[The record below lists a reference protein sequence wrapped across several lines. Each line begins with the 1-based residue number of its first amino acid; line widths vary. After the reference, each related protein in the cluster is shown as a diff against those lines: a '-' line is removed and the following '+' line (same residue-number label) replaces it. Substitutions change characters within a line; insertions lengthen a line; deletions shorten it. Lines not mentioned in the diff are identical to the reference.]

1 MPLDNEKLKKVYAT
15 LKKGGYNHDYNS
27 FVKGFSGNENYD
39 NRKRVYD
46 WLTENGAQVGKN
58 YAEFMQKLYTPSPK
72 QTQIQQ
78 PRVNRGSMVRA
89 VTDPLNARG
98 IGGVM
103 QNINKVQEVVKKAEK
118 EKANGYQ
125 PRFDGVTK
133 RNTEAKIPTLADM
146 KPMPAFEPAPHFDT
160 EESVGAD
167 GKIVS
172 KAKPKQ
178 IFDGSGQ
185 PKYVYQDSFTGKTY
199 DPNDSDPHTQEMV
212 KRGEDAA
219 SYVREAPMPKV
230 AENDLN
236 GLASDIDKRMLEIEN
251 GYNEKAREDAYGI
264 SGWDIARG
272 DGALISGWKSSM
284 DKSLA
289 GDMEYQ
295 ILSIARKSLSN
306 AHEMI
311 EEAEKSKREGS
322 FKGFIKGAGRGF
334 VNGVFDPE
342 TWDFGASSL
351 KEAMGMEAVLHKFDN
366 GQKLTK
372 AEQTMLDAKAMEMA
386 VNAFYGSDLG
396 RGYKA
401 GKVTAEAIPFMI
413 EMAINPA
420 SGAGKSAAS
429 MLTRYALK
437 RFGKKGLV
445 KASKKAAEKAFVR
458 AEERAL
464 AKGLSKS
471 VAKAAGERAAA
482 RATKQTIKFQA
493 AKTGARVLGD
503 IVGAST
509 MAATTGAMRTAADAV
524 SRHSGDVKFDVNNKG
539 HIVFAGHDKGDD
551 WVTAVKKAFANTAI
565 ENFSELFGAYL
576 ASIGSFVGKAGEKLL
591 SKIGLGKVTEMLGK
605 LKASDISQA
614 VKRLEGKVQ
623 FNGVIFGEYPEEN
636 FGGLMNALIVGD
648 QTLDDAEGTGLFNI
662 DNQIDTFLGVSLMG
676 GVFSAARLGGGLVG
690 GQGNLEARRAVRQA
704 GVAALK
710 DFKGKE
716 LIWDKIKTDVDNASN
731 DQLKQVVKNIVTDGG
746 LSDENKKAA
755 LQYVRSSMQLR
766 GVDAIRPLTKEEA
779 EADMHNV
786 QEEAAHNRG
795 LEADAQERKDIAIE
809 SADPNNAEAQQAWA
823 AVEQR
828 IDDDATRMADAFR
841 EKALQMQHND
851 GSFHTAT
858 LKEKDEHGEGKQVFI
873 VSGHVQMTPDGT
885 MIDREASDK
894 TIVIFDPSTGER
906 KMIDPSSDFG
916 LSSVDKPTTSEELE
930 ASIERNRQGFIQAQL
945 DEARGTIRLSVG
957 QQFVLPDGNEAVVV
971 ALDES
976 GEDITA
982 MLADG
987 TQVNIQRAEL
997 QQAHDEQALA
1007 EYLQRKGNEEPMMED
1022 EATEQSEQGA
1032 QVVQIEGAPSSYE
1045 PDMELVVRNENGG
1058 ESQAMVM
1065 GRVRYEG
1072 GEFIPDENGGIVE
1085 YFMDG
1090 EVRHEQIGKLNDRVV
1105 AHTDAAQ
1112 VVEEETPPAEDVQAE
1127 EEAPLQEEKSVPE
1140 ENDATLPDKEEL
1152 APAAEEDAKE
1162 DNAMPMRDNGEE
1174 DWEATTPERAHAY
1187 IFNEAGLSQSEGN
1200 EFVAAQK
1207 DAAQRA
1213 LNKAKSAQAPRVGTS
1228 IRQYNEAKAKHQEKI
1243 ENAQRVLDYWN
1254 AVQDIQVAIQHKER
1268 EQKEAE
1274 DAKAHEEA
1282 AAQMQAEFEARKAAE
1297 AERAEVG
1304 NENPMPEITEKWN
1317 NAEKIDGHSDE
1328 IVLPDGTALKGH
1340 YVLHESGASSPSH
1353 NAETWKMTEGFPM
1366 DVNDNSVNDRDY
1378 EHDKDAQAH
1387 TEEIARHYDQRALQS
1402 VPVVSRDGVVLSGNG
1417 RTMAGELAARDNT
1430 DRAYIDYL
1438 KAYAH
1443 KFGFTPE
1450 QVEAMEHPRVS
1461 FVPNEAMP
1469 YTAETFARFNQQ
1481 EMKSQS
1487 KTEQAVKL
1495 GKTVSDDAFR
1505 AIVRTINGFDT
1516 LGDFYNDP
1524 KESVGAVYDLHNAG
1538 VIPQT
1543 QLAEMVDG
1551 IRGQERL
1558 SAVGREYL
1566 ENMLI
1571 GKAFANEPDVLRML
1585 TAEPAM
1591 RQTIITAL
1599 GEIVDNIALGE
1610 DWALQGELADAVK
1623 LCFEARKDGAKYGD
1637 IVSAFAR
1644 QGILFADPDQIQ
1656 TKADF
1661 RNVTM
1666 LMLADA
1672 LNDKRVTLL
1681 KTVLQLYNNEAR
1693 LSASGQADVF
1703 AGGIQSRED
1712 ILRNVINYIKEN
1724 YGKSKEIEAARAE
1737 AMERRKAESLQE
1749 DGYSGTSIVGIQDED
1764 EAEQTPALKE
1774 DEDPQGN
1781 VASSK
1786 EESPTDFTPSSRKD
1800 GEDVIEDIQAGDG
1813 YSIEPTTYTNK
1824 KGKTTP
1830 MHFVKFDRELSKEE
1844 IRAGKEIAKESR
1856 GWWDSKQGGFMM
1868 RSEEAAKALAE
1879 SLSNEEA
1886 VQDAQPLSVED
1897 MADVTDHALV
1907 QAVDDA
1913 IKVEKKEQP
1922 TVQYDYDRE
1931 EEVYDKVLSGL
1942 RDALNNNVG
1951 SIPNIKAIEKQIRD
1965 LRRRIKTVENGLA
1978 TTSADNV
1985 AQGFD
1990 ALALLTGRVKAY
2002 EQFLSDLKKK
2012 MREAERDD
2020 ALAAHGVKIG
2030 DKVLYNG
2037 NEATIYDAD
2046 KRQVILD
2053 TGSAPVMY
2061 KATDWGNISV
2071 QDAESKPQE
2080 EEDKKPKSKWVDD
2093 EDAER
2098 FEELRKRLKKK
2109 LRGQL
2114 NIGVDPEILTI
2125 GIEMSYLVLKKGARK
2140 FKDFAEQLLG
2150 AVGEEVRPYLK
2161 AFYNGA
2167 RDLPEME
2174 DYAKELTPYDE
2185 VRTFDVKNFDKE
2197 GAKDIVDT
2205 AEHIVREQEAERD
2218 AKKVSNKLKE
2228 ERNERRKESEQQ
2240 IATNTTSTTSN
2251 LKGRYMSEADIKGAF
2266 KKTFV
2271 DKETGAELTV
2281 GKFTSPHKVAV
2292 KINGDVSIVE
2302 WRHLANIL
2310 NNGKWQEKTS
2320 HDLHDSNIEDNVI
2333 VKSHDEVNGEKVGT
2347 QEENTSK
2354 ESGKDKKDVSL
2365 QQPTSHIIGGLFD
2378 DDIRQKKN
2386 ERNERNDG
2394 SRESHSSIGT
2404 RREELSSSDKVGTGA
2419 SVQDPARDSQGQ
2431 RRRLG
2436 ISSTESGTRPQYDVN
2451 RKYSN
2456 EEINDIVSSVTEIRD
2471 GKVVITDNVSDDI
2484 RAIARQYVSGGI
2496 AKDGRG
2502 VLDEYYTDGEIVDAV
2517 ASLIAP
2523 LLPKGRRLRVLEPSV
2538 GVGNFIAAVPKSS
2551 TSKVVTFEINETTA
2565 RIAKIL
2571 HPDIEVNV
2579 RSFETEFIDDEGNK
2593 KPVRSEYDVAIGNPP
2608 YGAHRGMYKGLG
2620 EESKIARYEDYFVK
2634 RSLDVLSDG
2643 GVLAMV
2649 LPSSWLDRQKQA
2661 KGYNVVRA
2669 YRLPSGAFAGTNIG
2683 TDIVV
2688 LRKKDDAT
2696 PTDVSRYFDAHPE
2709 RVLGVEKERKGRFG
2723 RQERYIDGDIDT
2735 ALSAIQRDDAID
2747 VAKEL
2752 GLPHDTDTL
2761 NDVENAIEEAG
2772 SVDGGKSIVQ
2782 AEEKEKRAEKGETP
2796 KKRSS
2801 KGVEN
2806 GIKLTLKKGG
2816 EIVPASVHFQTT
2828 FSESEI
2834 EAFKDTYYDGTI
2846 ENWKDHIEHVSYHN
2860 GSYLN
2865 DFYYAEG
2872 DIYARLDQLERDKD
2886 YIVNTH
2892 GQAQYEKQRSMLERV
2907 LPNPKGI
2914 DEISITPNTSF
2925 VHNLRIGGEHSLERM
2940 FLDFI
2945 HELPHEAFGGSSAWE
2960 VGGYVRNEQVYGNDK
2975 HHNQLVRDRRK
2986 KVGDALF
2993 KRFLKEELSE
3003 SMRGIVLNAF
3013 NREYNGTYRPDYSQ
3027 VPMFSQLRKEFHGR
3041 TLKLTNVQLAGV
3053 GRSTVKGVGVLA
3065 HEVGFGKTLSG
3076 VLAMQ
3081 EAMTRGNARKPLI
3094 VVPNDNIMHQWIET
3108 IEEVVPEAV
3117 VNVLG
3122 NLGAKYDLTDFA
3134 VNDGEYTIVTYEGLK
3149 AMSFSDKTYGELAN
3163 NFSYITDELEAHKSQ
3178 RDIEK
3183 AKAKHQELAG
3193 KMKRGSKKNY
3203 NFEDF
3208 GFDYLTFD
3216 EVHNANHIVGK
3227 VKLDSSE
3234 YSDFRAQNQRPSDLG
3249 IKTWMAAQYIQEHN
3263 NGRNVLLL
3271 SATPFTNK
3279 PLEYYSIL
3287 SLVANDMLKRKGFYK
3302 IDEFFKTF
3310 MEADNELEINAAG
3323 KPVRKTNVRRFRNNG
3338 LFQSLL
3344 GEYIDIKGE
3353 DDNPDLVRPDR
3364 HNKEYK
3370 LPQNELTQKA
3380 MDSVQDML
3388 ADSDTLLQ
3396 GIGSA
3401 RQVAFSPYSVF
3412 GIPNDYKMFVENSPK
3427 IDATMKLIKQNKK
3440 DFSDAGQIIY
3450 SEVCVDTFPLIKEY
3464 LVREIG
3470 YKDSEVRTITGAT
3483 SNAERLKIQEAF
3495 NTGDVKV
3502 VIGSPAIKEGLNLQG
3517 NTTDMY
3523 ILSLPWNFTQLRQ
3536 IEGRGWRQGNRWKNI
3551 RINYMLTE
3559 DSADV
3564 FMLQR
3569 LQTKQGLYNEAM
3581 KKGVES
3587 VDVSDIDTT
3596 ELKAAL
3602 IKNPAT
3608 RADIIVQEEF
3618 ARLNDE
3624 KIRLESEASFV
3635 ERKCKDYKELDER
3648 RKSLERLIA
3657 REKKDTDS
3665 FWVQSLTSSLEAVN
3679 IKIEQEREK
3688 LRKKGV
3694 DLESVDEK
3702 LSVINERIDAI
3713 KQTMS
3718 KENRDARMEQL
3729 TAQFTNEAES
3739 HANGATAD
3747 DYIKERAKEN
3757 AAGYYELRKT
3767 ESEEESSKSEDV
3779 RFRQGE
3785 GAAREL
3791 KEVNE
3796 RFNRELAGLTEEN
3809 ADTKIFNLGSPSS
3822 ILLSAGVEDKP
3833 MKLYGNK
3840 VIKKMKKHGF
3850 ALEELQDLPKAVANP
3865 IAVFDNYQQEGN
3877 RTILTEL
3884 RSQGKNIMVAVTLG
3898 KNGVDVDFNIVSSVF
3913 GKGSTNIV
3921 DWISKGYLAYV
3932 DKEKALNYLYFSER
3946 NISEAAENSELSSA
3960 ANILKDFE
3968 NPTIEGKNHTA
3979 LSENI
3984 LPTESL
3990 RDRKAMRNEAE
4001 QLAEKLHTPI
4011 NVVEDANE
4019 ITHPNKEIEARRR
4032 KAKGWY
4038 NVSTGEVVVVLANH
4052 KDAADVA
4059 ATICHEVVAHKGLR
4073 ELVGEAHYDEFLD
4086 EVYDHL
4092 SGDLKREIDDA
4103 AGRAFLDDINK
4114 SGDDARDYKRHRR
4127 IAVDELFG
4135 SLAEKPFEEFSESE
4149 RSLWQQIKEF
4159 AKKLLDRFLD
4169 KLKLPKWFELG
4180 DNELR
4185 YILWRS
4191 KERLERG
4198 KEDPIDQARDIVK
4211 REELGLTNE
4220 PLNKVS
4226 VTARNFE
4233 ELAEQNEW
4241 NPKPIR
4247 GEEMVDLYEIAPKV
4261 TTHDYYLGTKAGFKL
4276 VKSAEN
4282 VWDAWEKLKQQD
4294 GFRYEHSPKSDSEY
4308 LVNDKT
4314 GEIYRISDHWGWVA
4328 SCRWSID
4335 DQAPS
4340 GFNIGKANIKDFERI
4355 KGNYVFTPEA
4365 QRREPGHETY
4375 LRAKENLERALK
4387 DDTYKFTAAARRLA
4401 EEKVRSHQSN
4411 AEFYEQNHESG
4422 DIVYRRNEFGK
4433 YIPYREMKHSREQ
4446 WFEGYISD
4454 EEREI
4459 VERAQADGSYMKAP
4473 NGKPSNLNGKQW
4485 AQVRTKAFKKWFG
4498 DWEKAAR
4505 IALTEIEK
4513 GKLLDQINDQA
4524 VDNGFMSTGAEP
4536 NPSVTIGKDTKLVP
4550 ILQGNSSKVVDENGE
4565 PQVIRSVEEK
4575 KRKRYFLNI
4584 RHPLEVPED
4593 VVVSEIADKA
4603 VKEGYDGVHTPKG
4616 YIPFT
4621 VNQYKSAQRN
4631 NGEFST
4637 ESDDVLYRDSGE
4649 TRDIW
4654 LDQSMGLQERTT
4666 AAAARLAN
4674 NHRDNKVFMQDAMR
4688 AIGANL
4694 TDLRK
4699 AMRLQKDFDRTT
4711 AKRVYDLARIL
4722 MEMGY
4727 LRGLNQQEVSKL
4739 LSVMKNSI
4747 GKQNIDNDVQQLMD
4761 LMVNHQLKQSKN
4773 TLESLEHIKGS
4784 KVNAKGVEVQ
4794 GALDAEGQAIMAAMK
4809 AAKDIVTPCA
4819 GKTEED
4825 NGELTAWGQAL
4836 EDVQERMGSEDNAI
4850 AENAALEYQGMMLAQ
4865 QWFDEIKQRELEE
4878 ASLRQE
4884 LNHAQSTTPAEERKG
4899 EAYKEYIGNLK
4910 QAIQQNKIDRAQAYM
4925 NLVGRLTESLR
4936 ESIEGAKAF
4945 KLREKARISAIQRDA
4960 NLDMEGRPAGEHYV
4974 PDWKARAVNNALVSG
4989 VAAPLATMDQM
5000 LRLFGNKSAN
5010 GEGYLYNR
5018 FERGFVDARQQEIKG
5033 YREKTA
5039 ILDAKAAEIF
5049 GGKIK
5054 TWADLI
5060 RYVSGLPD
5068 KEVVF
5073 KNGGIDERF
5082 TLSQGNLMYIYM
5094 VNKMLDG
5101 RLKLSKMGL
5110 TSDVVEELTK
5120 EIDPRLIKLA
5130 DWMQE
5135 DFLVQT
5141 RNEYNETH
5149 KRVFGASMA
5158 AIENYFPLKIRSN
5171 ARIDKAED
5179 LDNPTRNSG
5188 ISTTTGS
5195 IIKRRRNSLPLD
5207 LLNADALNIILDHI
5221 TEMEHWNAFVE
5232 YNRDLNT
5239 LRTYK
5244 RFRNGVENMTTIYG
5258 SGKKLWKH
5266 FNDLCQIT
5274 TGSYI
5279 PPREDLDKD
5288 LVNLAKGVTAAKV
5301 SFRLFTALKQFL
5313 SFPAYFPEVKA
5324 VHMVKC
5330 LAHPKESWDWC
5341 MENLPIFNERWN
5353 SRLSGDPRLLKTNMD
5368 WKMWRTRTAEIAMRI
5383 GMTPNAFVDALTVCI
5398 GARAMYMT
5406 RKGQY
5411 LRDGY
5416 TEEVADKKAKQDAE
5430 ILYNQ
5435 TQQSSEGAFLSRMQ
5449 VNRGWL
5455 SVLFSIF
5462 RNSSMAY
5469 TRQVYDAMRNLRRNL
5484 TPGGRKESIAF
5495 MTKQYMNEGF
5505 DKAKAEENAK
5515 RKFDRQIRKDIL
5527 RVATFGYLLQF
5538 AWNLGAYLPYM
5549 LFGGDDDEKEAFW
5562 QDIFAHSYFGSLEGL
5577 TGGDVISQV
5586 LGSALAG
5593 NLNPSSMDKDMPL
5606 TSDLAV
5612 VVKEFA
5618 KGDKDAALSD
5628 MINLIVQSGI
5638 GVNPQSITDSVL
5650 AIMDACGDDPALANE
5665 ATIFIARILQVPQ
5678 SQIDKLYFDEVGLMG
5693 SGLSKYTPAQLA
5705 ERYARYKVKRGHFST
5720 PWAWDDDVNIGK
5732 AMTKANREI
5741 KARTNHMGLTN
5752 LNEAFV
5758 PYEEVYQKVDKQ
5770 MEAYEAAKKTD
5781 YVKAANMM
5789 VEIQKDKSALDTYQK
5804 LKSMDSQLDK
5814 MAKRF
5819 LSAKSNGER
5828 QLYRKMI
5835 ESYKPAMLKVL
5846 QAKGEAAQEK
5856 AMDDIGTLM
5865 EGFAEEQEK
5874 LYENQ

>member
-1 MPLDNEKLKKVYAT
+1 MPLDNEKLKKVYST
-15 LKKGGYNHDYNS
+15 LKECGYEQDYNT
-27 FVKGFSGNENYD
+27 FVKGFSGNENYGK
-39 NRKRVYD
+39 RKQVYD
-46 WLTENGAQVGKN
+46 LLTQNGAQIGKN

-72 QTQIQQ
+72 QTQVQQ

-103 QNINKVQEVVKKAEK
+103 QNINKVQGVVKKAEK

-146 KPMPAFEPAPHFDT
+146 KPMPTFEPTPHFET
-160 EESVGAD
+160 EKSVDAD

-199 DPNDSDPHTQEMV
+199 DPNDSDPHTQEMI

-219 SYVREAPMPKV
+219 SYVQETPMAKV
-230 AENDLN
+230 TDKDLV
-236 GLASDIDKRMLEIEN
+236 GLASDIDKRMHEIALQRNAEA
-251 GYNEKAREDAYGI
+251 GTSDW
-264 SGWDIARG
+264 SGLDMPRG
-272 DGALISGWKSSM
+272 GGALVGNWYTSTQNGL
-284 DKSLA
+284 LA
-289 GDMEYQ
+289 DEEYKT
-295 ILSIARKSLSN
+295 LGIAQGALAR
-306 AHEMI
+306 AHKMV
-311 EEAEKSKREGS
+311 EEAEKSKREGNFS
-322 FKGFIKGAGRGF
+322 GFIKGAGRGF
-334 VNGVFDPE
+334 VDGVFDPE
-342 TWDFGASSL
+342 TWDFGVSSL
-351 KEAMGMEAVLHKFDN
+351 AEAGYIKNALDKFDS
-366 GQKLTK
+366 GQRLSKEEKVL
-372 AEQTMLDAKAMEMA
+372 LDAKAMEMA

-420 SGAGKSAAS
+420 SGAGKGAAS

-471 VAKAAGERAAA
+471 AAKAAGERAAA
-482 RATKQTIKFQA
+482 RATTQTLKFQA
-493 AKTGARVLGD
+493 AKTGARLLGD
-503 IVGAST
+503 VAGASA
-509 MAATTGAMRTAADAV
+509 MAATTGAVRTAADAV
-524 SRHSGDVKFDVNNKG
+524 SRHSGDVKFDVNDKG

-551 WVTAVKKAFANTAI
+551 WGTAVKKAFANTALD
-565 ENFSELFGAYL
+565 NYSEMFGAYF
-576 ASIGSFVGKAGEKLL
+576 APIGSFVGKAGEKLL

-916 LSSVDKPTTSEELE
+916 LSSVDEPTTSEELD

-945 DEARGTIRLSVG
+945 DDARGTIRLSVG

-1007 EYLQRKGNEEPMMED
+1007 EYRQRKGIEEPTAED
-1022 EATEQSEQGA
+1022 EEPEQSEQGV
-1032 QVVQIEGAPSSYE
+1032 QVVQVEGAPSSYE

-1105 AHTDAAQ
+1105 SHTDAAQ
-1112 VVEEETPPAEDVQAE
+1112 VIEEETPPAEDVQTE
-1127 EEAPLQEEKSVPE
+1127 EETPLQEEESVPAE
-1140 ENDATLPDKEEL
+1140 DDTTLLDEEEL
-1152 APAAEEDAKE
+1152 APAAEEETKE
-1162 DNAMPMRDNGEE
+1162 DNTMPMRDNGEE
-1174 DWEATTPERAHAY
+1174 DWEATTPERAHTY
-1187 IFNEAGLSQSEGN
+1187 IYNEAGLSQREGN

-1207 DAAQRA
+1207 DAAQHA

-1254 AVQDIQVAIQHKER
+1254 AVQDIQVEIQHKER

-1282 AAQMQAEFEARKAAE
+1282 AAQMQADFEERKAAE
-1297 AERAEVG
+1297 AERAAVG
-1304 NENPMPEITEKWN
+1304 NENPMPTITEKWS

-1328 IVLPDGTALKGH
+1328 IVLPDGTSLKGH

-1366 DVNDNSVNDRDY
+1366 DANDNSVNDRDY

-1387 TEEIARHYDQRALQS
+1387 TEEIARNYDQRALQS

-1430 DRAYIDYL
+1430 DKAYIDYL

-1443 KFGFTPE
+1443 KFGLKPE

-1461 FVPNEAMP
+1461 FVPDEAMP

-1495 GKTVSDDAFR
+1495 GKTVSDDTFR
-1505 AIVRTINGFDT
+1505 NIVRTINGFDT
-1516 LGDFYNDP
+1516 LGDFYHAP
-1524 KESVGAVYDLHNAG
+1524 KESIGAVYDLHNAG

-1637 IVSAFAR
+1637 IVSAFAS
-1644 QGILFADPDQIQ
+1644 QGVLFADPDQIQ

-1681 KTVLQLYNNEAR
+1681 KTALQLYNNEAR
-1693 LSASGQADVF
+1693 SSASGQADMF
-1703 AGGIQSRED
+1703 AGGIQSREE

-1724 YGKSKEIEAARAE
+1724 YGKSKEIEAAKAE

-1749 DGYSGTSIVGIQDED
+1749 DGDSGTSIVGVQDG
-1764 EAEQTPALKE
+1764 AEQRPVLKE

-1786 EESPTDFTPSSRKD
+1786 EESPTDFTPSPRKD

-2002 EQFLSDLKKK
+2002 EQFLSDLSKK
-2012 MREAERDD
+2012 MRETERDD
-2020 ALAAHGVKIG
+2020 ALTAHGVKIG

-2053 TGSAPVMY
+2053 TGLAPVMY
-2061 KATDWGNISV
+2061 EATDWGNISV
-2071 QDAESKPQE
+2071 HDAESKPQE

-2125 GIEMSYLVLKKGARK
+2125 GIEMSYLVLKNGARK

-2161 AFYNGA
+2161 SFYNGA

-2197 GAKDIVDT
+2197 GAKDIIAT
-2205 AEHIVREQEAERD
+2205 AEHAVREQEAERD
-2218 AKKVSNKLKE
+2218 AKKVSDKLKE

-2251 LKGRYMSEADIKGAF
+2251 LKGRYMSEADIEGAF

-2302 WRHLANIL
+2302 WRHLANML
-2310 NNGKWQEKTS
+2310 NEGKWQEKTS

-2365 QQPTSHIIGGLFD
+2365 QQPTSHIIDGLFD
-2378 DDIRQKKN
+2378 DDIRQKQ
-2386 ERNERNDG
+2386 NERNDG

-2436 ISSTESGTRPQYDVN
+2436 ISSTESRTRPQYDVN

-2551 TSKVVTFEINETTA
+2551 TSTVVTFEINETTA

-2593 KPVRSEYDVAIGNPP
+2593 KPVRSEYDVVIGNPP

-2688 LRKKDDAT
+2688 LRKKDGAT

-2801 KGVEN
+2801 KGVGNE
-2806 GIKLTLKKGG
+2806 IKLTLKKGG

-2872 DIYARLDQLERDKD
+2872 DIYARLAQLERDKD

-2907 LPNPKGI
+2907 LPKPKGI

-2945 HELPHEAFGGSSAWE
+2945 HELPHGAFGGSSAWE

-3003 SMRGIVLNAF
+3003 SMRGIVLDAF

-3412 GIPNDYKMFVENSPK
+3412 GIPNDYKTFVENSPK

-3739 HANGATAD
+3739 HANGATVD

-4103 AGRAFLDDINK
+4103 AGHAFLDDINK

-4524 VDNGFMSTGAEP
+4524 VDNGFMSTVAEP
-4536 NPSVTIGKDTKLVP
+4536 NPSVTIGKDTKLVS
-4550 ILQGNSSKVVDENGE
+4550 ILQVNSSKVVDENGE
-4565 PQVIRSVEEK
+4565 PQVIRSADDK
-4575 KRKRYFLNI
+4575 HIDYFLNI
-4584 RHPLEVPED
+4584 RHPLEASED
-4593 VVVSEIADKA
+4593 VVIQEIVDKA
-4603 VKEGYDGVHTPKG
+4603 VKDGYDGVHTPKG

-4637 ESDDVLYRDSGE
+4637 ESDDVLYRDSSE

-4654 LDQSMGLQERTT
+4654 LDQSMGLHERTT

-4747 GKQNIDNDVQQLMD
+4747 GKQNIDNDVQKLMD

-4773 TLESLEHIKGS
+4773 TLESLERIKGS

-4794 GALDAEGQAIMAAMK
+4794 GVLDAEGQAIMAAMK

-4836 EDVQERMGSEDNAI
+4836 EDVQERIGSEDNAI

-4865 QWFDEIKQRELEE
+4865 QWFDEIKQSELEE
-4878 ASLRQE
+4878 ATLRKE
-4884 LNHAQSTTPAEERKG
+4884 LNHAPSTTPAEERKG

-4925 NLVGRLTESLR
+4925 NLVGQLTESLR

-4974 PDWKARAVNNALVSG
+4974 PDWKARAVNNGFVS
-4989 VAAPLATMDQM
+4989 ATTAPLATMDQM
-5000 LRLFGNKSAN
+5000 LRVFGNKSAN

-5018 FERGFVDARQQEIKG
+5018 FERGFVDVRQQEIKG
-5033 YREKTA
+5033 NRGKTA

-5054 TWADLI
+5054 KWADLI

-5073 KNGGIDERF
+5073 KNDGVDEHF

-5110 TSDVVEELTK
+5110 TSDVVEEITK

-5158 AIENYFPLKIRSN
+5158 SIENYFPLKIRSN

-5179 LDNPTRNSG
+5179 LDNPTKNSG

-5221 TEMEHWNAFVE
+5221 AEMEHWNAFVE
-5232 YNRDLNT
+5232 YNRDLNS

-5324 VHMVKC
+5324 VHIAKC

-5449 VNRGWL
+5449 VNRGWV

-5469 TRQVYDAMRNLRRNL
+5469 TRQLYDATRNLRRNL
-5484 TPGGRKESIAF
+5484 TPSGRKESIAF

-5527 RVATFGYLLQF
+5527 RVATFGYILQF
-5538 AWNLGAYLPYM
+5538 AWNLGAYLPYL
-5549 LFGGDDDEKEAFW
+5549 LFGNDDDEKEVFW

-5586 LGSALAG
+5586 LGSYLAG
-5593 NLNPSSMDKDMPL
+5593 NLNPNSMDKDMPL
-5606 TSDLAV
+5606 TSDIAV
-5612 VVKEFA
+5612 AFKKFT
-5618 KGDKDAALSD
+5618 KGDMDAALSD
-5628 MINLIVQSGI
+5628 MINLVVQSGI

-5705 ERYARYKVKRGHFST
+5705 DRYARYKVKRGHFST
-5720 PWAWDDDVNIGK
+5720 PWAWDDDANYGK
-5732 AMTKANREI
+5732 AITQANSEI
-5741 KARTNHMGLTN
+5741 KERTNHMGLTN
-5752 LNEAFV
+5752 LNEAFA
-5758 PYEEVYQKVDKQ
+5758 PYEEIYQKVDKQ
-5770 MEAYEAAKKTD
+5770 MNIYNKIKESD
-5781 YVKAANMM
+5781 YVRAANIM
-5789 VEIQKDKSALDTYQK
+5789 VEIQKDKASLDTYRK
-5804 LKSMDSQLDK
+5804 FKSMDRQLDK

-5819 LSAKSNGER
+5819 LSAKSDGER

-5865 EGFAEEQEK
+5865 EGFADEQEM

>member
-1 MPLDNEKLKKVYAT
+1 MGLRIETLKQKEIMPLDNEKLKKVYST
-15 LKKGGYNHDYNS
+15 LKEGGYDQDYNT
-27 FVKGFSGNENYD
+27 FVKGFSGNENYGK
-39 NRKRVYD
+39 RKQVYD
-46 WLTENGAQVGKN
+46 LLSQNGAQVGKN
-58 YAEFMQKLYTPSPK
+58 YADFMQRLYTPSPK
-72 QTQIQQ
+72 QTQVQQ
-78 PRVNRGSMVRA
+78 PRVNRGSMMRA

-103 QNINKVQEVVKKAEK
+103 QNINKVQGVVKKAEK

-146 KPMPAFEPAPHFDT
+146 KPMTTFEPTPHFET
-160 EESVGAD
+160 EKSVDAD

-199 DPNDSDPHTQEMV
+199 DPNDSDPHTQEMI
-212 KRGEDAA
+212 KRGKDAA
-219 SYVREAPMPKV
+219 YYVQETRMPKV

-236 GLASDIDKRMLEIEN
+236 GLASVIDKRMLEIEN

-322 FKGFIKGAGRGF
+322 FEGFIKGAGRGF

-342 TWDFGASSL
+342 TWNFGASSL
-351 KEAMGMEAVLHKFDN
+351 KEAMGMEAVLYKFDN

-420 SGAGKSAAS
+420 SGAGKGAAS

-471 VAKAAGERAAA
+471 AAKAAGERAAA
-482 RATKQTIKFQA
+482 RATTQTIKFQA

-503 IVGAST
+503 IAGAST

-524 SRHSGDVKFDVNNKG
+524 SRHSGDVKFDVNDKG
-539 HIVFAGHDKGDD
+539 NIVFAGHDKGDD
-551 WVTAVKKAFANTAI
+551 WWTAVKKAFANTAI
-565 ENFSELFGAYL
+565 ENYSELFGAYF
-576 ASIGSFVGKAGEKLL
+576 APIGSFVGKAGEKLL
-591 SKIGLGKVTEMLGK
+591 SKLGLDKVTEMLGK
-605 LKASDISQA
+605 LSSSDIA
-614 VKRLEGKVQ
+614 KAIKRIEEKGQ
-623 FNGVIFGEYPEEN
+623 FNGVIGEDLEEQV
-636 FGGLMNALIVGD
+636 GGIMNALIVGD
-648 QTLDDAEGTGLFNI
+648 QTLDTADGTGVFNT
-662 DNQIDTFLGVSLMG
+662 DNQIDTILGVSLMG
-676 GVFSAARLGGGLVG
+676 GIFSAARLGGGLVG

-716 LIWDKIKTDVDNASN
+716 LIWDKIKSDVDNASN
-731 DQLKQVVKNIVTDGG
+731 DQLEHVVKNIVTDGG

-755 LQYVRSSMQLR
+755 LQYVRSSMHLR
-766 GVDAIRPLTKEEA
+766 GFEAIRPLTKEEE
-779 EADMHNV
+779 EADAHNV
-786 QEEAAHNRG
+786 QEEAVHNRG
-795 LEADAQERKDIAIE
+795 FEADAQERKDIAIE
-809 SADPNNAEAQQAWA
+809 SADPDNAEAQQAWA
-823 AVEQR
+823 GVEQR

-916 LSSVDKPTTSEELE
+916 LSSVDEPTTPEELE
-930 ASIERNRQGFIQAQL
+930 ASIERERQGFIQAQL
-945 DEARGTIRLSVG
+945 DDARGTIRLSVG

-997 QQAHDEQALA
+997 QQAHDDQALA
-1007 EYLQRKGNEEPMMED
+1007 EYRQRKGNEEPMTED

-1058 ESQAMVM
+1058 ESQAIVM

-1072 GEFIPDENGGIVE
+1072 GEFVPDENGGIVE

-1105 AHTDAAQ
+1105 AYAEAAQ
-1112 VVEEETPPAEDVQAE
+1112 VSEEEAPAAEDTQAADEGPMQEEEDVQAE
-1127 EEAPLQEEKSVPE
+1127 DEESAASEEEDTTPLNEEEVP
-1140 ENDATLPDKEEL
+1140 
-1152 APAAEEDAKE
+1152 AEEE
-1162 DNAMPMRDNGEE
+1162 EAMPMRDNGEE
-1174 DWEATTPERAHAY
+1174 DWEATSPERAHTY
-1187 IFNEAGLSQSEGN
+1187 IYNEAGLSQREGN

-1213 LNKAKSAQAPRVGTS
+1213 LNKAKSTQAPKVGTS

-1282 AAQMQAEFEARKAAE
+1282 KAQMQAEFEARK
-1297 AERAEVG
+1297 
-1304 NENPMPEITEKWN
+1304 
-1317 NAEKIDGHSDE
+1317 
-1328 IVLPDGTALKGH
+1328 
-1340 YVLHESGASSPSH
+1340 
-1353 NAETWKMTEGFPM
+1353 
-1366 DVNDNSVNDRDY
+1366 
-1378 EHDKDAQAH
+1378 
-1387 TEEIARHYDQRALQS
+1387 
-1402 VPVVSRDGVVLSGNG
+1402 
-1417 RTMAGELAARDNT
+1417 
-1430 DRAYIDYL
+1430 
-1438 KAYAH
+1438 
-1443 KFGFTPE
+1443 
-1450 QVEAMEHPRVS
+1450 
-1461 FVPNEAMP
+1461 
-1469 YTAETFARFNQQ
+1469 
-1481 EMKSQS
+1481 
-1487 KTEQAVKL
+1487 
-1495 GKTVSDDAFR
+1495 
-1505 AIVRTINGFDT
+1505 
-1516 LGDFYNDP
+1516 
-1524 KESVGAVYDLHNAG
+1524 
-1538 VIPQT
+1538 
-1543 QLAEMVDG
+1543 
-1551 IRGQERL
+1551 
-1558 SAVGREYL
+1558 
-1566 ENMLI
+1566 
-1571 GKAFANEPDVLRML
+1571 
-1585 TAEPAM
+1585 
-1591 RQTIITAL
+1591 
-1599 GEIVDNIALGE
+1599 
-1610 DWALQGELADAVK
+1610 
-1623 LCFEARKDGAKYGD
+1623 
-1637 IVSAFAR
+1637 
-1644 QGILFADPDQIQ
+1644 
-1656 TKADF
+1656 
-1661 RNVTM
+1661 
-1666 LMLADA
+1666 
-1672 LNDKRVTLL
+1672 
-1681 KTVLQLYNNEAR
+1681 
-1693 LSASGQADVF
+1693 
-1703 AGGIQSRED
+1703 
-1712 ILRNVINYIKEN
+1712 
-1724 YGKSKEIEAARAE
+1724 AARAE

-1749 DGYSGTSIVGIQDED
+1749 DGDSGTSIVGVQDG
-1764 EAEQTPALKE
+1764 AEQIPVLKE
-1774 DEDPQGN
+1774 DEDLQGKGKNSPDRNKPQ
-1781 VASSK
+1781 SRIQSFIDEWERLKK
-1786 EESPTDFTPSSRKD
+1786 EGDAEALDHFSRTINIALNGYAQARGVEEEFKQLRAEIDEYAKAYNERVREKRKANSANDSAENKETPTDFTPSPRKD

-1813 YSIEPTTYTNK
+1813 YSITPTTYTNK

-1830 MHFVKFDRELSKEE
+1830 MHLVRFGRELSKEE

-1897 MADVTDHALV
+1897 MAAVTDHALV

-2002 EQFLSDLKKK
+2002 EQFLSDLRKK
-2012 MREAERDD
+2012 MRETERDD
-2020 ALAAHGVKIG
+2020 ALAAHGVKLG
-2030 DKVLYNG
+2030 DKIIYKG
-2037 NEATIYDAD
+2037 KEATIHDAD
-2046 KRQVILD
+2046 ERQVKLD
-2053 TGSAPVMY
+2053 IGLAPVLY
-2061 KATDWGNISV
+2061 EVADWENVDLPKSEEHTE
-2071 QDAESKPQE
+2071 QPKQE
-2080 EEDKKPKSKWVDD
+2080 EKKAKSKWVDD

-2098 FEELRKRLKKK
+2098 FEELRKRLKQK

-2114 NIGVDPEILTI
+2114 NMGVDPEILTI
-2125 GIEMSYLVLKKGARK
+2125 GIEMSYLVLKNGARK

-2205 AEHIVREQEAERD
+2205 AEYIVREQEAERD

-2228 ERNERRKESEQQ
+2228 ERNEQRKESEQQ

-2251 LKGRYMSEADIKGAF
+2251 LKGRYMSEADIEGAF

-2302 WRHLANIL
+2302 WRHLANML
-2310 NNGKWQEKTS
+2310 NEGKWQEKTS

-2365 QQPTSHIIGGLFD
+2365 QQPTSHIIDGLFD
-2378 DDIRQKKN
+2378 DDIRQKQ
-2386 ERNERNDG
+2386 NERNDG

-2436 ISSTESGTRPQYDVN
+2436 ISSTESRTRPQYDVN

-2551 TSKVVTFEINETTA
+2551 TSTVVTFEINETTA

-2593 KPVRSEYDVAIGNPP
+2593 KPVRSEYDVVIGNPP

-2669 YRLPSGAFAGTNIG
+2669 YRLPSGAFAGTKIG

-2688 LRKKDDAT
+2688 LRKKDSAT

-2761 NDVENAIEEAG
+2761 NDVESAIEEAG

-2801 KGVEN
+2801 NGVGN

-2872 DIYARLDQLERDKD
+2872 DIYARLAQLEHDKD

-2907 LPNPKGI
+2907 LPKPKGI

-3027 VPMFSQLRKEFHGR
+3027 VPMFSQLRKEFHGK

-3108 IEEVVPEAV
+3108 IEEVVPEAI

-3122 NLGAKYDLTDFA
+3122 NLGTKYDLTDFV
-3134 VNDGEYTIVTYEGLK
+3134 VNDGEYSIVTYEGLK

-3203 NFEDF
+3203 SFEDF

-3388 ADSDTLLQ
+3388 ANSDTLLQ

-3412 GIPNDYKMFVENSPK
+3412 GIPNDYKTFVENSPK

-3440 DFSDAGQIIY
+3440 DLSDAGQIIY

-3665 FWVQSLTSSLEAVN
+3665 FLVQSLTSSLESVN

-3688 LRKKGV
+3688 LREKGV

-3702 LSVINERIDAI
+3702 LSVINERVDDI
-3713 KQTMS
+3713 KKKMS
-3718 KENRDARMEQL
+3718 KESRDARMEQL
-3729 TAQFTNEAES
+3729 TAQFTNEAEL
-3739 HANGATAD
+3739 HANGATVD

-3767 ESEEESSKSEDV
+3767 ESEEEAGKSEDV

-3796 RFNRELAGLTEEN
+3796 RFNEELQKQIDGTLPAGH
-3809 ADTKIFNLGSPSS
+3809 IYQLGSPGE
-3822 ILLSAGVEDKP
+3822 ILLSTGIPNLPIQMSAKKLSDKATSYGHNFDLSEVKDLVNVLQHP
-3833 MKLYGNK
+3833 LALFSYGDKNKAQNVIVSLQKDGNNFIIGLSLNPSVGGHKLEVNSIRNVFPKKNAEWLNWISQGKALYIDKEK
-3840 VIKKMKKHGF
+3840 VQNLI
-3850 ALEELQDLPKAVANP
+3850 D
-3865 IAVFDNYQQEGN
+3865 QQ
-3877 RTILTEL
+3877 RTIL
-3884 RSQGKNIMVAVTLG
+3884 A
-3898 KNGVDVDFNIVSSVF
+3898 DVDYLDLDSV
-3913 GKGSTNIV
+3913 
-3921 DWISKGYLAYV
+3921 
-3932 DKEKALNYLYFSER
+3932 
-3946 NISEAAENSELSSA
+3946 

-3968 NPTIEGKNHTA
+3968 NPTIEGKNQTA

-3984 LPTESL
+3984 LPTEAL

-4001 QLAEKLHTPI
+4001 QLAEKLHTPV

-4059 ATICHEVVAHKGLR
+4059 ATICHEVIAHKGLR

-4103 AGRAFLDDINK
+4103 AGRALLNDINK
-4114 SGDDARDYKRHRR
+4114 SGDDVRDYKRHRR

-4135 SLAEKPFEEFSESE
+4135 SLAEKPFEEFSENE

-4226 VTARNFE
+4226 VTARNFD
-4233 ELAEQNEW
+4233 ELAERNEW

-4247 GEEMVDLYEIAPKV
+4247 GEEMVDLYDIAPKV
-4261 TTHDYYLGTKAGFKL
+4261 TTHDYYLGTKADFKL

-4282 VWDAWEKLKQQD
+4282 VRDAWEKLKQQD

-4340 GFNIGKANIKDFERI
+4340 GFSIGKANIKDFERI

-4433 YIPYREMKHSREQ
+4433 YIPYRELKHSREQ
-4446 WFEGYISD
+4446 WFEGYISE

-4505 IALTEIEK
+4505 IEKLRKSEPVVISGNEYKGKYELNRDSAKAWIKENLRGEYTVADTGEKVVLTKVGANKVTSHGMNNKAHLQSIAIIPQLIRHAIFVEERPNEKSNNKYDSYRYYVCGLKIGTADYTVKLTIGVKSGKKYYDHALTEIEK

-4524 VDNGFMSTGAEP
+4524 AQKGFTTTGDAP
-4536 NPSVTIGKDTKLVP
+4536 LQSYALSIGKDTKLVS

-4761 LMVNHQLKQSKN
+4761 LMVNHQLKQSKS

-4836 EDVQERMGSEDNAI
+4836 EDVQERIGSEDNAI
-4850 AENAALEYQGMMLAQ
+4850 AENAALEYQGMLLAQ

-4974 PDWKARAVNNALVSG
+4974 PDWKARAVNNGFVSC

-5018 FERGFVDARQQEIKG
+5018 FERGFIDARQQEIKG

-5073 KNGGIDERF
+5073 KNDGIDERF

-5110 TSDVVEELTK
+5110 TSDVVEELAK

-5179 LDNPTRNSG
+5179 LDNPTRNNG

-5207 LLNADALNIILDHI
+5207 LLNADALNIILSHI

-5258 SGKKLWKH
+5258 SGKELWKL

-5279 PPREDLDKD
+5279 PPRENLDKS

-5313 SFPAYFPEVKA
+5313 SFPAYFPEVRA
-5324 VHMVKC
+5324 VHIAKC

-5368 WKMWRTRTAEIAMRI
+5368 WKMWRTRAAEIAMRI

-5430 ILYNQ
+5430 TLYNQ

-5449 VNRGWL
+5449 VDRGWL

-5538 AWNLGAYLPYM
+5538 AWNLGAYLFYM
-5549 LFGGDDDEKEAFW
+5549 LFGGDDDEKEVFW
-5562 QDIFAHSYFGSLEGL
+5562 QDVFAHSYFGSLEGL
-5577 TGGDVISQV
+5577 TGGDVISMV
-5586 LGSALAG
+5586 LGSYVAG

-5720 PWAWDDDVNIGK
+5720 PWAWNDDVNIGK

-5789 VEIQKDKSALDTYQK
+5789 VEIQKDKASLDIYRK
-5804 LKSMDSQLDK
+5804 FKSMDSQLDK

>member
-1 MPLDNEKLKKVYAT
+1 
-15 LKKGGYNHDYNS
+15 
-27 FVKGFSGNENYD
+27 
-39 NRKRVYD
+39 
-46 WLTENGAQVGKN
+46 
-58 YAEFMQKLYTPSPK
+58 
-72 QTQIQQ
+72 
-78 PRVNRGSMVRA
+78 
-89 VTDPLNARG
+89 
-98 IGGVM
+98 
-103 QNINKVQEVVKKAEK
+103 
-118 EKANGYQ
+118 
-125 PRFDGVTK
+125 
-133 RNTEAKIPTLADM
+133 
-146 KPMPAFEPAPHFDT
+146 
-160 EESVGAD
+160 
-167 GKIVS
+167 
-172 KAKPKQ
+172 
-178 IFDGSGQ
+178 
-185 PKYVYQDSFTGKTY
+185 
-199 DPNDSDPHTQEMV
+199 
-212 KRGEDAA
+212 
-219 SYVREAPMPKV
+219 
-230 AENDLN
+230 
-236 GLASDIDKRMLEIEN
+236 
-251 GYNEKAREDAYGI
+251 
-264 SGWDIARG
+264 
-272 DGALISGWKSSM
+272 
-284 DKSLA
+284 
-289 GDMEYQ
+289 
-295 ILSIARKSLSN
+295 
-306 AHEMI
+306 
-311 EEAEKSKREGS
+311 
-322 FKGFIKGAGRGF
+322 
-334 VNGVFDPE
+334 
-342 TWDFGASSL
+342 
-351 KEAMGMEAVLHKFDN
+351 
-366 GQKLTK
+366 
-372 AEQTMLDAKAMEMA
+372 
-386 VNAFYGSDLG
+386 
-396 RGYKA
+396 
-401 GKVTAEAIPFMI
+401 
-413 EMAINPA
+413 
-420 SGAGKSAAS
+420 
-429 MLTRYALK
+429 
-437 RFGKKGLV
+437 
-445 KASKKAAEKAFVR
+445 
-458 AEERAL
+458 
-464 AKGLSKS
+464 
-471 VAKAAGERAAA
+471 
-482 RATKQTIKFQA
+482 
-493 AKTGARVLGD
+493 
-503 IVGAST
+503 
-509 MAATTGAMRTAADAV
+509 
-524 SRHSGDVKFDVNNKG
+524 
-539 HIVFAGHDKGDD
+539 
-551 WVTAVKKAFANTAI
+551 
-565 ENFSELFGAYL
+565 
-576 ASIGSFVGKAGEKLL
+576 
-591 SKIGLGKVTEMLGK
+591 
-605 LKASDISQA
+605 
-614 VKRLEGKVQ
+614 
-623 FNGVIFGEYPEEN
+623 
-636 FGGLMNALIVGD
+636 
-648 QTLDDAEGTGLFNI
+648 
-662 DNQIDTFLGVSLMG
+662 
-676 GVFSAARLGGGLVG
+676 
-690 GQGNLEARRAVRQA
+690 
-704 GVAALK
+704 
-710 DFKGKE
+710 
-716 LIWDKIKTDVDNASN
+716 
-731 DQLKQVVKNIVTDGG
+731 
-746 LSDENKKAA
+746 
-755 LQYVRSSMQLR
+755 
-766 GVDAIRPLTKEEA
+766 
-779 EADMHNV
+779 
-786 QEEAAHNRG
+786 
-795 LEADAQERKDIAIE
+795 
-809 SADPNNAEAQQAWA
+809 
-823 AVEQR
+823 
-828 IDDDATRMADAFR
+828 
-841 EKALQMQHND
+841 
-851 GSFHTAT
+851 
-858 LKEKDEHGEGKQVFI
+858 
-873 VSGHVQMTPDGT
+873 
-885 MIDREASDK
+885 
-894 TIVIFDPSTGER
+894 
-906 KMIDPSSDFG
+906 
-916 LSSVDKPTTSEELE
+916 
-930 ASIERNRQGFIQAQL
+930 
-945 DEARGTIRLSVG
+945 
-957 QQFVLPDGNEAVVV
+957 
-971 ALDES
+971 
-976 GEDITA
+976 
-982 MLADG
+982 
-987 TQVNIQRAEL
+987 
-997 QQAHDEQALA
+997 
-1007 EYLQRKGNEEPMMED
+1007 
-1022 EATEQSEQGA
+1022 
-1032 QVVQIEGAPSSYE
+1032 
-1045 PDMELVVRNENGG
+1045 
-1058 ESQAMVM
+1058 
-1065 GRVRYEG
+1065 
-1072 GEFIPDENGGIVE
+1072 
-1085 YFMDG
+1085 MDG
-1090 EVRHEQIGKLNDRVV
+1090 EVRHEQISKLNDRVV
-1105 AHTDAAQ
+1105 AYTDAAQ
-1112 VVEEETPPAEDVQAE
+1112 VVEEETPPAEDVQAK

-1140 ENDATLPDKEEL
+1140 ENDATPLDKEEL

-1174 DWEATTPERAHAY
+1174 DWEATTPERAHTY
-1187 IFNEAGLSQSEGN
+1187 IYNEAGLSQREGN

-1213 LNKAKSAQAPRVGTS
+1213 LNKAKSTQAPRVGTS

-1282 AAQMQAEFEARKAAE
+1282 KAQMQAEFEARK
-1297 AERAEVG
+1297 
-1304 NENPMPEITEKWN
+1304 
-1317 NAEKIDGHSDE
+1317 
-1328 IVLPDGTALKGH
+1328 
-1340 YVLHESGASSPSH
+1340 
-1353 NAETWKMTEGFPM
+1353 
-1366 DVNDNSVNDRDY
+1366 
-1378 EHDKDAQAH
+1378 
-1387 TEEIARHYDQRALQS
+1387 
-1402 VPVVSRDGVVLSGNG
+1402 
-1417 RTMAGELAARDNT
+1417 
-1430 DRAYIDYL
+1430 
-1438 KAYAH
+1438 
-1443 KFGFTPE
+1443 
-1450 QVEAMEHPRVS
+1450 
-1461 FVPNEAMP
+1461 
-1469 YTAETFARFNQQ
+1469 
-1481 EMKSQS
+1481 
-1487 KTEQAVKL
+1487 
-1495 GKTVSDDAFR
+1495 
-1505 AIVRTINGFDT
+1505 
-1516 LGDFYNDP
+1516 
-1524 KESVGAVYDLHNAG
+1524 
-1538 VIPQT
+1538 
-1543 QLAEMVDG
+1543 
-1551 IRGQERL
+1551 
-1558 SAVGREYL
+1558 
-1566 ENMLI
+1566 
-1571 GKAFANEPDVLRML
+1571 
-1585 TAEPAM
+1585 
-1591 RQTIITAL
+1591 
-1599 GEIVDNIALGE
+1599 
-1610 DWALQGELADAVK
+1610 
-1623 LCFEARKDGAKYGD
+1623 
-1637 IVSAFAR
+1637 
-1644 QGILFADPDQIQ
+1644 
-1656 TKADF
+1656 
-1661 RNVTM
+1661 
-1666 LMLADA
+1666 
-1672 LNDKRVTLL
+1672 
-1681 KTVLQLYNNEAR
+1681 
-1693 LSASGQADVF
+1693 
-1703 AGGIQSRED
+1703 
-1712 ILRNVINYIKEN
+1712 
-1724 YGKSKEIEAARAE
+1724 AARAE

-1749 DGYSGTSIVGIQDED
+1749 DGDSGTSIVGIQDED
-1764 EAEQTPALKE
+1764 EAEQKLALKE
-1774 DEDPQGN
+1774 DENPQRN

-1786 EESPTDFTPSSRKD
+1786 EESPTDFTPSPRKD
-1800 GEDVIEDIQAGDG
+1800 GEDLLDYAARVDEESKADHKRKQEEAKVNTLASDAQKEAGNYKKGHIKVDGMDITIEQPKGSIRTGKDASGKEWHSEMHNTYGYIRGTESVDGDHIDIFLSDNPAEGNVFVVDQVNKDGSFDEHKVMYGFTDIESAKQAYLSNYEKGWQGLGNITEVSKDEFKKWIDSSKRKTKPFAEYKSVRPEMGVEDVIEDIQAGNG
-1813 YSIEPTTYTNK
+1813 YSIAPTTYTNK

-1830 MHFVKFDRELSKEE
+1830 MHLVRFGRELSKEE
-1844 IRAGKEIAKESR
+1844 IRAGKEMAKESR

-1897 MADVTDHALV
+1897 MAAVTDKAENV
-1907 QAVDDA
+1907 NEESAN
-1913 IKVEKKEQP
+1913 VEEKAED
-1922 TVQYDYDRE
+1922 TE
-1931 EEVYDKVLSGL
+1931 E
-1942 RDALNNNVG
+1942 A
-1951 SIPNIKAIEKQIRD
+1951 IPNR
-1965 LRRRIKTVENGLA
+1965 
-1978 TTSADNV
+1978 
-1985 AQGFD
+1985 
-1990 ALALLTGRVKAY
+1990 
-2002 EQFLSDLKKK
+2002 
-2012 MREAERDD
+2012 REAEREE
-2020 ALAAHGVKIG
+2020 ALTAHGVKIG

-2053 TGSAPVMY
+2053 TGLAPVMY
-2061 KATDWGNISV
+2061 EATDWGNISV

-2251 LKGRYMSEADIKGAF
+2251 LKGRYMSEADIEGAF

-2302 WRHLANIL
+2302 WRHLANML
-2310 NNGKWQEKTS
+2310 NEGKWQEKTS

-2365 QQPTSHIIGGLFD
+2365 QQPTSHIIDGLFD
-2378 DDIRQKKN
+2378 DDIRQKQ
-2386 ERNERNDG
+2386 NERNDG

-2436 ISSTESGTRPQYDVN
+2436 ISSTESRTRPQYDVN

-2551 TSKVVTFEINETTA
+2551 TSTVVTFEINETTA

-2593 KPVRSEYDVAIGNPP
+2593 KPVRSEYDVVIGNPP

-2669 YRLPSGAFAGTNIG
+2669 YRLPSGAFAGTKIG

-2688 LRKKDDAT
+2688 LRKKDSAT

-2761 NDVENAIEEAG
+2761 NDVESAIEEAG

-2801 KGVEN
+2801 NGVGN

-2872 DIYARLDQLERDKD
+2872 DIYARLAQLEHDKD

-2907 LPNPKGI
+2907 LPKPKGI

-3108 IEEVVPEAV
+3108 IEEVVPEAI

-3122 NLGAKYDLTDFA
+3122 NLGTKYDLTNFV
-3134 VNDGEYTIVTYEGLK
+3134 VNDGEYSIVTYEGLK
-3149 AMSFSDKTYGELAN
+3149 AMSFSDKTYSELAN
-3163 NFSYITDELEAHKSQ
+3163 NFSYITDELEAQKSQ

-3193 KMKRGSKKNY
+3193 KMKRGSKKDY
-3203 NFEDF
+3203 SFEDF

-3412 GIPNDYKMFVENSPK
+3412 GIPNDYKTFVENSPK

-3665 FWVQSLTSSLEAVN
+3665 FLVQSLTSSLESVN

-3702 LSVINERIDAI
+3702 LSVINERIDTI
-3713 KQTMS
+3713 KQIMS

-3729 TAQFTNEAES
+3729 TAQFTNEAEL
-3739 HANGATAD
+3739 HANGATVD

-3767 ESEEESSKSEDV
+3767 ESEEEAGKSEDV

-3796 RFNRELAGLTEEN
+3796 QFNRELAELTEEN

-3840 VIKKMKKHGF
+3840 VIKKMKKHSF

-3898 KNGVDVDFNIVSSVF
+3898 KNGIDVDFNIVSSVF

-4019 ITHPNKEIEARRR
+4019 ITHPNKEIEARRQ

-4149 RSLWQQIKEF
+4149 RNLWQKIKEF

-4226 VTARNFE
+4226 VTARNFD
-4233 ELAEQNEW
+4233 ELAERNEW

-4247 GEEMVDLYEIAPKV
+4247 GEEMVDLYDIAPKV

-4340 GFNIGKANIKDFERI
+4340 GFSIGKANIKDFERI

-4505 IALTEIEK
+4505 IEKLHKSEPVEISGNEYK
-4513 GKLLDQINDQA
+4513 GKY
-4524 VDNGFMSTGAEP
+4524 E
-4536 NPSVTIGKDTKLVP
+4536 
-4550 ILQGNSSKVVDENGE
+4550 
-4565 PQVIRSVEEK
+4565 
-4575 KRKRYFLNI
+4575 LN
-4584 RHPLEVPED
+4584 
-4593 VVVSEIADKA
+4593 
-4603 VKEGYDGVHTPKG
+4603 
-4616 YIPFT
+4616 
-4621 VNQYKSAQRN
+4621 
-4631 NGEFST
+4631 
-4637 ESDDVLYRDSGE
+4637 RDS
-4649 TRDIW
+4649 
-4654 LDQSMGLQERTT
+4654 
-4666 AAAARLAN
+4666 
-4674 NHRDNKVFMQDAMR
+4674 
-4688 AIGANL
+4688 
-4694 TDLRK
+4694 
-4699 AMRLQKDFDRTT
+4699 
-4711 AKRVYDLARIL
+4711 
-4722 MEMGY
+4722 
-4727 LRGLNQQEVSKL
+4727 
-4739 LSVMKNSI
+4739 
-4747 GKQNIDNDVQQLMD
+4747 
-4761 LMVNHQLKQSKN
+4761 
-4773 TLESLEHIKGS
+4773 
-4784 KVNAKGVEVQ
+4784 
-4794 GALDAEGQAIMAAMK
+4794 
-4809 AAKDIVTPCA
+4809 
-4819 GKTEED
+4819 
-4825 NGELTAWGQAL
+4825 
-4836 EDVQERMGSEDNAI
+4836 
-4850 AENAALEYQGMMLAQ
+4850 
-4865 QWFDEIKQRELEE
+4865 
-4878 ASLRQE
+4878 
-4884 LNHAQSTTPAEERKG
+4884 
-4899 EAYKEYIGNLK
+4899 
-4910 QAIQQNKIDRAQAYM
+4910 
-4925 NLVGRLTESLR
+4925 
-4936 ESIEGAKAF
+4936 AKA
-4945 KLREKARISAIQRDA
+4945 
-4960 NLDMEGRPAGEHYV
+4960 
-4974 PDWKARAVNNALVSG
+4974 W
-4989 VAAPLATMDQM
+4989 
-5000 LRLFGNKSAN
+5000 
-5010 GEGYLYNR
+5010 
-5018 FERGFVDARQQEIKG
+5018 IK
-5033 YREKTA
+5033 
-5039 ILDAKAAEIF
+5039 
-5049 GGKIK
+5049 
-5054 TWADLI
+5054 
-5060 RYVSGLPD
+5060 
-5068 KEVVF
+5068 
-5073 KNGGIDERF
+5073 
-5082 TLSQGNLMYIYM
+5082 
-5094 VNKMLDG
+5094 
-5101 RLKLSKMGL
+5101 
-5110 TSDVVEELTK
+5110 
-5120 EIDPRLIKLA
+5120 
-5130 DWMQE
+5130 
-5135 DFLVQT
+5135 
-5141 RNEYNETH
+5141 
-5149 KRVFGASMA
+5149 
-5158 AIENYFPLKIRSN
+5158 ENYCCP
-5171 ARIDKAED
+5171 
-5179 LDNPTRNSG
+5179 
-5188 ISTTTGS
+5188 
-5195 IIKRRRNSLPLD
+5195 
-5207 LLNADALNIILDHI
+5207 
-5221 TEMEHWNAFVE
+5221 V
-5232 YNRDLNT
+5232 
-5239 LRTYK
+5239 
-5244 RFRNGVENMTTIYG
+5244 
-5258 SGKKLWKH
+5258 
-5266 FNDLCQIT
+5266 
-5274 TGSYI
+5274 
-5279 PPREDLDKD
+5279 
-5288 LVNLAKGVTAAKV
+5288 
-5301 SFRLFTALKQFL
+5301 
-5313 SFPAYFPEVKA
+5313 
-5324 VHMVKC
+5324 
-5330 LAHPKESWDWC
+5330 
-5341 MENLPIFNERWN
+5341 
-5353 SRLSGDPRLLKTNMD
+5353 
-5368 WKMWRTRTAEIAMRI
+5368 
-5383 GMTPNAFVDALTVCI
+5383 
-5398 GARAMYMT
+5398 
-5406 RKGQY
+5406 
-5411 LRDGY
+5411 
-5416 TEEVADKKAKQDAE
+5416 
-5430 ILYNQ
+5430 
-5435 TQQSSEGAFLSRMQ
+5435 
-5449 VNRGWL
+5449 
-5455 SVLFSIF
+5455 
-5462 RNSSMAY
+5462 
-5469 TRQVYDAMRNLRRNL
+5469 
-5484 TPGGRKESIAF
+5484 
-5495 MTKQYMNEGF
+5495 
-5505 DKAKAEENAK
+5505 
-5515 RKFDRQIRKDIL
+5515 
-5527 RVATFGYLLQF
+5527 
-5538 AWNLGAYLPYM
+5538 
-5549 LFGGDDDEKEAFW
+5549 
-5562 QDIFAHSYFGSLEGL
+5562 
-5577 TGGDVISQV
+5577 
-5586 LGSALAG
+5586 
-5593 NLNPSSMDKDMPL
+5593 
-5606 TSDLAV
+5606 
-5612 VVKEFA
+5612 
-5618 KGDKDAALSD
+5618 
-5628 MINLIVQSGI
+5628 
-5638 GVNPQSITDSVL
+5638 
-5650 AIMDACGDDPALANE
+5650 
-5665 ATIFIARILQVPQ
+5665 
-5678 SQIDKLYFDEVGLMG
+5678 
-5693 SGLSKYTPAQLA
+5693 
-5705 ERYARYKVKRGHFST
+5705 
-5720 PWAWDDDVNIGK
+5720 
-5732 AMTKANREI
+5732 
-5741 KARTNHMGLTN
+5741 
-5752 LNEAFV
+5752 
-5758 PYEEVYQKVDKQ
+5758 
-5770 MEAYEAAKKTD
+5770 
-5781 YVKAANMM
+5781 
-5789 VEIQKDKSALDTYQK
+5789 K
-5804 LKSMDSQLDK
+5804 LKR
-5814 MAKRF
+5814 A
-5819 LSAKSNGER
+5819 
-5828 QLYRKMI
+5828 
-5835 ESYKPAMLKVL
+5835 
-5846 QAKGEAAQEK
+5846 
-5856 AMDDIGTLM
+5856 
-5865 EGFAEEQEK
+5865 
-5874 LYENQ
+5874 

>member
-1 MPLDNEKLKKVYAT
+1 MPLDNEKLKKVYST
-15 LKKGGYNHDYNS
+15 LKEGGYDQDYNT
-27 FVKGFSGNENYD
+27 FVKGFSGNNNYSH
-39 NRKRVYD
+39 RKQVYD
-46 WLTENGAQVGKN
+46 LLTQNGAQVGKN
-58 YAEFMQKLYTPSPK
+58 YADFMQRLYTPSPK
-72 QTQIQQ
+72 QTQVQQ

-103 QNINKVQEVVKKAEK
+103 QNINKVQGVVKKAEK

-146 KPMPAFEPAPHFDT
+146 KPMPTFEPAPHFET
-160 EESVGAD
+160 EKSVGAD

-199 DPNDSDPHTQEMV
+199 DPNDSDPHTQEMI

-219 SYVREAPMPKV
+219 SYVQEAPMAKV
-230 AENDLN
+230 TDKDLV
-236 GLASDIDKRMLEIEN
+236 GLASSIDKRMHEIALQRNAEA
-251 GYNEKAREDAYGI
+251 GTSDW
-264 SGWDIARG
+264 SGLDMPRG
-272 DGALISGWKSSM
+272 GGALVGNWYTSTQNGL
-284 DKSLA
+284 LA
-289 GDMEYQ
+289 DEEYKT
-295 ILSIARKSLSN
+295 LGIAQGALAR
-306 AHEMI
+306 AHKMV
-311 EEAEKSKREGS
+311 EEAEKSKREGNFS
-322 FKGFIKGAGRGF
+322 GFIKGAGRGF
-334 VNGVFDPE
+334 VDGVFDPE
-342 TWDFGASSL
+342 TWDFGVLSL
-351 KEAMGMEAVLHKFDN
+351 AEAGYIKNALDKFDS
-366 GQKLTK
+366 GQRLSKDEKTL
-372 AEQTMLDAKAMEMA
+372 LDAKAMEMA

-471 VAKAAGERAAA
+471 AAKAAGKRAAA
-482 RATKQTIKFQA
+482 RATTQTLKFKA
-493 AKTGARVLGD
+493 AKTGARLLGD
-503 IVGAST
+503 VAGASA
-509 MAATTGAMRTAADAV
+509 MAATTGAGRTAADAV
-524 SRHSGDVKFDVNNKG
+524 SRHSGDVKFDVDDKG
-539 HIVFAGHDKGDD
+539 NIVFAGHDKGDD
-551 WVTAVKKAFANTAI
+551 WGTAVKKAFANTAI
-565 ENFSELFGAYL
+565 ENYSELFGAYF
-576 ASIGSFVGKAGEKLL
+576 APIGSFVGKAGEKLL
-591 SKIGLGKVTEMLGK
+591 GKLGLGKVTEMLGK
-605 LKASDISQA
+605 LSSSDIAKA
-614 VKRLEGKVQ
+614 VKRIEEKGQ
-623 FNGVIFGEYPEEN
+623 FNGVIGEDLEEQV
-636 FGGLMNALIVGD
+636 GGIMNALIVGD
-648 QTLDDAEGTGLFNI
+648 QTLDTADGTGVFNT
-662 DNQIDTFLGVSLMG
+662 DNQIDTFLGVGLMG
-676 GVFSAARLGGGLVG
+676 GIFSAARLGGGLVG

-704 GVAALK
+704 GVAALE

-716 LIWDKIKTDVDNASN
+716 LIWDQIKTDVDNASN

-755 LQYVRSSMQLR
+755 LQYVRSSMHLR

-779 EADMHNV
+779 EADAHNV

-795 LEADAQERKDIAIE
+795 FEADAQERKDIAIE

-828 IDDDATRMADAFR
+828 IDDDATQMADALR
-841 EKALQMQHND
+841 EKAQQTQHND

-858 LKEKDEHGEGKQVFI
+858 LKEKDEHGEDKQVFI

-894 TIVIFDPSTGER
+894 TIVIFDPSTGKR

-916 LSSVDKPTTSEELE
+916 LSSVDEPTTSEELE
-930 ASIERNRQGFIQAQL
+930 ASIERNKQEFIQDQL

-1007 EYLQRKGNEEPMMED
+1007 EYQQRKGVEEPTAED
-1022 EATEQSEQGA
+1022 EEPEQSERGV
-1032 QVVQIEGAPSSYE
+1032 QVVQVEGAPSSYE
-1045 PDMELVVRNENGG
+1045 PDMELVVRNESGG
-1058 ESQAMVM
+1058 ESQAIVM

-1090 EVRHEQIGKLNDRVV
+1090 EVRHEQISKLNDRVV

-1112 VVEEETPPAEDVQAE
+1112 VVEEETPPAEDVQTE
-1127 EEAPLQEEKSVPE
+1127 EETPLQEEKSVPAEDDTTLLDE
-1140 ENDATLPDKEEL
+1140 EEP

-1174 DWEATTPERAHAY
+1174 DWEATTPERAHTY
-1187 IFNEAGLSQSEGN
+1187 IYNEAGLSQREGN

-1213 LNKAKSAQAPRVGTS
+1213 LNKAKSTQAPRVGTS

-1274 DAKAHEEA
+1274 DAKVHEEA
-1282 AAQMQAEFEARKAAE
+1282 KAQMQAEFEARKAAE
-1297 AERAEVG
+1297 AERAAVG
-1304 NENPMPEITEKWN
+1304 NENPMPTITEKWS

-1328 IVLPDGTALKGH
+1328 IVLPDGTSLKGH

-1353 NAETWKMTEGFPM
+1353 NAETWKMTDGFPM
-1366 DVNDNSVNDRDY
+1366 DANDNSVNDRDY
-1378 EHDKDAQAH
+1378 ENDKDAQAH
-1387 TEEIARHYDQRALQS
+1387 TEEIARNYDQRALQS

-1430 DRAYIDYL
+1430 DKAYIDYL

-1443 KFGFTPE
+1443 KFGFKPE

-1461 FVPNEAMP
+1461 FVPDEAMP

-1505 AIVRTINGFDT
+1505 NIVRTINGFDT

-1524 KESVGAVYDLHNAG
+1524 KESIGAVYDLHNAG

-1637 IVSAFAR
+1637 IVSAFAS
-1644 QGILFADPDQIQ
+1644 QGVLFADPDQIQ

-1681 KTVLQLYNNEAR
+1681 KTALQLYNNEAR
-1693 LSASGQADVF
+1693 LSASGQADMF
-1703 AGGIQSRED
+1703 AGGIQSREE

-1724 YGKSKEIEAARAE
+1724 YGKSKEIEAAKAE

-1749 DGYSGTSIVGIQDED
+1749 DGDSGTSIVGVQDG
-1764 EAEQTPALKE
+1764 AEQRTVLKE

-1786 EESPTDFTPSSRKD
+1786 EETPTDFTPSPRKD

-1813 YSIEPTTYTNK
+1813 HSIAPTTYTNK

-1830 MHFVKFDRELSKEE
+1830 MHLVRFERKLSKEE

-1897 MADVTDHALV
+1897 MAAVTDKAENV
-1907 QAVDDA
+1907 NEESANVEEKAEDTEEA
-1913 IKVEKKEQP
+1913 I
-1922 TVQYDYDRE
+1922 
-1931 EEVYDKVLSGL
+1931 
-1942 RDALNNNVG
+1942 LNR
-1951 SIPNIKAIEKQIRD
+1951 Q
-1965 LRRRIKTVENGLA
+1965 
-1978 TTSADNV
+1978 
-1985 AQGFD
+1985 
-1990 ALALLTGRVKAY
+1990 
-2002 EQFLSDLKKK
+2002 
-2012 MREAERDD
+2012 EAEREE
-2020 ALAAHGVKIG
+2020 ALTAHGVKIG

-2053 TGSAPVMY
+2053 TGLAPVMY
-2061 KATDWGNISV
+2061 EATDWGNISV

-2080 EEDKKPKSKWVDD
+2080 KEDKKPKSKWVDD

-2098 FEELRKRLKKK
+2098 FEELRKRLKQK

-2125 GIEMSYLVLKKGARK
+2125 GIEMSYLVLKNGARK

-2205 AEHIVREQEAERD
+2205 AEYIVREQEAERD
-2218 AKKVSNKLKE
+2218 AKEVSNKLKE

-2240 IATNTTSTTSN
+2240 IATNTTSTTNN
-2251 LKGRYMSEADIKGAF
+2251 LKGRYMSEADIEGAF

-2281 GKFTSPHKVAV
+2281 GKFTSPHKVAI

-2302 WRHLANIL
+2302 WRHLANML
-2310 NNGKWQEKTS
+2310 NKGKWQEKTS

-2333 VKSHDEVNGEKVGT
+2333 VKSHDEVNGEKVDT

-2378 DDIRQKKN
+2378 GDIRQKKY
-2386 ERNERNDG
+2386 ERNDG

-2436 ISSTESGTRPQYDVN
+2436 ISSTESRTRPQYDVN

-2579 RSFETEFIDDEGNK
+2579 RSFETEFIDDEGK
-2593 KPVRSEYDVAIGNPP
+2593 KKRVRSEYDVVIGNPP

-2669 YRLPSGAFAGTNIG
+2669 YRLPSGAFAGTKIG

-2688 LRKKDDAT
+2688 LRKKDSAT

-2761 NDVENAIEEAG
+2761 NNVESAIEEAG

-2782 AEEKEKRAEKGETP
+2782 AEEKEKRASKGETP
-2796 KKRSS
+2796 KKRST

-2872 DIYARLDQLERDKD
+2872 DIYARLAQLERDKD

-2907 LPNPKGI
+2907 LPKPKGI

-2925 VHNLRIGGEHSLERM
+2925 VRNLRIGGEHSLERM
-2940 FLDFI
+2940 FLDFL

-2975 HHNQLVRDRRK
+2975 YHNQLVRDRRK

-3027 VPMFSQLRKEFHGR
+3027 VPMFSQLRKEFHGK
-3041 TLKLTNVQLAGV
+3041 TLKLTKVQLAGV

-3108 IEEVVPEAV
+3108 IEEVVPEAI

-3122 NLGAKYDLTDFA
+3122 NLGTKYDLTDFV
-3134 VNDGEYTIVTYEGLK
+3134 VNDGEYSIVTYEGLK
-3149 AMSFSDKTYGELAN
+3149 AMSFSEETYSELAN

-3183 AKAKHQELAG
+3183 AKAKHQELEG

-3203 NFEDF
+3203 SFEDF

-3234 YSDFRAQNQRPSDLG
+3234 YSDFRAQNQRSSDLG

-3370 LPQNELTQKA
+3370 RPQNELTQKA
-3380 MDSVQDML
+3380 MDSVQNML

-3401 RQVAFSPYSVF
+3401 RQVAFSPYSVL
-3412 GIPNDYKMFVENSPK
+3412 GIPNDYKTFVENSPK

-3470 YKDSEVRTITGAT
+3470 YKNSEVRIITGAT

-3495 NTGDVKV
+3495 NTGNVKV

-3635 ERKCKDYKELDER
+3635 ERKCKDYKELDKR

-3657 REKKDTDS
+3657 REKNDTDS
-3665 FWVQSLTSSLEAVN
+3665 FLVQSLTSSLESVN

-3688 LRKKGV
+3688 LREKGV
-3694 DLESVDEK
+3694 DLESVDKK

-3713 KQTMS
+3713 KKKMS
-3718 KENRDARMEQL
+3718 KESRDARMEQL

-3739 HANGATAD
+3739 HANGATVD

-3767 ESEEESSKSEDV
+3767 ESEEEASKSEDV

-3785 GAAREL
+3785 GAAQEL
-3791 KEVNE
+3791 AEVNE
-3796 RFNRELAGLTEEN
+3796 QFNRELAELTEEN
-3809 ADTKIFNLGSPSS
+3809 AQSKRLQLGQPSPM
-3822 ILLSAGVEDKP
+3822 LSAAGVPDKP
-3833 MKLYGNK
+3833 IILYGNK
-3840 VIKKMKKHGF
+3840 LLKKAKLHNFDVK
-3850 ALEELQDLPKAVANP
+3850 ELHNLPLAMRNP
-3865 IAVFDNYQQEGN
+3865 IAVFEGSHPN
-3877 RTILTEL
+3877 
-3884 RSQGKNIMVAVTLG
+3884 SFATLLEIKLG
-3898 KNGVDVDFNIVSSVF
+3898 GHNTLVSIEVNKKGEADFNIISSLF
-3913 GKGSTNIV
+3913 GKA
-3921 DWISKGYLAYV
+3921 SKGVTKWILDGKLLSV
-3932 DKEKALNYLYFSER
+3932 DKEKAQSYISASALNADATYK
-3946 NISEAAENSELSSA
+3946 NELSSA

-3984 LPTESL
+3984 LPTEAL

-4011 NVVEDANE
+4011 RAVEDANE

-4059 ATICHEVVAHKGLR
+4059 ATICHEVIAHKGLR

-4092 SGDLKREIDDA
+4092 SDDLKREIDDA
-4103 AGRAFLDDINK
+4103 AGRAFLNDINK
-4114 SGDDARDYKRHRR
+4114 SGDDVRDYKRHKR

-4149 RSLWQQIKEF
+4149 RNLWQKIKEF

-4211 REELGLTNE
+4211 REELDLTNE

-4226 VTARNFE
+4226 VTARNFD
-4233 ELAEQNEW
+4233 ELAERNEW

-4247 GEEMVDLYEIAPKV
+4247 GEEMVDLYDIAPKV
-4261 TTHDYYLGTKAGFKL
+4261 TTHDYYLGTKADFKL
-4276 VKSAEN
+4276 VESAEN

-4536 NPSVTIGKDTKLVP
+4536 NPSVTIGNGTKLVS
-4550 ILQGNSSKVVDENGE
+4550 ILQVNSSKVVDENGE
-4565 PQVIRSVEEK
+4565 PQVMRSTDDK
-4575 KRKRYFLNI
+4575 HIDYFLNI
-4584 RHPLEVPED
+4584 RHPLEASED

-4603 VKEGYDGVHTPKG
+4603 VKDGYDGVHTPKG

-4637 ESDDVLYRDSGE
+4637 ESDDVLYRDSSE

-4654 LDQSMGLQERTT
+4654 LDQSMGLHERTT

-4739 LSVMKNSI
+4739 LSVMKSSI
-4747 GKQNIDNDVQQLMD
+4747 GKQNIDNDVQKLMD
-4761 LMVNHQLKQSKN
+4761 LMVNHQLKQSKD
-4773 TLESLEHIKGS
+4773 TLESLERIKGS

-4794 GALDAEGQAIMAAMK
+4794 GVLDAEGQAIMAAMK

-4836 EDVQERMGSEDNAI
+4836 EDVQERIGSEDNAI

-4865 QWFDEIKQRELEE
+4865 QWFDEIKQSELEE
-4878 ASLRQE
+4878 ATLRKE
-4884 LNHAQSTTPAEERKG
+4884 LNHAPSTTPAEERKG

-4925 NLVGRLTESLR
+4925 NLVGQLTESLR

-4960 NLDMEGRPAGEHYV
+4960 NLDMDGRPAGEHYV
-4974 PDWKARAVNNALVSG
+4974 PDWKANFVNNSFVQFGFS
-4989 VAAPLATMDQM
+4989 PLLTYDQM
-5000 LRLFGNKSAN
+5000 FRMFGNKSAN
-5010 GEGYLYNR
+5010 GEGFLYNR
-5018 FERGFVDARQQEIKG
+5018 FVRDGWTDARQKEAVG
-5033 YREKTA
+5033 VREKFKA
-5039 ILDAKAAEIF
+5039 LDDKAAEIF
-5049 GGKIK
+5049 GGEIK
-5054 TWADLI
+5054 TWGDLK
-5060 RYVSGLPD
+5060 RFVSKLPAH
-5068 KEVVF
+5068 EVAF
-5073 KNGGIDERF
+5073 KNGGEVQTF
-5082 TLSQGNLMYIYM
+5082 ELTQGHMLYIYM
-5094 VNKMLDG
+5094 ANKMLDG
-5101 RLKLSKMGL
+5101 RMKLAKMGI
-5110 TSDVVEELTK
+5110 SSEDVERLSK

-5130 DWMQE
+5130 DWLQE
-5135 DFLVQT
+5135 EFLVQT

-5149 KRVFGASMA
+5149 KRIFGASMA

-5171 ARIDKAED
+5171 ARTDKAED
-5179 LDNPTRNSG
+5179 LDNPGKNSG

-5195 IIKRRRNSLPLD
+5195 IIKRRRNSLALD
-5207 LLNADALNIILDHI
+5207 LLNADALDIILDHVQ
-5221 TEMEHWNAFVE
+5221 EMEHWNAFVE
-5232 YNRDLNT
+5232 FDRDLNT

-5244 RFRNGVENMTTIYG
+5244 HFRNQVENITSVYG
-5258 SGKKLWKH
+5258 SGKMLWKN
-5266 FNDLCQIT
+5266 FNTVCQIAA
-5274 TGSYI
+5274 GKYV
-5279 PPREDLDKD
+5279 PPRSKLDTD
-5288 LVNLAKGVTAAKV
+5288 AVNLAKGVTAAKV

-5313 SFPAYFPEVKA
+5313 SFPAYFPEVRA
-5324 VHMVKC
+5324 VHIAKC

-5398 GARAMYMT
+5398 GARAMYLT

-5416 TEEVADKKAKQDAE
+5416 TEEIADKKAKQDAE

-5435 TQQSSEGAFLSRMQ
+5435 TQQSSEGAFLSPMQ
-5449 VNRGWL
+5449 VDRGWF

-5484 TPGGRKESIAF
+5484 TLGGRKESIAF
-5495 MTKQYMNEGF
+5495 MTKQYMNDGF

-5527 RVATFGYLLQF
+5527 RVATFGYILQF
-5538 AWNLGAYLPYM
+5538 AWNLGAYLLYL
-5549 LFGGDDDEKEAFW
+5549 LFGNDDDEKEVFW
-5562 QDIFAHSYFGSLEGL
+5562 QDVFAHSYFGSLEGL
-5577 TGGDVISQV
+5577 TGGDVLSQGFGM
-5586 LGSALAG
+5586 LLTG
-5593 NLNPSSMDKDMPL
+5593 NFNPDLLKKDMPL
-5606 TSDLAV
+5606 TSDFGRVLTEAFQGQHA
-5612 VVKEFA
+5612 EA
-5618 KGDKDAALSD
+5618 ISD

-5638 GVNPQSITDSVL
+5638 GVNPQSITDAV
-5650 AIMDACGDDPALANE
+5650 IGIIDACGDDPALANE
-5665 ATIFIARILQVPQ
+5665 ATIFVARVLQVPQ
-5678 SQIDKLYFDEVGLMG
+5678 SQIEKLYFDEVGLMG
-5693 SGLSKYTPAQLA
+5693 SELSKYTPTQLA
-5705 ERYARYKVKRGHFST
+5705 ERYARYKVKRGRFYA
-5720 PWAWDDDVNIGK
+5720 PWEWDDKDAIRKKMKDPNKKIKERIG
-5732 AMTKANREI
+5732 
-5741 KARTNHMGLTN
+5741 HMSDKQTD
-5752 LNEAFV
+5752 ETISR
-5758 PYEEVYQKVDKQ
+5758 YEEVYNSVDKK
-5770 MEAYEAAKKTD
+5770 MKAYRDALKDDYAEAAEIMT
-5781 YVKAANMM
+5781 
-5789 VEIQKDKSALDTYQK
+5789 EIQKDPKSLSIYQRYT
-5804 LKSMDSQLDK
+5804 SMDRQLDK
-5814 MAKRF
+5814 LAKMYLKAKSAKEMIAYKKMMITYRDAMAKS
-5819 LSAKSNGER
+5819 LE
-5828 QLYRKMI
+5828 
-5835 ESYKPAMLKVL
+5835 
-5846 QAKGEAAQEK
+5846 AKGEAAQEK
-5856 AMDDIGTLM
+5856 AMADMEDLL

>member
-1 MPLDNEKLKKVYAT
+1 MPLDNEKLKKVYTT
-15 LKKGGYNHDYNS
+15 LKEGGYNQDYNS
-27 FVKGFSGNENYD
+27 FVKGFSGNENYN
-39 NRKRVYD
+39 NRKQVYD
-46 WLTENGAQVGKN
+46 LLTQNGAQVGKN
-58 YAEFMQKLYTPSPK
+58 YADFMQRLYTPSPK
-72 QTQIQQ
+72 QTQVQQ

-103 QNINKVQEVVKKAEK
+103 QNINKVQGVVKKAEK

-133 RNTEAKIPTLADM
+133 RDTEAKIPTLADM
-146 KPMPAFEPAPHFDT
+146 KPMPTFEPTPHFET
-160 EESVGAD
+160 EKSVGAD

-199 DPNDSDPHTQEMV
+199 DPNDSDPHTQEMI
-212 KRGEDAA
+212 KRGKETA
-219 SYVREAPMPKV
+219 SYVQDAPMQK
-230 AENDLN
+230 ATDNDLA
-236 GLASDIDKRMLEIEN
+236 GLASSIDKRMHEIALQRNAEA
-251 GYNEKAREDAYGI
+251 GTSDW
-264 SGWDIARG
+264 SGLDMPRG
-272 DGALISGWKSSM
+272 GGALVGNWYTSTQNGL
-284 DKSLA
+284 LA
-289 GDMEYQ
+289 DEEYKT
-295 ILSIARKSLSN
+295 LGIAQGALAR
-306 AHEMI
+306 AHKMV
-311 EEAEKSKREGS
+311 EEAEKSKREGNFS
-322 FKGFIKGAGRGF
+322 GFIKGAGRGF
-334 VNGVFDPE
+334 VDGVFDPE
-342 TWDFGASSL
+342 TWDFGVSSL
-351 KEAMGMEAVLHKFDN
+351 VEAGYIKNALDKFDS
-366 GQKLTK
+366 GQRLSKD
-372 AEQTMLDAKAMEMA
+372 EQVLLDAKAMEMA

-464 AKGLSKS
+464 AKGLSEAA
-471 VAKAAGERAAA
+471 AKATGKRAAA
-482 RATKQTIKFQA
+482 RATTQTLKFQA

-524 SRHSGDVKFDVNNKG
+524 SRHSGDVKFDIDDKG

-551 WVTAVKKAFANTAI
+551 WGTAVKKAFANTAI
-565 ENFSELFGAYL
+565 ENYSELFGAYF
-576 ASIGSFVGKAGEKLL
+576 APIGSFVGKAGEKLL
-591 SKIGLGKVTEMLGK
+591 SKIGLDKVTEMLGK
-605 LKASDISQA
+605 LSSSDIA
-614 VKRLEGKVQ
+614 KAIKRIEEKGQ
-623 FNGVIFGEYPEEN
+623 FNGVIGEDLEEQV
-636 FGGLMNALIVGD
+636 GGIMNALIVGD
-648 QTLDDAEGTGLFNI
+648 QTLDTADGTGVFNT
-662 DNQIDTFLGVSLMG
+662 DNQINTLLGVGLMG
-676 GVFSAARLGGGLVG
+676 GIFSAARLGGGLVG

-755 LQYVRSSMQLR
+755 LQYVRSSMKLR
-766 GVDAIRPLTKEEA
+766 GVNAIRPLTKEEE
-779 EADMHNV
+779 EADAHNV
-786 QEEAAHNRG
+786 QEEAVHNRG
-795 LEADAQERKDIAIE
+795 FEADAQERKDIAIE
-809 SADPNNAEAQQAWA
+809 SADPDNAEAQQAWA
-823 AVEQR
+823 GVEQR
-828 IDDDATRMADAFR
+828 IDDDATRMAEALR
-841 EKALQMQHND
+841 EKALQMQHTD

-894 TIVIFDPSTGER
+894 TIVIFDPSTSER

-916 LSSVDKPTTSEELE
+916 LSSVDEPTTSEELE
-930 ASIERNRQGFIQAQL
+930 ASIERERQGFIQSQL
-945 DEARGTIRLSVG
+945 DDARDTIRLSVG
-957 QQFVLPDGNEAVVV
+957 QQFVLPDGKDAVVV

-1007 EYLQRKGNEEPMMED
+1007 EYRQRKGIEEPTAKD
-1022 EATEQSEQGA
+1022 EEPEQSEQGA
-1032 QVVQIEGAPSSYE
+1032 QGAQVAQVEGAPSSYE
-1045 PDMELVVRNENGG
+1045 PDMELVVRNESGG
-1058 ESQAMVM
+1058 ESRAMVM

-1072 GEFIPDENGGIVE
+1072 GQFIPDENGGIVE
-1085 YFMDG
+1085 YYMDG
-1090 EVRHEQIGKLNDRVV
+1090 EVRHEQISKLNDRVV
-1105 AHTDAAQ
+1105 AYTDAAQ

-1127 EEAPLQEEKSVPE
+1127 EEAPLQEEESVPE
-1140 ENDATLPDKEEL
+1140 ENDATPLDEEEL
-1152 APAAEEDAKE
+1152 APAAEEDAE
-1162 DNAMPMRDNGEE
+1162 EENAMPMRDNGEE
-1174 DWEATTPERAHAY
+1174 DWQATTPERAHSY
-1187 IFNEAGLSQSEGN
+1187 IFNEAGLSQREGN

-1228 IRQYNEAKAKHQEKI
+1228 IGQYKEAKAKHQEKI
-1243 ENAQRVLDYWN
+1243 DNVQRVLDYWN

-1282 AAQMQAEFEARKAAE
+1282 KAQMQAEFEARKAAE
-1297 AERAEVG
+1297 AE
-1304 NENPMPEITEKWN
+1304 
-1317 NAEKIDGHSDE
+1317 
-1328 IVLPDGTALKGH
+1328 
-1340 YVLHESGASSPSH
+1340 
-1353 NAETWKMTEGFPM
+1353 
-1366 DVNDNSVNDRDY
+1366 
-1378 EHDKDAQAH
+1378 
-1387 TEEIARHYDQRALQS
+1387 
-1402 VPVVSRDGVVLSGNG
+1402 
-1417 RTMAGELAARDNT
+1417 
-1430 DRAYIDYL
+1430 
-1438 KAYAH
+1438 
-1443 KFGFTPE
+1443 
-1450 QVEAMEHPRVS
+1450 
-1461 FVPNEAMP
+1461 
-1469 YTAETFARFNQQ
+1469 
-1481 EMKSQS
+1481 
-1487 KTEQAVKL
+1487 
-1495 GKTVSDDAFR
+1495 
-1505 AIVRTINGFDT
+1505 
-1516 LGDFYNDP
+1516 
-1524 KESVGAVYDLHNAG
+1524 
-1538 VIPQT
+1538 
-1543 QLAEMVDG
+1543 
-1551 IRGQERL
+1551 
-1558 SAVGREYL
+1558 
-1566 ENMLI
+1566 
-1571 GKAFANEPDVLRML
+1571 
-1585 TAEPAM
+1585 
-1591 RQTIITAL
+1591 
-1599 GEIVDNIALGE
+1599 
-1610 DWALQGELADAVK
+1610 
-1623 LCFEARKDGAKYGD
+1623 
-1637 IVSAFAR
+1637 
-1644 QGILFADPDQIQ
+1644 
-1656 TKADF
+1656 
-1661 RNVTM
+1661 
-1666 LMLADA
+1666 
-1672 LNDKRVTLL
+1672 
-1681 KTVLQLYNNEAR
+1681 
-1693 LSASGQADVF
+1693 
-1703 AGGIQSRED
+1703 
-1712 ILRNVINYIKEN
+1712 
-1724 YGKSKEIEAARAE
+1724 

-1749 DGYSGTSIVGIQDED
+1749 DGDSETSIVGVQDD
-1764 EAEQTPALKE
+1764 AEQRPVLN
-1774 DEDPQGN
+1774 PQGKGKN
-1781 VASSK
+1781 SPDRNKPQSRIQSFIDEWERLKK
-1786 EESPTDFTPSSRKD
+1786 EGDAKALEHFSRTINIALNGYAQARGVEEEFKQLRAEIDEYAKAYNERVREKRKANSANDSAENKETPTDFTPSPRKD

-1813 YSIEPTTYTNK
+1813 HSIEPTTYTNK

-1830 MHFVKFDRELSKEE
+1830 MHLVRFERELSKEE

-1897 MADVTDHALV
+1897 MAAVTDHALV

-2002 EQFLSDLKKK
+2002 EQFLSDLSKK
-2012 MREAERDD
+2012 MRETERDD
-2020 ALAAHGVKIG
+2020 TLAAHGVKIG

-2061 KATDWGNISV
+2061 EATDWGNISV
-2071 QDAESKPQE
+2071 QDAESKPKE
-2080 EEDKKPKSKWVDD
+2080 KEDKKPKSKWVDD

-2114 NIGVDPEILTI
+2114 NMGVDPEILTI
-2125 GIEMSYLVLKKGARK
+2125 GIEMSYLVLKNGARK

-2185 VRTFDVKNFDKE
+2185 VRDFDVANFDKG
-2197 GAKDIVDT
+2197 GAKDIIAT
-2205 AEHIVREQEAERD
+2205 AEHVVREQKAKRD

-2228 ERNERRKESEQQ
+2228 DRNEQRKESEQQ
-2240 IATNTTSTTSN
+2240 TATNTTSTTNN
-2251 LKGRYMSEADIKGAF
+2251 LKGRYMSEADIEGAF

-2281 GKFTSPHKVAV
+2281 GKFTSPHKVAI

-2302 WRHLANIL
+2302 WRHLANML
-2310 NNGKWQEKTS
+2310 NKGKWQEKTS
-2320 HDLHDSNIEDNVI
+2320 HDLHDSNIEDNEI
-2333 VKSHDEVNGEKVGT
+2333 VKSHDEVNGEKVDT

-2378 DDIRQKKN
+2378 DDIRQKK
-2386 ERNERNDG
+2386 NERNDG

-2436 ISSTESGTRPQYDVN
+2436 ISSTESRTRPQYDVN

-2538 GVGNFIAAVPKSS
+2538 GVGNFISAVPKSS

-2593 KPVRSEYDVAIGNPP
+2593 KPVRSEYDVVIGNPP

-2661 KGYNVVRA
+2661 KDYNVVRA
-2669 YRLPSGAFAGTNIG
+2669 YRLPSGAFAGTKIG

-2688 LRKKDDAT
+2688 LRKKDGAA

-2761 NDVENAIEEAG
+2761 NDVESAIEEAG

-2782 AEEKEKRAEKGETP
+2782 AEEKEKRAAKGETP

-2801 KGVEN
+2801 KGVGN

-2846 ENWKDHIEHVSYHN
+2846 ENWKDHIEYVSYHN

-2872 DIYARLDQLERDKD
+2872 DIYARLAQLEHDKD

-2907 LPNPKGI
+2907 LPKPKGI

-2940 FLDFI
+2940 FLDFL

-3027 VPMFSQLRKEFHGR
+3027 VPMFSQLRKEFHGK
-3041 TLKLTNVQLAGV
+3041 TLKLTKVQLAGV

-3108 IEEVVPEAV
+3108 IEEVVPEAI

-3122 NLGAKYDLTDFA
+3122 NLGTKYDLTDFV
-3134 VNDGEYTIVTYEGLK
+3134 VNDGEYSIVTYEGLK
-3149 AMSFSDKTYGELAN
+3149 AMSFSDKTYSELAN

-3183 AKAKHQELAG
+3183 AKAKHQELEG

-3203 NFEDF
+3203 SFEDF

-3234 YSDFRAQNQRPSDLG
+3234 YSDFRAQNQRSSDLG

-3401 RQVAFSPYSVF
+3401 RQVAFSPYSVL
-3412 GIPNDYKMFVENSPK
+3412 GIPNDYKTFVENSPK

-3470 YKDSEVRTITGAT
+3470 YKDSEVRIITGAT

-3495 NTGDVKV
+3495 NTGNVKV

-3635 ERKCKDYKELDER
+3635 ERKCKDYKELDKR

-3657 REKKDTDS
+3657 REKNDTDS
-3665 FWVQSLTSSLEAVN
+3665 FLVQSLTSSLESVN

-3688 LRKKGV
+3688 LREKGV
-3694 DLESVDEK
+3694 DLESVDKK

-3713 KQTMS
+3713 KKKMS
-3718 KENRDARMEQL
+3718 KESRDARMEQL

-3739 HANGATAD
+3739 HANGATVD

-3767 ESEEESSKSEDV
+3767 EGEEEASKSEDV

-3785 GAAREL
+3785 GAAQEL
-3791 KEVNE
+3791 AEVNE
-3796 RFNRELAGLTEEN
+3796 QFNEELQKQIDGTLPAGH
-3809 ADTKIFNLGSPSS
+3809 IYQLGSPGE
-3822 ILLSAGVEDKP
+3822 ILLSTGIPNLPIQMSAKKLSDKATSYGHNFDLSEVKNLVNVLQHP
-3833 MKLYGNK
+3833 LALFSYGDKNKAQNVIVSLQKDGNNFIIGLSLNPSVGGHKLEINSIRNVFPKKNAEWLNWISQGKALYIDKEK
-3840 VIKKMKKHGF
+3840 VQNLI
-3850 ALEELQDLPKAVANP
+3850 D
-3865 IAVFDNYQQEGN
+3865 QQ
-3877 RTILTEL
+3877 RTIL
-3884 RSQGKNIMVAVTLG
+3884 A
-3898 KNGVDVDFNIVSSVF
+3898 DVD
-3913 GKGSTNIV
+3913 
-3921 DWISKGYLAYV
+3921 YL
-3932 DKEKALNYLYFSER
+3932 DLD
-3946 NISEAAENSELSSA
+3946 SA

-3984 LPTESL
+3984 LPTEPL
-3990 RDRKAMRNEAE
+3990 RDRKAMRNEAA

-4011 NVVEDANE
+4011 NIVEDANE

-4059 ATICHEVVAHKGLR
+4059 ATICHEVIAHKGLR

-4092 SGDLKREIDDA
+4092 RGDLKREIDDA

-4114 SGDDARDYKRHRR
+4114 SGDDVRDYKRHRR

-4135 SLAEKPFEEFSESE
+4135 SLAEKPFEEFSEGE
-4149 RSLWQQIKEF
+4149 RSLWQKIKEF

-4198 KEDPIDQARDIVK
+4198 KEDPIDQAKDIVK

-4261 TTHDYYLGTKAGFKL
+4261 TTHDYYLGTKAEFKR
-4276 VKSAEN
+4276 VKSTEN

-4294 GFRYEHSPKSDSEY
+4294 GFRYVHSPKSDSEY
-4308 LVNDKT
+4308 LVNDET

-4355 KGNYVFTPEA
+4355 KGSYVFTPEA

-4401 EEKVRSHQSN
+4401 EEKVRTIQSN

-4422 DIVYRRNEFGK
+4422 DIVYRRDEFGK

-4459 VERAQADGSYMKAP
+4459 VERAQADESYMKAP

-4505 IALTEIEK
+4505 IEKLRKSEPVVISGNEYKGKYELNRDSAKAWIKENLRGEYTVADTGERIFIGRKGINKVTSHSMGNESHLKCLVAIPQMLEQSVFITEEKAEKPNAQYPTYRYYVAGLKIGGVDYTAKLTIGVDENGNKYYDHALTEIEK

-4536 NPSVTIGKDTKLVP
+4536 NPSVTIGKDSKLLS
-4550 ILQGNSSKVVDENGE
+4550 ILQVNSSKVVDENGE
-4565 PQVIRSVEEK
+4565 PQVMRSADDK
-4575 KRKRYFLNI
+4575 HIDYFLNI
-4584 RHPLEVPED
+4584 RHPLEASED
-4593 VVVSEIADKA
+4593 VVIQEIVDKA
-4603 VKEGYDGVHTPKG
+4603 VKDGYDGVHTPKG

-4637 ESDDVLYRDSGE
+4637 ESDDVLYRDSSE

-4654 LDQSMGLQERTT
+4654 LDQSMGLHERTT

-4747 GKQNIDNDVQQLMD
+4747 GKQNIDNDVQKLMD

-4773 TLESLEHIKGS
+4773 TLESLERIKGS

-4794 GALDAEGQAIMAAMK
+4794 GVLDAEGQAIMAAMK

-4819 GKTEED
+4819 GKTEEG

-4836 EDVQERMGSEDNAI
+4836 EDVQERIGSEDNAI

-4865 QWFDEIKQRELEE
+4865 QWFDEIKQSELEE
-4878 ASLRQE
+4878 ATLRKE
-4884 LNHAQSTTPAEERKG
+4884 LNHAPSTTPAEERKG

-4925 NLVGRLTESLR
+4925 NLVGQLTESLR

-4974 PDWKARAVNNALVSG
+4974 PDWKARAVNNGFVS
-4989 VAAPLATMDQM
+4989 ATTAPLATMDQM
-5000 LRLFGNKSAN
+5000 LRVFGNKSAN

-5054 TWADLI
+5054 KWADLI

-5073 KNGGIDERF
+5073 KNDGIDEHF

-5101 RLKLSKMGL
+5101 RLKLAKMGL
-5110 TSDVVEELTK
+5110 TSDVVEEITK

-5158 AIENYFPLKIRSN
+5158 SIEDYFPLKIRSN

-5179 LDNPTRNSG
+5179 LDNPTKNSG

-5207 LLNADALNIILDHI
+5207 LLNADALNIILSHI

-5324 VHMVKC
+5324 VHIAKC

-5368 WKMWRTRTAEIAMRI
+5368 WKMWRTRAAEIAMRI
-5383 GMTPNAFVDALTVCI
+5383 GMTPNAFVDALTVSI

-5449 VNRGWL
+5449 VNRGWV

-5469 TRQVYDAMRNLRRNL
+5469 TRQLYDATRNLRRNL

-5527 RVATFGYLLQF
+5527 RVATFGYILQF
-5538 AWNLGAYLPYM
+5538 AWNLGAYLPYL
-5549 LFGGDDDEKEAFW
+5549 LFGNDDDEKEAFW
-5562 QDIFAHSYFGSLEGL
+5562 QDIFAHSYFGSLEGF

-5586 LGSALAG
+5586 LGSYLAG
-5593 NLNPSSMDKDMPL
+5593 NLNPNSMDKDMPL
-5606 TSDLAV
+5606 TSDIV
-5612 VVKEFA
+5612 VAYKKFT
-5618 KGDKDAALSD
+5618 KGDTDAALSD

-5705 ERYARYKVKRGHFST
+5705 DRYARYKVKRGHFST
-5720 PWAWDDDVNIGK
+5720 PWAWDDDANYGK
-5732 AMTKANREI
+5732 AITNANKEI
-5741 KARTNHMGLTN
+5741 KERTNHMGLTN
-5752 LNEAFV
+5752 LNEAFA
-5758 PYEEVYQKVDKQ
+5758 PYEEIYQKVDKQ
-5770 MEAYEAAKKTD
+5770 MDIYNKIKESD
-5781 YVKAANMM
+5781 YVRAANIM
-5789 VEIQKDKSALDTYQK
+5789 VEIQKDKASLDIYRK
-5804 LKSMDSQLDK
+5804 FKSMDSQLDK

-5819 LSAKSNGER
+5819 LSAKSDGER

>member
-1 MPLDNEKLKKVYAT
+1 MPLDNEKLKKVYST
-15 LKKGGYNHDYNS
+15 LKEGGYDQDYNT
-27 FVKGFSGNENYD
+27 FVKGFSGNENYG
-39 NRKRVYD
+39 NRKQVYD
-46 WLTENGAQVGKN
+46 LLTQNGAQVGKN
-58 YAEFMQKLYTPSPK
+58 YADFMQRLYTPSPK
-72 QTQIQQ
+72 QTQVQQ

-133 RNTEAKIPTLADM
+133 RSTEAKIPTLADM
-146 KPMPAFEPAPHFDT
+146 KPMPAFEPTPHFDT
-160 EESVGAD
+160 EKSVGAD

-199 DPNDSDPHTQEMV
+199 DPNDSDPHTQEMI

-219 SYVREAPMPKV
+219 SYVQETPMPKV

-322 FKGFIKGAGRGF
+322 FEGFIKGAGRGF

-351 KEAMGMEAVLHKFDN
+351 KEAMGMEAVLYKFDN

-464 AKGLSKS
+464 AKGLSEAA
-471 VAKAAGERAAA
+471 AKAAGKRAAA
-482 RATKQTIKFQA
+482 RATTQTLKFQA

-503 IVGAST
+503 VAGAST

-524 SRHSGDVKFDVNNKG
+524 SRHSGDVKFDVDDKG
-539 HIVFAGHDKGDD
+539 NIVFAGHDKGDD
-551 WVTAVKKAFANTAI
+551 WGTAIKKAFANTAI
-565 ENFSELFGAYL
+565 ENYSEMFGAYL
-576 ASIGSFVGKAGEKLL
+576 APIGSFVGKAGEKLL

-605 LKASDISQA
+605 LSSSDIA
-614 VKRLEGKVQ
+614 KAIKRIEEKGQ
-623 FNGVIFGEYPEEN
+623 FNGVIGEDLEEQV
-636 FGGLMNALIVGD
+636 GGIMNALIVGD
-648 QTLDDAEGTGLFNI
+648 QTLDTADGTGVFNM
-662 DNQIDTFLGVSLMG
+662 DNQIDTFLGVGLMG
-676 GVFSAARLGGGLVG
+676 GIFSAARLGGGLVG

-716 LIWDKIKTDVDNASN
+716 LIWDHIKTDVDNASN

-779 EADMHNV
+779 EADAHNV
-786 QEEAAHNRG
+786 QEEAVHNRG
-795 LEADAQERKDIAIE
+795 FEADAQERKDIAIE
-809 SADPNNAEAQQAWA
+809 SADPDNAEAQQAWA
-823 AVEQR
+823 GVEQR

-930 ASIERNRQGFIQAQL
+930 ASIERERQGFIQAQL
-945 DEARGTIRLSVG
+945 DDARGTIRLSVG

-1007 EYLQRKGNEEPMMED
+1007 EYRQRKGIEEPTAED
-1022 EATEQSEQGA
+1022 EEPEQPEQGTQGA
-1032 QVVQIEGAPSSYE
+1032 QVEGAPSSYE
-1045 PDMELVVRNENGG
+1045 PDMELVLPNERGG
-1058 ESQAMVM
+1058 ESRAMVM

-1072 GEFIPDENGGIVE
+1072 GQFIPDENGGIVE
-1085 YFMDG
+1085 YYMDG
-1090 EVRHEQIGKLNDRVV
+1090 EVRHEQISKLNDRVV
-1105 AHTDAAQ
+1105 AYTDAAQ
-1112 VVEEETPPAEDVQAE
+1112 VVEEETPPAEDVQAK

-1140 ENDATLPDKEEL
+1140 ENDATPLDKEEL
-1152 APAAEEDAKE
+1152 APAAEEDAEE

-1174 DWEATTPERAHAY
+1174 DWQATTPERAHSY
-1187 IFNEAGLSQSEGN
+1187 IFNEAGLSRSEGN

-1228 IRQYNEAKAKHQEKI
+1228 IGQYKKAKAKHQEKI

-1282 AAQMQAEFEARKAAE
+1282 AEQMQAEFEARK
-1297 AERAEVG
+1297 
-1304 NENPMPEITEKWN
+1304 
-1317 NAEKIDGHSDE
+1317 
-1328 IVLPDGTALKGH
+1328 
-1340 YVLHESGASSPSH
+1340 
-1353 NAETWKMTEGFPM
+1353 
-1366 DVNDNSVNDRDY
+1366 
-1378 EHDKDAQAH
+1378 
-1387 TEEIARHYDQRALQS
+1387 
-1402 VPVVSRDGVVLSGNG
+1402 
-1417 RTMAGELAARDNT
+1417 
-1430 DRAYIDYL
+1430 
-1438 KAYAH
+1438 
-1443 KFGFTPE
+1443 
-1450 QVEAMEHPRVS
+1450 
-1461 FVPNEAMP
+1461 
-1469 YTAETFARFNQQ
+1469 
-1481 EMKSQS
+1481 
-1487 KTEQAVKL
+1487 
-1495 GKTVSDDAFR
+1495 
-1505 AIVRTINGFDT
+1505 
-1516 LGDFYNDP
+1516 
-1524 KESVGAVYDLHNAG
+1524 
-1538 VIPQT
+1538 
-1543 QLAEMVDG
+1543 
-1551 IRGQERL
+1551 
-1558 SAVGREYL
+1558 
-1566 ENMLI
+1566 
-1571 GKAFANEPDVLRML
+1571 
-1585 TAEPAM
+1585 
-1591 RQTIITAL
+1591 
-1599 GEIVDNIALGE
+1599 
-1610 DWALQGELADAVK
+1610 
-1623 LCFEARKDGAKYGD
+1623 
-1637 IVSAFAR
+1637 
-1644 QGILFADPDQIQ
+1644 
-1656 TKADF
+1656 
-1661 RNVTM
+1661 
-1666 LMLADA
+1666 
-1672 LNDKRVTLL
+1672 
-1681 KTVLQLYNNEAR
+1681 
-1693 LSASGQADVF
+1693 
-1703 AGGIQSRED
+1703 
-1712 ILRNVINYIKEN
+1712 
-1724 YGKSKEIEAARAE
+1724 AARAE

-1749 DGYSGTSIVGIQDED
+1749 DGDSGTSIVGVQDG
-1764 EAEQTPALKE
+1764 AEQIPVLKE
-1774 DEDPQGN
+1774 DEDLQGKGKNSPDRNKPQ
-1781 VASSK
+1781 SRIQSFIDEWERLKK
-1786 EESPTDFTPSSRKD
+1786 EGDAKALEHFSRTINIALNGYAQARGVEEEFKQLRAEIDEYAKAYNERVREKRKANSANDSAENKETPTDFTPSPRKEGEDLLDYAARVDEESKADHKRKREENKVNTSPSDAQKGAGNYKKGHIKVDGLDITIEQPKGSIRTGKDASGKEWRSEMHNTYGYIRGTESVDGDHIDIFLSDNPAEGNVFVVDQVNKDGSFDEHKVMYGFTDIESAKQAYLSNYEKGWQGLGNITEVSKDEFKKWIDSSKRKTKPFAEYSSVKTQDDMQTKKPTEAEDFTRQDLKELEDFQKNTDTTGRTAIDIDRYDAEDLFAPLKLDGKPSNLGVLTVVSDKITDPASQIAVYDYSDEIDDKTNSGWQKWGDLADEYNKTVDKDDKAQERGDTATLGFRTVDAAVKFNDWLNTSTQTERTEEAQTDVASPAMTEDEYLASKGLGSPMSDHMLDKTRIPHGETARQKARREREAEKAMKEHAARKKDARKEYQEKLANGELREPTKEETEKKRIDALIRTANGHGDNPSVLAARRVLDKRGIDWQKKDGQINTQTEENNAHNSKEIMHGQKNVQLQQTTTPLTNDTEAKQKATETILTALNKAGIEVIQATDEQAQEMLGSSKAEPLKTPQGTVYGWTVNGKIYLTKSGLNPETPVHEYTHLWAEAMIGKNKQGWDSIKTLLKDTPVWNEVINDPNYSNIKDNEDAVASEVLSRISGRKNAAKMEAEAQKAINKAKGVLEKAKATTILLNLKRAIEQFWHWVNKNVFGIKDFKNIDEVTDRVLYDLLSNTKLTEEDNEEIAKRDKLYLDAVERGDMETAQRMVNEAAAQNGYVPNSEYQGSSAFNGAAPYGNGYFLTKEERKGAYENDEFDGDTSLDDYVNSGIDPMNLDYLTNDSSYRHADDARKEAIENLRNVFQNKRQTITMYRSVPSSIKEGSFRNGDWVTPSYAYAVENARMHGWGNKYRIIEQEVPISDVWFDGNDIAEFGYGNEDDFINDKDYLYSNTKNNQKLPDAVTYDDKGNVIPLSKRFNKAKSDPRFQIADSALSDEEKKIVETAKANDTYMKAPNGKPTNLNEKQWAQVRTKAFKNWFGDWEKAARIEKLRKSKPVKITEADYEGKYDLTRNSAKQWAKDNIRGEYMIADTGEKVNVSKVSINEVLSHGERDAAHLKSISSIGKLLHNAIFITETPNAKDNDKYESYRYYIEGVKID
-1800 GEDVIEDIQAGDG
+1800 GEDYTAKIVVGVKNGKTYYDHRLTKIEKGSLLDSLNGLSNSVAKKQQTPFTGKDSKLLSILRTNSSKVVDENGEPMVVYHGTLTKDLHQFSKDFIGSRYSFDEKGFFFISNKQIAKDYSYSEFDSTRKGEVIETFLSIKHPLLVDQKWCKKNGLGNNVFKYNDVIGFWDNYQALILEESENNDG
-1813 YSIEPTTYTNK
+1813 VIITDGNTT
-1824 KGKTTP
+1824 
-1830 MHFVKFDRELSKEE
+1830 MDVAFDPNQIKS
-1844 IRAGKEIAKESR
+1844 
-1856 GWWDSKQGGFMM
+1856 
-1868 RSEEAAKALAE
+1868 
-1879 SLSNEEA
+1879 A
-1886 VQDAQPLSVED
+1886 V
-1897 MADVTDHALV
+1897 
-1907 QAVDDA
+1907 
-1913 IKVEKKEQP
+1913 
-1922 TVQYDYDRE
+1922 
-1931 EEVYDKVLSGL
+1931 
-1942 RDALNNNVG
+1942 NNN
-1951 SIPNIKAIEKQIRD
+1951 
-1965 LRRRIKTVENGLA
+1965 
-1978 TTSADNV
+1978 
-1985 AQGFD
+1985 
-1990 ALALLTGRVKAY
+1990 
-2002 EQFLSDLKKK
+2002 
-2012 MREAERDD
+2012 
-2020 ALAAHGVKIG
+2020 
-2030 DKVLYNG
+2030 
-2037 NEATIYDAD
+2037 
-2046 KRQVILD
+2046 
-2053 TGSAPVMY
+2053 
-2061 KATDWGNISV
+2061 
-2071 QDAESKPQE
+2071 
-2080 EEDKKPKSKWVDD
+2080 
-2093 EDAER
+2093 
-2098 FEELRKRLKKK
+2098 
-2109 LRGQL
+2109 
-2114 NIGVDPEILTI
+2114 
-2125 GIEMSYLVLKKGARK
+2125 
-2140 FKDFAEQLLG
+2140 
-2150 AVGEEVRPYLK
+2150 GE
-2161 AFYNGA
+2161 F
-2167 RDLPEME
+2167 
-2174 DYAKELTPYDE
+2174 
-2185 VRTFDVKNFDKE
+2185 
-2197 GAKDIVDT
+2197 
-2205 AEHIVREQEAERD
+2205 
-2218 AKKVSNKLKE
+2218 
-2228 ERNERRKESEQQ
+2228 
-2240 IATNTTSTTSN
+2240 
-2251 LKGRYMSEADIKGAF
+2251 
-2266 KKTFV
+2266 
-2271 DKETGAELTV
+2271 
-2281 GKFTSPHKVAV
+2281 
-2292 KINGDVSIVE
+2292 
-2302 WRHLANIL
+2302 
-2310 NNGKWQEKTS
+2310 
-2320 HDLHDSNIEDNVI
+2320 
-2333 VKSHDEVNGEKVGT
+2333 
-2347 QEENTSK
+2347 
-2354 ESGKDKKDVSL
+2354 SL
-2365 QQPTSHIIGGLFD
+2365 
-2378 DDIRQKKN
+2378 
-2386 ERNERNDG
+2386 E
-2394 SRESHSSIGT
+2394 
-2404 RREELSSSDKVGTGA
+2404 
-2419 SVQDPARDSQGQ
+2419 
-2431 RRRLG
+2431 
-2436 ISSTESGTRPQYDVN
+2436 
-2451 RKYSN
+2451 
-2456 EEINDIVSSVTEIRD
+2456 
-2471 GKVVITDNVSDDI
+2471 SDDI
-2484 RAIARQYVSGGI
+2484 RFR
-2496 AKDGRG
+2496 K
-2502 VLDEYYTDGEIVDAV
+2502 EDGENQE
-2517 ASLIAP
+2517 
-2523 LLPKGRRLRVLEPSV
+2523 VL
-2538 GVGNFIAAVPKSS
+2538 
-2551 TSKVVTFEINETTA
+2551 
-2565 RIAKIL
+2565 
-2571 HPDIEVNV
+2571 
-2579 RSFETEFIDDEGNK
+2579 
-2593 KPVRSEYDVAIGNPP
+2593 
-2608 YGAHRGMYKGLG
+2608 
-2620 EESKIARYEDYFVK
+2620 
-2634 RSLDVLSDG
+2634 
-2643 GVLAMV
+2643 
-2649 LPSSWLDRQKQA
+2649 
-2661 KGYNVVRA
+2661 
-2669 YRLPSGAFAGTNIG
+2669 
-2683 TDIVV
+2683 
-2688 LRKKDDAT
+2688 
-2696 PTDVSRYFDAHPE
+2696 
-2709 RVLGVEKERKGRFG
+2709 
-2723 RQERYIDGDIDT
+2723 
-2735 ALSAIQRDDAID
+2735 
-2747 VAKEL
+2747 
-2752 GLPHDTDTL
+2752 
-2761 NDVENAIEEAG
+2761 
-2772 SVDGGKSIVQ
+2772 
-2782 AEEKEKRAEKGETP
+2782 
-2796 KKRSS
+2796 
-2801 KGVEN
+2801 
-2806 GIKLTLKKGG
+2806 
-2816 EIVPASVHFQTT
+2816 
-2828 FSESEI
+2828 
-2834 EAFKDTYYDGTI
+2834 
-2846 ENWKDHIEHVSYHN
+2846 
-2860 GSYLN
+2860 
-2865 DFYYAEG
+2865 
-2872 DIYARLDQLERDKD
+2872 RDKD
-2886 YIVNTH
+2886 
-2892 GQAQYEKQRSMLERV
+2892 
-2907 LPNPKGI
+2907 
-2914 DEISITPNTSF
+2914 
-2925 VHNLRIGGEHSLERM
+2925 
-2940 FLDFI
+2940 
-2945 HELPHEAFGGSSAWE
+2945 
-2960 VGGYVRNEQVYGNDK
+2960 
-2975 HHNQLVRDRRK
+2975 
-2986 KVGDALF
+2986 
-2993 KRFLKEELSE
+2993 LS
-3003 SMRGIVLNAF
+3003 
-3013 NREYNGTYRPDYSQ
+3013 
-3027 VPMFSQLRKEFHGR
+3027 
-3041 TLKLTNVQLAGV
+3041 
-3053 GRSTVKGVGVLA
+3053 
-3065 HEVGFGKTLSG
+3065 
-3076 VLAMQ
+3076 
-3081 EAMTRGNARKPLI
+3081 
-3094 VVPNDNIMHQWIET
+3094 
-3108 IEEVVPEAV
+3108 
-3117 VNVLG
+3117 
-3122 NLGAKYDLTDFA
+3122 
-3134 VNDGEYTIVTYEGLK
+3134 
-3149 AMSFSDKTYGELAN
+3149 
-3163 NFSYITDELEAHKSQ
+3163 
-3178 RDIEK
+3178 
-3183 AKAKHQELAG
+3183 
-3193 KMKRGSKKNY
+3193 
-3203 NFEDF
+3203 
-3208 GFDYLTFD
+3208 
-3216 EVHNANHIVGK
+3216 
-3227 VKLDSSE
+3227 
-3234 YSDFRAQNQRPSDLG
+3234 
-3249 IKTWMAAQYIQEHN
+3249 
-3263 NGRNVLLL
+3263 
-3271 SATPFTNK
+3271 
-3279 PLEYYSIL
+3279 
-3287 SLVANDMLKRKGFYK
+3287 
-3302 IDEFFKTF
+3302 
-3310 MEADNELEINAAG
+3310 
-3323 KPVRKTNVRRFRNNG
+3323 
-3338 LFQSLL
+3338 
-3344 GEYIDIKGE
+3344 
-3353 DDNPDLVRPDR
+3353 
-3364 HNKEYK
+3364 
-3370 LPQNELTQKA
+3370 
-3380 MDSVQDML
+3380 
-3388 ADSDTLLQ
+3388 
-3396 GIGSA
+3396 
-3401 RQVAFSPYSVF
+3401 
-3412 GIPNDYKMFVENSPK
+3412 
-3427 IDATMKLIKQNKK
+3427 
-3440 DFSDAGQIIY
+3440 
-3450 SEVCVDTFPLIKEY
+3450 
-3464 LVREIG
+3464 
-3470 YKDSEVRTITGAT
+3470 TG
-3483 SNAERLKIQEAF
+3483 
-3495 NTGDVKV
+3495 
-3502 VIGSPAIKEGLNLQG
+3502 P
-3517 NTTDMY
+3517 
-3523 ILSLPWNFTQLRQ
+3523 
-3536 IEGRGWRQGNRWKNI
+3536 
-3551 RINYMLTE
+3551 
-3559 DSADV
+3559 
-3564 FMLQR
+3564 
-3569 LQTKQGLYNEAM
+3569 
-3581 KKGVES
+3581 
-3587 VDVSDIDTT
+3587 
-3596 ELKAAL
+3596 
-3602 IKNPAT
+3602 
-3608 RADIIVQEEF
+3608 
-3618 ARLNDE
+3618 
-3624 KIRLESEASFV
+3624 
-3635 ERKCKDYKELDER
+3635 
-3648 RKSLERLIA
+3648 
-3657 REKKDTDS
+3657 
-3665 FWVQSLTSSLEAVN
+3665 
-3679 IKIEQEREK
+3679 
-3688 LRKKGV
+3688 
-3694 DLESVDEK
+3694 
-3702 LSVINERIDAI
+3702 
-3713 KQTMS
+3713 
-3718 KENRDARMEQL
+3718 
-3729 TAQFTNEAES
+3729 
-3739 HANGATAD
+3739 
-3747 DYIKERAKEN
+3747 
-3757 AAGYYELRKT
+3757 
-3767 ESEEESSKSEDV
+3767 
-3779 RFRQGE
+3779 
-3785 GAAREL
+3785 
-3791 KEVNE
+3791 
-3796 RFNRELAGLTEEN
+3796 
-3809 ADTKIFNLGSPSS
+3809 
-3822 ILLSAGVEDKP
+3822 
-3833 MKLYGNK
+3833 
-3840 VIKKMKKHGF
+3840 
-3850 ALEELQDLPKAVANP
+3850 
-3865 IAVFDNYQQEGN
+3865 
-3877 RTILTEL
+3877 
-3884 RSQGKNIMVAVTLG
+3884 
-3898 KNGVDVDFNIVSSVF
+3898 
-3913 GKGSTNIV
+3913 
-3921 DWISKGYLAYV
+3921 
-3932 DKEKALNYLYFSER
+3932 
-3946 NISEAAENSELSSA
+3946 
-3960 ANILKDFE
+3960 
-3968 NPTIEGKNHTA
+3968 
-3979 LSENI
+3979 
-3984 LPTESL
+3984 L
-3990 RDRKAMRNEAE
+3990 RDREAMRNEAE

-4059 ATICHEVVAHKGLR
+4059 ATICHEVIAHKGLR

-4149 RSLWQQIKEF
+4149 RSLWQKIKEF
-4159 AKKLLDRFLD
+4159 ANKLLDRFLD

-4211 REELGLTNE
+4211 REDLGLTNE

-4226 VTARNFE
+4226 VTARNFDE
-4233 ELAEQNEW
+4233 MAERYNW
-4241 NPKPIR
+4241 NWDFSQDK
-4247 GEEMVDLYEIAPKV
+4247 GMEDLYDIAPNV
-4261 TTHDYYLGTKAGFKL
+4261 TTKDYYLGTFAEFEL
-4276 VKSAEN
+4276 VATNDPTK
-4282 VWDAWEKLKQQD
+4282 WDELKQQD
-4294 GFRYEHSPKSDSEY
+4294 GFRLEHSPKSDSEY
-4308 LVNDKT
+4308 LINDET
-4314 GEIYRISDHWGWVA
+4314 GEIYRKSDHWGVVS
-4328 SCRWSID
+4328 SCRWILNGMPHQD
-4335 DQAPS
+4335 DK
-4340 GFNIGKANIKDFERI
+4340 GKIFIGKSNVNDFKREKKACVVVTKGKREAYYARMREVAENIK
-4355 KGNYVFTPEA
+4355 
-4365 QRREPGHETY
+4365 Q
-4375 LRAKENLERALK
+4375 ALGDK
-4387 DDTYKFTAAARRLA
+4387 TIKFTATAR
-4401 EEKVRSHQSN
+4401 K
-4411 AEFYEQNHESG
+4411 
-4422 DIVYRRNEFGK
+4422 I
-4433 YIPYREMKHSREQ
+4433 
-4446 WFEGYISD
+4446 
-4454 EEREI
+4454 
-4459 VERAQADGSYMKAP
+4459 
-4473 NGKPSNLNGKQW
+4473 
-4485 AQVRTKAFKKWFG
+4485 
-4498 DWEKAAR
+4498 
-4505 IALTEIEK
+4505 
-4513 GKLLDQINDQA
+4513 
-4524 VDNGFMSTGAEP
+4524 
-4536 NPSVTIGKDTKLVP
+4536 
-4550 ILQGNSSKVVDENGE
+4550 VDENLRMLI
-4565 PQVIRSVEEK
+4565 PQI
-4575 KRKRYFLNI
+4575 KRYDEGEKGDLIYKRN
-4584 RHPLEVPED
+4584 RHGHYVPLEILKTTNNNPL
-4593 VVVSEIADKA
+4593 
-4603 VKEGYDGVHTPKG
+4603 YDD
-4616 YIPFT
+4616 
-4621 VNQYKSAQRN
+4621 NS
-4631 NGEFST
+4631 GE
-4637 ESDDVLYRDSGE
+4637 DDVLYRDSGE

-4761 LMVNHQLKQSKN
+4761 LMVNHQLKQSKS

-4974 PDWKARAVNNALVSG
+4974 PDWKARAVNNAFVSG

-5018 FERGFVDARQQEIKG
+5018 FERGFIDARQQEIKG

-5207 LLNADALNIILDHI
+5207 LLNADALNIILSHI

-5258 SGKKLWKH
+5258 SGKELWKL

-5279 PPREDLDKD
+5279 PPREDLDKS

-5313 SFPAYFPEVKA
+5313 SFPAYFPEVRA
-5324 VHMVKC
+5324 VHIAKC

-5368 WKMWRTRTAEIAMRI
+5368 WKMWRTRAAEIAMRI

-5416 TEEVADKKAKQDAE
+5416 TEEEADKRAKQDAE
-5430 ILYNQ
+5430 TLYNQ

-5449 VNRGWL
+5449 VDRGWI

-5549 LFGGDDDEKEAFW
+5549 LFGGDDDEKEVFW
-5562 QDIFAHSYFGSLEGL
+5562 QDVFAHSYFGSLEGL

-5586 LGSALAG
+5586 LGSYLAG
-5593 NLNPSSMDKDMPL
+5593 NLNPNSMDKDMPL
-5606 TSDLAV
+5606 TSDLALAF
-5612 VVKEFA
+5612 KEFA

-5705 ERYARYKVKRGHFST
+5705 ARYARYKVKRGHFST

-5741 KARTNHMGLTN
+5741 KERTNHMGLTN
-5752 LNEAFV
+5752 LNEAFA

-5770 MEAYEAAKKTD
+5770 MDAYEAAKKTD

-5819 LSAKSNGER
+5819 LSAKSDGER

>member
-1 MPLDNEKLKKVYAT
+1 MPLDNEKLKKVYST
-15 LKKGGYNHDYNS
+15 LKECGYEQDYNT
-27 FVKGFSGNENYD
+27 FVKGFSGNENYGK
-39 NRKRVYD
+39 RKQVYD
-46 WLTENGAQVGKN
+46 LLTQNGAQIGKN

-72 QTQIQQ
+72 QTQVQQ

-146 KPMPAFEPAPHFDT
+146 KPMPTFEPTPHFET
-160 EESVGAD
+160 EKSVDAD

-199 DPNDSDPHTQEMV
+199 DPNDSDPHTQEMI
-212 KRGEDAA
+212 KRGKDAA
-219 SYVREAPMPKV
+219 SYVQETPMPKV

-322 FKGFIKGAGRGF
+322 FEGFIKGAGRGF

-351 KEAMGMEAVLHKFDN
+351 KEAMGLEAVLHKFDN

-464 AKGLSKS
+464 AKGLSEAA
-471 VAKAAGERAAA
+471 AKAAGKRAAA
-482 RATKQTIKFQA
+482 RATTQTLKFQA
-493 AKTGARVLGD
+493 AKTGARLLGD
-503 IVGAST
+503 IAGAST

-524 SRHSGDVKFDVNNKG
+524 SRHSGDVKFDVDDKG

-551 WVTAVKKAFANTAI
+551 WGTAVKKAFANTAI
-565 ENFSELFGAYL
+565 ENYSEMFGAYF
-576 ASIGSFVGKAGEKLL
+576 APIGSFVGKAGEKLL
-591 SKIGLGKVTEMLGK
+591 SKIGLNKVTEMLGK
-605 LKASDISQA
+605 LSSSDIA
-614 VKRLEGKVQ
+614 KAIKRIEEKGQ
-623 FNGVIFGEYPEEN
+623 FNGVIGEDLEEQV
-636 FGGLMNALIVGD
+636 GGIMNALIVGD
-648 QTLDDAEGTGLFNI
+648 QTLDTADGTGVFNM
-662 DNQIDTFLGVSLMG
+662 DNQIDTFLGVGLMG
-676 GVFSAARLGGGLVG
+676 GIFSAARLGGGLVG

-716 LIWDKIKTDVDNASN
+716 LIWDKIKSDVDNASN
-731 DQLKQVVKNIVTDGG
+731 DQLEHVVKNIVTDGG
-746 LSDENKKAA
+746 LSDDNKKAA
-755 LQYVRSSMQLR
+755 LQYVRSSMHLR
-766 GVDAIRPLTKEEA
+766 GFEAILPLTKEEE
-779 EADMHNV
+779 EADAHNV
-786 QEEAAHNRG
+786 QEEAVHNRG
-795 LEADAQERKDIAIE
+795 FEADAQERKDIAIE
-809 SADPNNAEAQQAWA
+809 SADPDNAEAQQAWA
-823 AVEQR
+823 GVEQR

-916 LSSVDKPTTSEELE
+916 LSSVDEPTTPEELE
-930 ASIERNRQGFIQAQL
+930 ASIERERQGFIQAQL
-945 DEARGTIRLSVG
+945 DDARGTIRLSVG

-1007 EYLQRKGNEEPMMED
+1007 EYRQRKGIEEPTAKD
-1022 EATEQSEQGA
+1022 EEPEQSEQGA
-1032 QVVQIEGAPSSYE
+1032 QVEGAPSSYE
-1045 PDMELVVRNENGG
+1045 PDMELVVRNESGR
-1058 ESQAMVM
+1058 ESRAMVM

-1072 GEFIPDENGGIVE
+1072 GQFIPDENGGIVE
-1085 YFMDG
+1085 YYLDG
-1090 EVRHEQIGKLNDRVV
+1090 EVRHEQISKLNDRVV
-1105 AHTDAAQ
+1105 AYTDAAQ

-1127 EEAPLQEEKSVPE
+1127 EEAPLQEEESVPE
-1140 ENDATLPDKEEL
+1140 ENDATPLDEEEL
-1152 APAAEEDAKE
+1152 APAAEEDAE
-1162 DNAMPMRDNGEE
+1162 EENAMPMRDNGEE
-1174 DWEATTPERAHAY
+1174 DWQATTPERAHSY
-1187 IFNEAGLSQSEGN
+1187 IFNEAGLSQREGN

-1228 IRQYNEAKAKHQEKI
+1228 IGQYKEAKAKHQEKI
-1243 ENAQRVLDYWN
+1243 DNAQRVLDYWN

-1282 AAQMQAEFEARKAAE
+1282 KAQMQAEFEARKAAE
-1297 AERAEVG
+1297 AE
-1304 NENPMPEITEKWN
+1304 
-1317 NAEKIDGHSDE
+1317 
-1328 IVLPDGTALKGH
+1328 
-1340 YVLHESGASSPSH
+1340 
-1353 NAETWKMTEGFPM
+1353 
-1366 DVNDNSVNDRDY
+1366 
-1378 EHDKDAQAH
+1378 
-1387 TEEIARHYDQRALQS
+1387 
-1402 VPVVSRDGVVLSGNG
+1402 
-1417 RTMAGELAARDNT
+1417 
-1430 DRAYIDYL
+1430 
-1438 KAYAH
+1438 
-1443 KFGFTPE
+1443 
-1450 QVEAMEHPRVS
+1450 
-1461 FVPNEAMP
+1461 
-1469 YTAETFARFNQQ
+1469 
-1481 EMKSQS
+1481 
-1487 KTEQAVKL
+1487 
-1495 GKTVSDDAFR
+1495 
-1505 AIVRTINGFDT
+1505 
-1516 LGDFYNDP
+1516 
-1524 KESVGAVYDLHNAG
+1524 
-1538 VIPQT
+1538 
-1543 QLAEMVDG
+1543 
-1551 IRGQERL
+1551 
-1558 SAVGREYL
+1558 
-1566 ENMLI
+1566 
-1571 GKAFANEPDVLRML
+1571 
-1585 TAEPAM
+1585 
-1591 RQTIITAL
+1591 
-1599 GEIVDNIALGE
+1599 
-1610 DWALQGELADAVK
+1610 
-1623 LCFEARKDGAKYGD
+1623 
-1637 IVSAFAR
+1637 
-1644 QGILFADPDQIQ
+1644 
-1656 TKADF
+1656 
-1661 RNVTM
+1661 
-1666 LMLADA
+1666 
-1672 LNDKRVTLL
+1672 
-1681 KTVLQLYNNEAR
+1681 
-1693 LSASGQADVF
+1693 
-1703 AGGIQSRED
+1703 
-1712 ILRNVINYIKEN
+1712 
-1724 YGKSKEIEAARAE
+1724 

-1749 DGYSGTSIVGIQDED
+1749 DGDSETSIVGIQDG
-1764 EAEQTPALKE
+1764 AEQNGVLKE

-1786 EESPTDFTPSSRKD
+1786 EESPTDFTPSPRKEGEDLLDYAARVDEESKADHKRKQEEAKVNTIPSDAQKEAGNYKKGHIKVDGLDITIEQPKGSIRTGKDASGKEWRSEMHNTYGYIRGTESVDGDHIDIFLSDNPADGNVFVVDQVKKD
-1800 GEDVIEDIQAGDG
+1800 GSFDEHKVMYGFADVESAKQAYLSNYEKGWQGLGNITEVSKDEFKKWIDSSKRKTKPFSEYKNIKVLADESSAIELTSPKA

-1844 IRAGKEIAKESR
+1844 VRAGKEIAKESR

-1897 MADVTDHALV
+1897 MAAVTDHALV

-1990 ALALLTGRVKAY
+1990 ALALLTGRMKAY
-2002 EQFLSDLKKK
+2002 EQFLSDLRKK
-2012 MREAERDD
+2012 MRETERDD

-2061 KATDWGNISV
+2061 EATDWGNISV
-2071 QDAESKPQE
+2071 HDAESKPKE
-2080 EEDKKPKSKWVDD
+2080 KEDKKPKSKWVDD

-2098 FEELRKRLKKK
+2098 FEELRKRLKAK

-2114 NIGVDPEILTI
+2114 NMGVDPEIFAAGL
-2125 GIEMSYLVLKKGARK
+2125 EMSFLMLKHGARK
-2140 FKDFAEQLLG
+2140 FSEFARRMLD

-2185 VRTFDVKNFDKE
+2185 VRDFDVANFDKG
-2197 GAKDIVDT
+2197 GAKDIIAT
-2205 AEHIVREQEAERD
+2205 AEHVVREQKAKRD

-2228 ERNERRKESEQQ
+2228 DRNEQRKESEQQ
-2240 IATNTTSTTSN
+2240 TATNTTSTTNN
-2251 LKGRYMSEADIKGAF
+2251 LKGRYMSEADIEGAF

-2281 GKFTSPHKVAV
+2281 GKFTSPHKVAI

-2302 WRHLANIL
+2302 WRHLANML
-2310 NNGKWQEKTS
+2310 NEGKWQEKTS

-2365 QQPTSHIIGGLFD
+2365 QQPTSHIIDGLFD
-2378 DDIRQKKN
+2378 DDIRQKQ
-2386 ERNERNDG
+2386 NERNDG

-2419 SVQDPARDSQGQ
+2419 SVQDPARDSQGR

-2436 ISSTESGTRPQYDVN
+2436 ISSTESRTRPQYDVN

-2551 TSKVVTFEINETTA
+2551 TSTVVTFEINETTA

-2593 KPVRSEYDVAIGNPP
+2593 KPVRSEYDVVIGNPP

-2688 LRKKDDAT
+2688 LRKKDGAT

-2801 KGVEN
+2801 KGVGN

-2872 DIYARLDQLERDKD
+2872 DIYARLAQLERDKD

-2907 LPNPKGI
+2907 LPKPKGI

-2940 FLDFI
+2940 FLDFL

-2975 HHNQLVRDRRK
+2975 YHNQLVRDRRK

-3003 SMRGIVLNAF
+3003 SMRGIVLDAF

-3412 GIPNDYKMFVENSPK
+3412 GIPNDYKTFVENSPK

-3713 KQTMS
+3713 KQRMS
-3718 KENRDARMEQL
+3718 KESRDARMEQL

-3739 HANGATAD
+3739 HANGATVD

-3767 ESEEESSKSEDV
+3767 ESEDEAKYRDQGEEAEDV

-3785 GAAREL
+3785 RAAREL
-3791 KEVNE
+3791 EEVNE
-3796 RFNRELAGLTEEN
+3796 QFNRELAGLTEEN

-3979 LSENI
+3979 LSENT
-3984 LPTESL
+3984 LPAEDSH
-3990 RDRKAMRNEAE
+3990 DGEAMRNEAA
-4001 QLAEKLHTPI
+4001 QLAKKLHTPI

-4059 ATICHEVVAHKGLR
+4059 ATICHEVIAHKGLR

-4114 SGDDARDYKRHRR
+4114 SGDDVRDYKRHRR

-4149 RSLWQQIKEF
+4149 RSLWQKIKDF

-4226 VTARNFE
+4226 VTARNFD
-4233 ELAEQNEW
+4233 ELAERNGW

-4261 TTHDYYLGTKAGFKL
+4261 TTHDYYLGTKADFKL

-4282 VWDAWEKLKQQD
+4282 VRDAWEKLKQQD
-4294 GFRYEHSPKSDSEY
+4294 GFRYVHSPKSDSEY
-4308 LVNDKT
+4308 LVNDET
-4314 GEIYRISDHWGWVA
+4314 GEIYRMSDHWGWVA

-4355 KGNYVFTPEA
+4355 KGSYVFTPEA
-4365 QRREPGHETY
+4365 QRREPGHETH

-4387 DDTYKFTAAARRLA
+4387 DDTYKFTAAARRIA

-4524 VDNGFMSTGAEP
+4524 VDNGFMSTVAEP

-4925 NLVGRLTESLR
+4925 NLVGQLTESLR

-4974 PDWKARAVNNALVSG
+4974 PDWKARAVNNAFVSG

-5258 SGKKLWKH
+5258 SGKELWKH

-5279 PPREDLDKD
+5279 PPREDLDKS

-5324 VHMVKC
+5324 VHIAKC

-5368 WKMWRTRTAEIAMRI
+5368 WKMWRTRAAEIAMRI

-5449 VNRGWL
+5449 VDRGWI

-5527 RVATFGYLLQF
+5527 RVATFGYILQF
-5538 AWNLGAYLPYM
+5538 AWNIGAYLPYL
-5549 LFGGDDDEKEAFW
+5549 LFGNDDDEKEAFW

-5586 LGSALAG
+5586 LGSYFAG
-5593 NLNPSSMDKDMPL
+5593 NLNPNSMDKDMPL

-5612 VVKEFA
+5612 VFKEFA

-5732 AMTKANREI
+5732 AMTKANKEI

-5752 LNEAFV
+5752 LNEAFA

-5770 MEAYEAAKKTD
+5770 MDAYEAAKKTD

-5789 VEIQKDKSALDTYQK
+5789 VEIQKDKTSLDIYRK
-5804 LKSMDSQLDK
+5804 FKSMDSQLDK

-5819 LSAKSNGER
+5819 LSAKSDGER

-5865 EGFAEEQEK
+5865 EGFADEQEK

>member
-15 LKKGGYNHDYNS
+15 LKKGGYNHDYDS

-58 YAEFMQKLYTPSPK
+58 YADFMQKLYTPSPK
-72 QTQIQQ
+72 IQQTQTQIQQ

-98 IGGVM
+98 IGGMM
-103 QNINKVQEVVKKAEK
+103 QNINKVQGVVKKAEK

-133 RNTEAKIPTLADM
+133 RDTEAKIPTLADM
-146 KPMPAFEPAPHFDT
+146 KPMPTFEPTPHFET
-160 EESVGAD
+160 EKSVGAD

-199 DPNDSDPHTQEMV
+199 DPNDSDPHTQEMI
-212 KRGEDAA
+212 KRGEETA
-219 SYVREAPMPKV
+219 SYVQDAPMQKV
-230 AENDLN
+230 TDNDLA
-236 GLASDIDKRMLEIEN
+236 GLASSIDKRMHEIALQRNAEA
-251 GYNEKAREDAYGI
+251 GTSDW
-264 SGWDIARG
+264 SGLDMPRG
-272 DGALISGWKSSM
+272 GGALVGNWYTSTQNGL
-284 DKSLA
+284 LA
-289 GDMEYQ
+289 DEEYKT
-295 ILSIARKSLSN
+295 LGIAQGALAR
-306 AHEMI
+306 AHKMV
-311 EEAEKSKREGS
+311 EEAEKSKREGNFS
-322 FKGFIKGAGRGF
+322 GFIKGAGRGF
-334 VNGVFDPE
+334 VDGVFDPE
-342 TWDFGASSL
+342 TWDFGVSSL
-351 KEAMGMEAVLHKFDN
+351 AEAGYIKNALDKFDS
-366 GQKLTK
+366 GQRLSKEEKIL
-372 AEQTMLDAKAMEMA
+372 LDAKAMEMA
-386 VNAFYGSDLG
+386 VNAFYGSDIG

-420 SGAGKSAAS
+420 SGAGKGAAS

-471 VAKAAGERAAA
+471 AAKAAGERAAA

-503 IVGAST
+503 IAGAST

-524 SRHSGDVKFDVNNKG
+524 SRHSGDVKFDVDDKG

-551 WVTAVKKAFANTAI
+551 WGTAVKKAFANTAL
-565 ENFSELFGAYL
+565 ENYSELFGAYF
-576 ASIGSFVGKAGEKLL
+576 APIGSFVGKAGEKLL
-591 SKIGLGKVTEMLGK
+591 NKIGLGKVTEMLRK

-662 DNQIDTFLGVSLMG
+662 DNQINTFLGVGLMG
-676 GVFSAARLGGGLVG
+676 GIFSAARIGGGLVG

-710 DFKGKE
+710 DFQGKE
-716 LIWDKIKTDVDNASN
+716 LIWDKIKTDIDNASN

-746 LSDENKKAA
+746 LSNENKKAA
-755 LQYVRSSMQLR
+755 LQYVRSSMKLR

-779 EADMHNV
+779 EADAHNV

-809 SADPNNAEAQQAWA
+809 SADPNNAEAQQSWA

-828 IDDDATRMADAFR
+828 INDDATQMAEAQR
-841 EKALQMQHND
+841 EKAKQMQHTD
-851 GSFHTAT
+851 GSFRTAT
-858 LKEKDEHGEGKQVFI
+858 LKEKDEHGDGKQVFI

-885 MIDREASDK
+885 MIDHQASDK

-916 LSSVDKPTTSEELE
+916 LSSVDEPTTSEELD

-1007 EYLQRKGNEEPMMED
+1007 EYRQRKGIEEPTAED
-1022 EATEQSEQGA
+1022 EEPEQSEQGV
-1032 QVVQIEGAPSSYE
+1032 QVVQVEGAPSSYE
-1045 PDMELVVRNENGG
+1045 PDMELVVRNESGG
-1058 ESQAMVM
+1058 ESQAIVM

-1072 GEFIPDENGGIVE
+1072 GEFVPDENGGIVE

-1090 EVRHEQIGKLNDRVV
+1090 EVRHEQISKLNDRVV
-1105 AHTDAAQ
+1105 SHTDAAQ
-1112 VVEEETPPAEDVQAE
+1112 IIEEETPPAEDVQTE
-1127 EEAPLQEEKSVPE
+1127 EETPLQEEEPVPAE
-1140 ENDATLPDKEEL
+1140 EDTTTLEEEES
-1152 APAAEEDAKE
+1152 AASAEEDANE

-1174 DWEATTPERAHAY
+1174 DWEATTPERAHTY
-1187 IFNEAGLSQSEGN
+1187 IYNEAGLSQREGN

-1254 AVQDIQVAIQHKER
+1254 AVQDIQAEIQHKER

-1282 AAQMQAEFEARKAAE
+1282 AAQMQADFEERKAAE
-1297 AERAEVG
+1297 AERAAVG
-1304 NENPMPEITEKWN
+1304 NENPMPTITEKWS
-1317 NAEKIDGHSDE
+1317 NAEKVDGYSDE
-1328 IVLPDGTALKGH
+1328 IVLPDGTSLKGH

-1366 DVNDNSVNDRDY
+1366 DANDNSVNDRDY

-1387 TEEIARHYDQRALQS
+1387 TEEIARNYDQRALQS

-1430 DRAYIDYL
+1430 DKAYIDYL

-1443 KFGFTPE
+1443 KFGLKPE

-1461 FVPNEAMP
+1461 FVPDEAMP

-1505 AIVRTINGFDT
+1505 NIVRTINGFDT

-1524 KESVGAVYDLHNAG
+1524 KESIGAVYDLHNAG

-1637 IVSAFAR
+1637 IVSAFAS
-1644 QGILFADPDQIQ
+1644 QGVLFADPDQIQ

-1681 KTVLQLYNNEAR
+1681 KTALQLYNNEAR
-1693 LSASGQADVF
+1693 SSASGQADMF
-1703 AGGIQSRED
+1703 AGGIQSREE

-1724 YGKSKEIEAARAE
+1724 YGKSKEIEAAKAE

-1749 DGYSGTSIVGIQDED
+1749 DGDSGTSIVGVQDGAD
-1764 EAEQTPALKE
+1764 QIPVLKE

-1786 EESPTDFTPSSRKD
+1786 EESPTDFTPSPRKD
-1800 GEDVIEDIQAGDG
+1800 EEDVIEDIQAGDG

-1830 MHFVKFDRELSKEE
+1830 MHLVRFERELSKEE
-1844 IRAGKEIAKESR
+1844 VRAGKEIAKESR

-1879 SLSNEEA
+1879 SLSHEES
-1886 VQDAQPLSVED
+1886 VQEAQPLSVED
-1897 MADVTDHALV
+1897 LAAVSDHALV

-1931 EEVYDKVLSGL
+1931 EEVYDKVLSSL

-1951 SIPNIKAIEKQIRD
+1951 SITNIKAIEKQIRD

-1990 ALALLTGRVKAY
+1990 ALALLTGRMKAY
-2002 EQFLSDLKKK
+2002 EQFLSDLRKK
-2012 MREAERDD
+2012 MRETERDD
-2020 ALAAHGVKIG
+2020 ALAAHDVKLG
-2030 DKVLYNG
+2030 DKIIYKG
-2037 NEATIYDAD
+2037 KEATIHDAD
-2046 KRQVILD
+2046 ERQVTLD
-2053 TGSAPVMY
+2053 IGLAPVLY
-2061 KATDWGNISV
+2061 EVADWENVDLPKSEEHTE
-2071 QDAESKPQE
+2071 QPKPE
-2080 EEDKKPKSKWVDD
+2080 EKKSKSKWVDD

-2098 FEELRKRLKKK
+2098 FEELHKRLKAR

-2114 NIGVDPEILTI
+2114 NMGVDPEIFAAGL
-2125 GIEMSYLVLKKGARK
+2125 EMSFLMLKHGARK
-2140 FKDFAEQLLG
+2140 FSEFARRMLD
-2150 AVGEEVRPYLK
+2150 AVGEDVRPYLK

-2197 GAKDIVDT
+2197 GAKDIIAT
-2205 AEHIVREQEAERD
+2205 AEHAVREQEAERD

-2228 ERNERRKESEQQ
+2228 ERNEQRKESEQQ
-2240 IATNTTSTTSN
+2240 TETNATSTAGN
-2251 LKGRYMSEADIKGAF
+2251 LKGQYMSEADIKGAF

-2271 DKETGAELTV
+2271 DEETGAELKV

-2302 WRHLANIL
+2302 WRHLANTL
-2310 NNGKWQEKTS
+2310 NKGKWQEKTS
-2320 HDLHDSNIEDNVI
+2320 PDLHNSNIEDNVI
-2333 VKSHDEVNGEKVGT
+2333 VKSHDEVNGGKVGT
-2347 QEENTSK
+2347 QEKNTTK

-2365 QQPTSHIIGGLFD
+2365 QQPTSQITGGLFN
-2378 DDIRQKKN
+2378 DDIRQKK
-2386 ERNERNDG
+2386 NERNDG

-2404 RREELSSSDKVGTGA
+2404 RRGELSPSDKVGNGT
-2419 SVQDPARDSQGQ
+2419 SVQDVARDSQSQ

-2436 ISSTESGTRPQYDVN
+2436 LSSTESGNRPQYDVN
-2451 RKYSN
+2451 KKYSN
-2456 EEINDIVSSVTEIRD
+2456 EEINNIVSSVAEIRD
-2471 GKVVITDNVSDDI
+2471 GKVVITGNVSDDI
-2484 RAIARQYVSGGI
+2484 RAIARQYVSGGV

-2502 VLDEYYTDGEIVDAV
+2502 VLDEYYTDGKIVDAV
-2517 ASLIAP
+2517 AGLIAP

-2551 TSKVVTFEINETTA
+2551 ASKVVTFEINETTA

-2571 HPDIEVNV
+2571 HPNIEVNV

-2669 YRLPSGAFAGTNIG
+2669 YRLPSGAFAGTKIG

-2688 LRKKDDAT
+2688 LRKNDSAA
-2696 PTDVSRYFDAHPE
+2696 PMDVSRYFDAHPE

-2723 RQERYIDGDIDT
+2723 RQERYIDGNIDA
-2735 ALSAIQRDDAID
+2735 ALSAIQRDDAIG

-2761 NDVENAIEEAG
+2761 NEVESAIEEAG

-2782 AEEKEKRAEKGETP
+2782 AEEKEKRAAKGETP

-2801 KGVEN
+2801 KGVGN
-2806 GIKLTLKKGG
+2806 GIKRLLKKGG

-2828 FSESEI
+2828 FSKSEI
-2834 EAFKDTYYDGTI
+2834 DAFKDTNYDGTI
-2846 ENWKDHIEHVSYHN
+2846 KNWRNHFEHVSYYD
-2860 GSYLN
+2860 GSYMN

-2872 DIYARLDQLERDKD
+2872 DIYARLAQLERDKD
-2886 YIVNTH
+2886 YIVSTH

-2907 LPNPKGI
+2907 LPKPKGI

-2925 VHNLRIGGEHSLERM
+2925 VHNLRIGGEYSLARM
-2940 FLDFI
+2940 FLDFL
-2945 HELPHEAFGGSSAWE
+2945 HGLPYGAFGGSSAWE

-2993 KRFLKEELSE
+2993 KRFLKEELSD

-3027 VPMFSQLRKEFHGR
+3027 VPMFSQLRKEFHGK
-3041 TLKLTNVQLAGV
+3041 TLKLTKVQLAGV

-3076 VLAMQ
+3076 ILAMQ
-3081 EAMTRGNARKPLI
+3081 EAMTRGTARKPLI

-3108 IEEVVPEAV
+3108 IEEVVPEAT

-3122 NLGAKYDLTDFA
+3122 NLGAKYDLTDFV
-3134 VNDGEYTIVTYEGLK
+3134 VNDGEYSIVTYEGLK
-3149 AMSFSDKTYGELAN
+3149 AMSFSDKTYSELAN

-3183 AKAKHQELAG
+3183 AKAKHQELVG

-3203 NFEDF
+3203 SFEDF

-3234 YSDFRAQNQRPSDLG
+3234 YSDFRAQNQRSSDLG
-3249 IKTWMAAQYIQEHN
+3249 IKTWMAAQYIQAHN

-3338 LFQSLL
+3338 LFQSIL

-3364 HNKEYK
+3364 QNKEYK

-3401 RQVAFSPYSVF
+3401 RQVAFSPYSVL
-3412 GIPNDYKMFVENSPK
+3412 GIPNDYKTFVENSPK
-3427 IDATMKLIKQNKK
+3427 IDATIKLIKQNKK
-3440 DFSDAGQIIY
+3440 DLSDAGQIIY

-3470 YKDSEVRTITGAT
+3470 YKDSEVRIITGAT
-3483 SNAERLKIQEAF
+3483 SNAERLNIQEAF

-3648 RKSLERLIA
+3648 RKSLEGLIA
-3657 REKKDTDS
+3657 REKNDTDS
-3665 FWVQSLTSSLEAVN
+3665 FFVQSLTSSLEAVN

-3694 DLESVDEK
+3694 DLEAVDEK
-3702 LSVINERIDAI
+3702 LSVISERIDAL
-3713 KQTMS
+3713 KQIMS

-3729 TAQFTNEAES
+3729 TAQFTNEAELQ
-3739 HANGATAD
+3739 ADGATVD
-3747 DYIKERAKEN
+3747 DYVEERAKEN
-3757 AAGYYELRKT
+3757 AAGYYELRKA
-3767 ESEEESSKSEDV
+3767 ESEDEAKYRD
-3779 RFRQGE
+3779 QGE
-3785 GAAREL
+3785 DTELPARDREDAEL
-3791 KEVNE
+3791 K
-3796 RFNRELAGLTEEN
+3796 R
-3809 ADTKIFNLGSPSS
+3809 DT
-3822 ILLSAGVEDKP
+3822 
-3833 MKLYGNK
+3833 
-3840 VIKKMKKHGF
+3840 
-3850 ALEELQDLPKAVANP
+3850 
-3865 IAVFDNYQQEGN
+3865 
-3877 RTILTEL
+3877 
-3884 RSQGKNIMVAVTLG
+3884 
-3898 KNGVDVDFNIVSSVF
+3898 
-3913 GKGSTNIV
+3913 
-3921 DWISKGYLAYV
+3921 
-3932 DKEKALNYLYFSER
+3932 
-3946 NISEAAENSELSSA
+3946 
-3960 ANILKDFE
+3960 
-3968 NPTIEGKNHTA
+3968 
-3979 LSENI
+3979 
-3984 LPTESL
+3984 
-3990 RDRKAMRNEAE
+3990 AE
-4001 QLAEKLHTPI
+4001 QLAEKLHTAV
-4011 NVVEDANE
+4011 NVVEDANK
-4019 ITHPNKEIEARRR
+4019 ITHSNKEIEARRR

-4059 ATICHEVVAHKGLR
+4059 ATISHEVIAHKGLR
-4073 ELVGEAHYDEFLD
+4073 ELVGEAHYDEFLN
-4086 EVYDHL
+4086 EVYNHL
-4092 SGDLKREIDDA
+4092 RGDLKREIDDA
-4103 AGRAFLDDINK
+4103 AGRAFLDDVNK
-4114 SGDDARDYKRHRR
+4114 SGDDVRDYKRHKR

-4149 RSLWQQIKEF
+4149 RNLWQKIKEF
-4159 AKKLLDRFLD
+4159 AKKLLDRFLE

-4198 KEDPIDQARDIVK
+4198 KEDPIDQAMDIVK
-4211 REELGLTNE
+4211 REELGLANE
-4220 PLNKVS
+4220 SLNKVS
-4226 VTARNFE
+4226 VTARNFD
-4233 ELAEQNEW
+4233 ELAERNEW

-4247 GEEMVDLYEIAPKV
+4247 GEEMVDLYDIAPKV
-4261 TTHDYYLGTKAGFKL
+4261 TTHDYYLGTKADFKL
-4276 VKSAEN
+4276 VKSAED

-4294 GFRYEHSPKSDSEY
+4294 GFRHVHSPKSDSEY

-4328 SCRWSID
+4328 SCRWEIND
-4335 DQAPS
+4335 RAHS

-4355 KGNYVFTPEA
+4355 KGSYVFTPEA
-4365 QRREPGHETY
+4365 QRREPLHKTS

-4387 DDTYKFTAAARRLA
+4387 DDTYKFTAAARRIA
-4401 EEKVRSHQSN
+4401 EEKVRTLQSN
-4411 AEFYEQNHESG
+4411 AEFYKQNHEIG
-4422 DIVYRRNEFGK
+4422 DIVYRRDEFGK
-4433 YIPYREMKHSREQ
+4433 YIPYRDMKHIREQ

-4459 VERAQADGSYMKAP
+4459 VERAQADESYMKAP

-4505 IALTEIEK
+4505 IEKLRKSEPVVISGNEYKGKYELNRDSAKAWIKENLRGEYTVADTGERIFIGRKGVNKVTSHSMGNESHLKCLVAIPQMLEQSVFITEEKAEKPNAQYPTYRYYVAGLKIGGVDYTAKLTIGVDENGNKYYDHALTEIEK

-4536 NPSVTIGKDTKLVP
+4536 NPSVTIGKDTKLVS
-4550 ILQGNSSKVVDENGE
+4550 ILQVNSSKVVDENGE
-4565 PQVIRSVEEK
+4565 PQVIHSADDK
-4575 KRKRYFLNI
+4575 HIDYFLNI
-4584 RHPLEVPED
+4584 RHPLEASED

-4616 YIPFT
+4616 YFPFT

-4637 ESDDVLYRDSGE
+4637 ESDDVLYRDSSE

-4654 LDQSMGLQERTT
+4654 LDQSMGLHERTT

-4747 GKQNIDNDVQQLMD
+4747 GKQNIDNDVQKLMD

-4773 TLESLEHIKGS
+4773 TLESLERIKGS

-4794 GALDAEGQAIMAAMK
+4794 GVLDAEGQAIMAAMK

-4836 EDVQERMGSEDNAI
+4836 EDVQERIGSEDNAI

-4865 QWFDEIKQRELEE
+4865 QWFDEIKQSELEE
-4878 ASLRQE
+4878 ATLRKE
-4884 LNHAQSTTPAEERKG
+4884 LNHAPSTTPAEDRKG

-4925 NLVGRLTESLR
+4925 NLVGQLTESLR

-4974 PDWKARAVNNALVSG
+4974 PDWKARAVNNGFVS
-4989 VAAPLATMDQM
+4989 ATTAPLATMDQM
-5000 LRLFGNKSAN
+5000 LRVFGNKSAN

-5049 GGKIK
+5049 GGNVK

-5060 RYVSGLPD
+5060 RYVSGLPSKD
-5068 KEVVF
+5068 VVF
-5073 KNGGIDERF
+5073 KNDSVDEHF

-5101 RLKLSKMGL
+5101 RLKLAKMGL
-5110 TSDVVEELTK
+5110 TDDVVEELAK

-5158 AIENYFPLKIRSN
+5158 AIEDYFPLKIRSN

-5179 LDNPTRNSG
+5179 LDNPTKNSG

-5207 LLNADALNIILDHI
+5207 LLNADALNIILSHI

-5324 VHMVKC
+5324 VHIAKC

-5368 WKMWRTRTAEIAMRI
+5368 WKMWRTRAAEIAMRI
-5383 GMTPNAFVDALTVCI
+5383 GMTPNAFVDALTVSI

-5449 VNRGWL
+5449 VNRGWV

-5469 TRQVYDAMRNLRRNL
+5469 TRQLYDATRNLRRNL

-5527 RVATFGYLLQF
+5527 RVATFGYILQF
-5538 AWNLGAYLPYM
+5538 AWNLGAYLPYL
-5549 LFGGDDDEKEAFW
+5549 LFGNDDDEKEVFW
-5562 QDIFAHSYFGSLEGL
+5562 QDVFAHSHFGSLEGL

-5593 NLNPSSMDKDMPL
+5593 NLNPNAMDKDMPL

-5612 VVKEFA
+5612 AFKKFT
-5618 KGDKDAALSD
+5618 KGDTDAALSD

-5720 PWAWDDDVNIGK
+5720 PWAWDDDVNVGK
-5732 AMTKANREI
+5732 AITQANREI
-5741 KARTNHMGLTN
+5741 KERTNHMGLTN
-5752 LNEAFV
+5752 LNEAFA

-5804 LKSMDSQLDK
+5804 LKSMDRQLDK

-5819 LSAKSNGER
+5819 LSAKSDGER

>member
-1 MPLDNEKLKKVYAT
+1 MPLDNEKLKKVYST
-15 LKKGGYNHDYNS
+15 LKECGYEQDYNS
-27 FVKGFSGNENYD
+27 FVKGFSGNENYGK
-39 NRKRVYD
+39 RKQVYD
-46 WLTENGAQVGKN
+46 LLSQNGAQVGKN
-58 YAEFMQKLYTPSPK
+58 YADFMQKLYTPSPK
-72 QTQIQQ
+72 TKQTQVQQ
-78 PRVNRGSMVRA
+78 PHVNRGSMVRA

-103 QNINKVQEVVKKAEK
+103 QNINKVQGVVKKAEK

-146 KPMPAFEPAPHFDT
+146 TPMPTFEPAPHFDT
-160 EESVGAD
+160 EKSVGAD

-199 DPNDSDPHTQEMV
+199 DPDDNNPHTQEMI
-212 KRGEDAA
+212 KRGEEAA
-219 SYVREAPMPKV
+219 SYVQEAPMQKV
-230 AENDLN
+230 TDNDLA
-236 GLASDIDKRMLEIEN
+236 GLASSIDKRMHEIALQRNAEA
-251 GYNEKAREDAYGI
+251 GTSDW
-264 SGWDIARG
+264 SGLDMPRG
-272 DGALISGWKSSM
+272 GGALVGNWYTSTQNGL
-284 DKSLA
+284 LA
-289 GDMEYQ
+289 DEEYKT
-295 ILSIARKSLSN
+295 LGIAQGALAR
-306 AHEMI
+306 AHKMV
-311 EEAEKSKREGS
+311 EEAEKSKREGNFS
-322 FKGFIKGAGRGF
+322 GFIKGAGRGF
-334 VNGVFDPE
+334 VDGVFDPE
-342 TWDFGASSL
+342 TWDFGVSSL
-351 KEAMGMEAVLHKFDN
+351 AEAGYIKNTLDKFDS
-366 GQKLTK
+366 GQRLSKEEKIL
-372 AEQTMLDAKAMEMA
+372 LDAKAMEMA
-386 VNAFYGSDLG
+386 VNAFYGSDIG

-420 SGAGKSAAS
+420 SGASKSAAS

-471 VAKAAGERAAA
+471 AAKAAGKRAAA
-482 RATKQTIKFQA
+482 RATTQTLKFQA
-493 AKTGARVLGD
+493 AKTSARILGD
-503 IVGAST
+503 IAGAST

-524 SRHSGDVKFDVNNKG
+524 SRHSGDVKFDVDDKG
-539 HIVFAGHDKGDD
+539 NIVFAGHDKGDD
-551 WVTAVKKAFANTAI
+551 WGTAVKKAFANTAI
-565 ENFSELFGAYL
+565 ENYSEMFGDYFAP
-576 ASIGSFVGKAGEKLL
+576 IGSFVGKAGEKLL
-591 SKIGLGKVTEMLGK
+591 SKLGLGKVTEMLGK
-605 LKASDISQA
+605 LSSSDIAKA
-614 VKRLEGKVQ
+614 VKRIEEKGQ
-623 FNGVIFGEYPEEN
+623 FNGVIGEDLEEQV
-636 FGGLMNALIVGD
+636 GGIMNALIVGD
-648 QTLDDAEGTGLFNI
+648 QTLDTADGTGVFNT
-662 DNQIDTFLGVSLMG
+662 DNQINTFLGVGLMG
-676 GVFSAARLGGGLVG
+676 GIFSAARLGGGLVG

-779 EADMHNV
+779 EADAHNV
-786 QEEAAHNRG
+786 QEEAVHNRG
-795 LEADAQERKDIAIE
+795 FEADAQERKDIAIE
-809 SADPNNAEAQQAWA
+809 SADPDNAEAQQAWA
-823 AVEQR
+823 GVEQR
-828 IDDDATRMADAFR
+828 IDDDATRMADSFR

-858 LKEKDEHGEGKQVFI
+858 LKEKDEHGDGKQVFI

-916 LSSVDKPTTSEELE
+916 LSSVDEPTTSEELD

-997 QQAHDEQALA
+997 QKAHDEQALA
-1007 EYLQRKGNEEPMMED
+1007 EYRQRKGIEEPTAED
-1022 EATEQSEQGA
+1022 EEPEQSEQGA

-1058 ESQAMVM
+1058 ESQAIVM

-1072 GEFIPDENGGIVE
+1072 GEFVPDENGGIVE

-1105 AHTDAAQ
+1105 SHTDAAQ
-1112 VVEEETPPAEDVQAE
+1112 VIEEEEPPAEDVQTE
-1127 EEAPLQEEKSVPE
+1127 EETPLQEEASVPAE
-1140 ENDATLPDKEEL
+1140 KDTTLLDEEEL
-1152 APAAEEDAKE
+1152 APAAEEDAE
-1162 DNAMPMRDNGEE
+1162 EENAMPMRDNGEE
-1174 DWEATTPERAHAY
+1174 DWQATTPERAHSY
-1187 IFNEAGLSQSEGN
+1187 IFNEAGLSQREGN

-1228 IRQYNEAKAKHQEKI
+1228 IGQYKEAKAKHQEKI
-1243 ENAQRVLDYWN
+1243 DNAQRVLDYWN

-1282 AAQMQAEFEARKAAE
+1282 KAQMQAEFEARKAAE
-1297 AERAEVG
+1297 AE
-1304 NENPMPEITEKWN
+1304 
-1317 NAEKIDGHSDE
+1317 
-1328 IVLPDGTALKGH
+1328 
-1340 YVLHESGASSPSH
+1340 
-1353 NAETWKMTEGFPM
+1353 
-1366 DVNDNSVNDRDY
+1366 
-1378 EHDKDAQAH
+1378 
-1387 TEEIARHYDQRALQS
+1387 
-1402 VPVVSRDGVVLSGNG
+1402 
-1417 RTMAGELAARDNT
+1417 
-1430 DRAYIDYL
+1430 
-1438 KAYAH
+1438 
-1443 KFGFTPE
+1443 
-1450 QVEAMEHPRVS
+1450 
-1461 FVPNEAMP
+1461 
-1469 YTAETFARFNQQ
+1469 
-1481 EMKSQS
+1481 
-1487 KTEQAVKL
+1487 
-1495 GKTVSDDAFR
+1495 
-1505 AIVRTINGFDT
+1505 
-1516 LGDFYNDP
+1516 
-1524 KESVGAVYDLHNAG
+1524 
-1538 VIPQT
+1538 
-1543 QLAEMVDG
+1543 
-1551 IRGQERL
+1551 
-1558 SAVGREYL
+1558 
-1566 ENMLI
+1566 
-1571 GKAFANEPDVLRML
+1571 
-1585 TAEPAM
+1585 
-1591 RQTIITAL
+1591 
-1599 GEIVDNIALGE
+1599 
-1610 DWALQGELADAVK
+1610 
-1623 LCFEARKDGAKYGD
+1623 
-1637 IVSAFAR
+1637 
-1644 QGILFADPDQIQ
+1644 
-1656 TKADF
+1656 
-1661 RNVTM
+1661 
-1666 LMLADA
+1666 
-1672 LNDKRVTLL
+1672 
-1681 KTVLQLYNNEAR
+1681 
-1693 LSASGQADVF
+1693 
-1703 AGGIQSRED
+1703 
-1712 ILRNVINYIKEN
+1712 
-1724 YGKSKEIEAARAE
+1724 

-1749 DGYSGTSIVGIQDED
+1749 DGDSETSIVGIQDG
-1764 EAEQTPALKE
+1764 AEQNGVLKE

-1786 EESPTDFTPSSRKD
+1786 EESPTDFTPSPRKEGEDLLDYAARVDEESKADHKRKQEEAKVNTLPSDAQKEAGNYKKGHIKVDGMDITIEQPKGSIRTGKDASGKEWHSEMHNTYGYIRGTESVDGDHIDIFLSDNPAEGNVFVVDQVNKD
-1800 GEDVIEDIQAGDG
+1800 GSFDEHKVMYGFADVESAKQAYLSNYEKGWQGLGNITEVSKDEFKKWIDSSKRKTKPFSEYKNIKVLADESSAIELTSPKA

-1856 GWWDSKQGGFMM
+1856 GWWDNKQGGFMM

-1897 MADVTDHALV
+1897 MAAVTDHALV

-1990 ALALLTGRVKAY
+1990 ALALLTGRMKAY
-2002 EQFLSDLKKK
+2002 EQFLSDLRKK
-2012 MREAERDD
+2012 MRETERDD
-2020 ALAAHGVKIG
+2020 ALAAHGVKLG
-2030 DKVLYNG
+2030 DKIIYKG
-2037 NEATIYDAD
+2037 KEATIHDAD
-2046 KRQVILD
+2046 ERQVTLD
-2053 TGSAPVMY
+2053 IGLAPVLY
-2061 KATDWGNISV
+2061 EVADWENV
-2071 QDAESKPQE
+2071 DLPKLEEHTEQPKQE
-2080 EEDKKPKSKWVDD
+2080 EKKAKSKWVED

-2098 FEELRKRLKKK
+2098 FEELRKRLKQK

-2125 GIEMSYLVLKKGARK
+2125 GIEMSYLVLKNGARK

-2197 GAKDIVDT
+2197 DTKDIVDT

-2218 AKKVSNKLKE
+2218 AKEVSNKLKE

-2251 LKGRYMSEADIKGAF
+2251 LKGRYMSEADIEGAF

-2302 WRHLANIL
+2302 WRHLANML
-2310 NNGKWQEKTS
+2310 NEGKWQEKTS

-2378 DDIRQKKN
+2378 DDIRQK
-2386 ERNERNDG
+2386 ENERNDG
-2394 SRESHSSIGT
+2394 SRESHSSIRT
-2404 RREELSSSDKVGTGA
+2404 RREELSSSDKVGTGT
-2419 SVQDPARDSQGQ
+2419 SVQDVARDSQSQ

-2436 ISSTESGTRPQYDVN
+2436 LSSTESRTRPQYDVN

-2471 GKVVITDNVSDDI
+2471 GKVVITGNVSDDI

-2538 GVGNFIAAVPKSS
+2538 GVGNFISAVPKSS

-2593 KPVRSEYDVAIGNPP
+2593 KPIRSEYDVAIGNPP

-2669 YRLPSGAFAGTNIG
+2669 YRLPSGAFAGTKIG

-2688 LRKKDDAT
+2688 LRKKDGAT

-2761 NDVENAIEEAG
+2761 NDVESAIEEAG

-2907 LPNPKGI
+2907 LPKPKGI

-2925 VHNLRIGGEHSLERM
+2925 VHNLRIGEEYSLERM
-2940 FLDFI
+2940 FLDFL

-3108 IEEVVPEAV
+3108 IEEVVPEV
-3117 VNVLG
+3117 IVNVLG
-3122 NLGAKYDLTDFA
+3122 NLGTKYDLTDFV
-3134 VNDGEYTIVTYEGLK
+3134 VNDGEYSIVTYEGLK
-3149 AMSFSDKTYGELAN
+3149 AMSFSDKTYSDLAN

-3203 NFEDF
+3203 SFEDF

-3234 YSDFRAQNQRPSDLG
+3234 YSDFRAQNQRSSDLG
-3249 IKTWMAAQYIQEHN
+3249 IKTWMAAQYIQAHN

-3353 DDNPDLVRPDR
+3353 EDNPDLVRPDR
-3364 HNKEYK
+3364 QNKEYK
-3370 LPQNELTQKA
+3370 LPQNKLTQKA

-3388 ADSDTLLQ
+3388 VDSDTLLQ

-3401 RQVAFSPYSVF
+3401 RQVAFSPYSVL
-3412 GIPNDYKMFVENSPK
+3412 GMPNDYKTFVENSPK
-3427 IDATMKLIKQNKK
+3427 IDATIKLIKQNKK

-3470 YKDSEVRTITGAT
+3470 YKDSEVRIITGAT

-3624 KIRLESEASFV
+3624 KTRLESEASFV

-3739 HANGATAD
+3739 HANGATVD

-3757 AAGYYELRKT
+3757 ASGYYELRKT
-3767 ESEEESSKSEDV
+3767 ESEEEAGKSEDV

-3785 GAAREL
+3785 RAAREL
-3791 KEVNE
+3791 EEVNE
-3796 RFNRELAGLTEEN
+3796 RFNEELAELTEEN
-3809 ADTKIFNLGSPSS
+3809 AQSKRLQLGQPSPM
-3822 ILLSAGVEDKP
+3822 LSAAGVPDKP
-3833 MKLYGNK
+3833 IILYGNK
-3840 VIKKMKKHGF
+3840 LLKKAKLHNFDVK
-3850 ALEELQDLPKAVANP
+3850 ELHNLPLAMRSP
-3865 IAVFDNYQQEGN
+3865 IAVFEGSHPN
-3877 RTILTEL
+3877 
-3884 RSQGKNIMVAVTLG
+3884 SFATLLEIKLG
-3898 KNGVDVDFNIVSSVF
+3898 GHNTLVSIEVNKKGEADFNIISSLF
-3913 GKGSTNIV
+3913 GKA
-3921 DWISKGYLAYV
+3921 SKGVTKWILDGKLLSV
-3932 DKEKALNYLYFSER
+3932 DKEKAQSYISASALNADATYK
-3946 NISEAAENSELSSA
+3946 NELSSA

-3990 RDRKAMRNEAE
+3990 RDIKAMRNEAA

-4059 ATICHEVVAHKGLR
+4059 ATISHEVIAHKGLR

-4092 SGDLKREIDDA
+4092 RGDLKREIDDA
-4103 AGRAFLDDINK
+4103 AGRAFLNDINK
-4114 SGDDARDYKRHRR
+4114 SGYDVRDYKRHRR

-4149 RSLWQQIKEF
+4149 RSLWQKIKEF

-4233 ELAEQNEW
+4233 ELAERNEW
-4241 NPKPIR
+4241 DLKPIR
-4247 GEEMVDLYEIAPKV
+4247 GEEMVDLYDIAPKV
-4261 TTHDYYLGTKAGFKL
+4261 TTHDYYLGTKADFKL

-4294 GFRYEHSPKSDSEY
+4294 GFRHEHSPKSDSEY
-4308 LVNDKT
+4308 LVNDET

-4340 GFNIGKANIKDFERI
+4340 GFSIGKANIKDFERI

-4498 DWEKAAR
+4498 DWEN
-4505 IALTEIEK
+4505 I
-4513 GKLLDQINDQA
+4513 
-4524 VDNGFMSTGAEP
+4524 P
-4536 NPSVTIGKDTKLVP
+4536 
-4550 ILQGNSSKVVDENGE
+4550 QGNSSKVVDENGE
-4565 PQVIRSVEEK
+4565 PQVIRSADDK
-4575 KRKRYFLNI
+4575 HTAYFLNI
-4584 RHPLEVPED
+4584 RHPLEASED

-4761 LMVNHQLKQSKN
+4761 LMVNHQLKQSKS

-4836 EDVQERMGSEDNAI
+4836 EDVQERIGSEDNAI
-4850 AENAALEYQGMMLAQ
+4850 AENAALEYQGMLLAQ

-4974 PDWKARAVNNALVSG
+4974 PDWKARAVNNIFVSG

-5018 FERGFVDARQQEIKG
+5018 FERGFIDARQQEIKG

-5073 KNGGIDERF
+5073 KNDGIDEHF

-5110 TSDVVEELTK
+5110 TSDVVEELAK

-5207 LLNADALNIILDHI
+5207 LLNADALNIILSHI

-5244 RFRNGVENMTTIYG
+5244 HFRNGVENMTTIYG
-5258 SGKKLWKH
+5258 SGKELWKL

-5274 TGSYI
+5274 TGSYV
-5279 PPREDLDKD
+5279 PPREALDESF
-5288 LVNLAKGVTAAKV
+5288 VNLAKGVTAAKV

-5313 SFPAYFPEVKA
+5313 SFPAYFPEVRA
-5324 VHMVKC
+5324 VHIAKC

-5368 WKMWRTRTAEIAMRI
+5368 WKMWRTRAAEIAMRI

-5416 TEEVADKKAKQDAE
+5416 TEEEADKRAKQDAE
-5430 ILYNQ
+5430 TLYNQ

-5449 VNRGWL
+5449 VNRGWIP
-5455 SVLFSIF
+5455 VLFSIF

-5549 LFGGDDDEKEAFW
+5549 LFGGDDDEKEVFW
-5562 QDIFAHSYFGSLEGL
+5562 QDVFAHSYFGSLEGL
-5577 TGGDVISQV
+5577 TGGDVISMV
-5586 LGSALAG
+5586 LGSYVAG

-5612 VVKEFA
+5612 AFKKFA
-5618 KGDKDAALSD
+5618 KGDKDASLSD

-5720 PWAWDDDVNIGK
+5720 PWAWNDDVNIGK

-5741 KARTNHMGLTN
+5741 KERTNHMGPTN
-5752 LNEAFV
+5752 LNEAFA

-5789 VEIQKDKSALDTYQK
+5789 VEIQKDKTSLDIYRK
-5804 LKSMDSQLDK
+5804 FKSMDSQLDK

>member
-1 MPLDNEKLKKVYAT
+1 MPLDNEKLKKVYTT
-15 LKKGGYNHDYNS
+15 LKEGGYNQDYNS

-46 WLTENGAQVGKN
+46 LLTQNGAQVGKN
-58 YAEFMQKLYTPSPK
+58 YADFMQRLYTPSPK
-72 QTQIQQ
+72 QTQVQQ

-103 QNINKVQEVVKKAEK
+103 QNINKVQGVVEKAEK

-133 RNTEAKIPTLADM
+133 RNMEAKIPTLADM
-146 KPMPAFEPAPHFDT
+146 KPMPTFEPTPHFDT
-160 EESVGAD
+160 EKSVGAD

-199 DPNDSDPHTQEMV
+199 DPNDSDPHTQEMI

-219 SYVREAPMPKV
+219 SYVQEAPMPKV
-230 AENDLN
+230 TDNDLI

-251 GYNEKAREDAYGI
+251 GYNEKAREDAYGF

-284 DKSLA
+284 DKSLS
-289 GDMEYQ
+289 GDQEYQ
-295 ILSIARKSLSN
+295 TLSIARKSISSAN
-306 AHEMI
+306 KMV
-311 EEAEKSKREGS
+311 EEAEKSKREGN
-322 FKGFIKGAGRGF
+322 FEGFIKGAGRGF
-334 VNGVFDPE
+334 VDGVFDPE

-351 KEAMGMEAVLHKFDN
+351 GEAMYTKAVLDKFDR

-372 AEQTMLDAKAMEMA
+372 AEQTLLDAKAMEMA
-386 VNAFYGSDLG
+386 VNAFYGSDIG

-420 SGAGKSAAS
+420 SGAGKGAAS

-471 VAKAAGERAAA
+471 AAKAAGERAAA
-482 RATKQTIKFQA
+482 RATTQTLKFQA

-503 IVGAST
+503 IAGAST

-524 SRHSGDVKFDVNNKG
+524 SRHSGDVKFDVDDKG

-551 WVTAVKKAFANTAI
+551 WGTAVKKAFANTAL
-565 ENFSELFGAYL
+565 ENYSELFGAYF
-576 ASIGSFVGKAGEKLL
+576 APIGSFVGKAGEKLL

-605 LKASDISQA
+605 LSSSDIA
-614 VKRLEGKVQ
+614 KAIKRIEEKGQ
-623 FNGVIFGEYPEEN
+623 FNGVIGEDLEEQV
-636 FGGLMNALIVGD
+636 GGIMNALIVGD
-648 QTLDDAEGTGLFNI
+648 QTLDTADGTGVFNT
-662 DNQIDTFLGVSLMG
+662 DNQINTLLGVGLMG
-676 GVFSAARLGGGLVG
+676 GIFSAARLGGGLVG

-704 GVAALK
+704 GVAALE

-716 LIWDKIKTDVDNASN
+716 LIWDKIKSDVDNASN
-731 DQLKQVVKNIVTDGG
+731 DQLEQVVKNIVTDGG
-746 LSDENKKAA
+746 LSDDNKKAA
-755 LQYVRSSMQLR
+755 LQYVRSSMHLR
-766 GVDAIRPLTKEEA
+766 GFEAIRPLTKEEE
-779 EADMHNV
+779 EADAHNV
-786 QEEAAHNRG
+786 QEEAVHNRG
-795 LEADAQERKDIAIE
+795 FEADAQERKDIAIE
-809 SADPNNAEAQQAWA
+809 SADPDNAEAQQAWA
-823 AVEQR
+823 GVEQR

-841 EKALQMQHND
+841 EKSLQTQHTD

-894 TIVIFDPSTGER
+894 TIVIFDPSTSER

-916 LSSVDKPTTSEELE
+916 LSSVDEPTTSEELE
-930 ASIERNRQGFIQAQL
+930 ASIERERQGFIQSQL
-945 DEARGTIRLSVG
+945 DDARGTIRLSVG

-1007 EYLQRKGNEEPMMED
+1007 EYRQRKGIEEPTAED
-1022 EATEQSEQGA
+1022 EEPEQSEQGV
-1032 QVVQIEGAPSSYE
+1032 QVVQVEGAPSSYE

-1058 ESQAMVM
+1058 ESQAIVM

-1072 GEFIPDENGGIVE
+1072 GEFVPDENGGIVE

-1105 AHTDAAQ
+1105 SHTDAAQ
-1112 VVEEETPPAEDVQAE
+1112 VIEEETPPAEDVQTE
-1127 EEAPLQEEKSVPE
+1127 EETPLQEEESVPAE
-1140 ENDATLPDKEEL
+1140 DDTTLLDKEEL
-1152 APAAEEDAKE
+1152 APKAEEDAEE

-1174 DWEATTPERAHAY
+1174 DWQATTPERAHSY
-1187 IFNEAGLSQSEGN
+1187 IFNEAGLSRSEGN

-1282 AAQMQAEFEARKAAE
+1282 KAQMQAEFEARKAAE
-1297 AERAEVG
+1297 AE
-1304 NENPMPEITEKWN
+1304 
-1317 NAEKIDGHSDE
+1317 
-1328 IVLPDGTALKGH
+1328 
-1340 YVLHESGASSPSH
+1340 
-1353 NAETWKMTEGFPM
+1353 
-1366 DVNDNSVNDRDY
+1366 
-1378 EHDKDAQAH
+1378 
-1387 TEEIARHYDQRALQS
+1387 
-1402 VPVVSRDGVVLSGNG
+1402 
-1417 RTMAGELAARDNT
+1417 
-1430 DRAYIDYL
+1430 
-1438 KAYAH
+1438 
-1443 KFGFTPE
+1443 
-1450 QVEAMEHPRVS
+1450 
-1461 FVPNEAMP
+1461 
-1469 YTAETFARFNQQ
+1469 
-1481 EMKSQS
+1481 
-1487 KTEQAVKL
+1487 
-1495 GKTVSDDAFR
+1495 
-1505 AIVRTINGFDT
+1505 
-1516 LGDFYNDP
+1516 
-1524 KESVGAVYDLHNAG
+1524 
-1538 VIPQT
+1538 
-1543 QLAEMVDG
+1543 
-1551 IRGQERL
+1551 
-1558 SAVGREYL
+1558 
-1566 ENMLI
+1566 
-1571 GKAFANEPDVLRML
+1571 
-1585 TAEPAM
+1585 
-1591 RQTIITAL
+1591 
-1599 GEIVDNIALGE
+1599 
-1610 DWALQGELADAVK
+1610 
-1623 LCFEARKDGAKYGD
+1623 
-1637 IVSAFAR
+1637 
-1644 QGILFADPDQIQ
+1644 
-1656 TKADF
+1656 
-1661 RNVTM
+1661 
-1666 LMLADA
+1666 
-1672 LNDKRVTLL
+1672 
-1681 KTVLQLYNNEAR
+1681 
-1693 LSASGQADVF
+1693 
-1703 AGGIQSRED
+1703 
-1712 ILRNVINYIKEN
+1712 
-1724 YGKSKEIEAARAE
+1724 

-1749 DGYSGTSIVGIQDED
+1749 DGDSETSIVGVQDG
-1764 EAEQTPALKE
+1764 AEQKRVLKE

-1786 EESPTDFTPSSRKD
+1786 EESPTDFTPSPRKD

-1813 YSIEPTTYTNK
+1813 HSIEPTTYTNK

-1830 MHFVKFDRELSKEE
+1830 MHLVRFERELSKEE

-1856 GWWDSKQGGFMM
+1856 GWWDNKQGGFMM

-1897 MADVTDHALV
+1897 MAAVTDHALV

-2002 EQFLSDLKKK
+2002 EQFLSDLSKK
-2012 MREAERDD
+2012 MRETERDD
-2020 ALAAHGVKIG
+2020 TLAAHGVKIG

-2061 KATDWGNISV
+2061 EATDWGNISV
-2071 QDAESKPQE
+2071 QDAESKPKE
-2080 EEDKKPKSKWVDD
+2080 KEDKKPKSKWVDD

-2114 NIGVDPEILTI
+2114 NMGVDPEILTI
-2125 GIEMSYLVLKKGARK
+2125 GIEMSYLVLKNGARK

-2185 VRTFDVKNFDKE
+2185 VRDFDVANFDKG
-2197 GAKDIVDT
+2197 GAKDIIAT
-2205 AEHIVREQEAERD
+2205 AEHVVREQKAKRD

-2228 ERNERRKESEQQ
+2228 DRNEQRKESEQQ
-2240 IATNTTSTTSN
+2240 TATNTTSTTNN
-2251 LKGRYMSEADIKGAF
+2251 LKGRYMSEADIEGAF

-2281 GKFTSPHKVAV
+2281 GKFTSPHKVAI

-2302 WRHLANIL
+2302 WRYLANML
-2310 NNGKWQEKTS
+2310 NKGKWQEKTS

-2333 VKSHDEVNGEKVGT
+2333 VKSHDEVNGEKVDT

-2378 DDIRQKKN
+2378 GDIRQKK
-2386 ERNERNDG
+2386 NERNDG

-2436 ISSTESGTRPQYDVN
+2436 ISSTESRTRPQYDVN

-2538 GVGNFIAAVPKSS
+2538 GVGNFISAVPKSS

-2593 KPVRSEYDVAIGNPP
+2593 KPVRSEYDVVIGNPP

-2661 KGYNVVRA
+2661 KDYNVVRA
-2669 YRLPSGAFAGTNIG
+2669 YRLPSGAFAGTKIG

-2688 LRKKDDAT
+2688 LRKKDGAA

-2761 NDVENAIEEAG
+2761 NDVESAIEEAG

-2782 AEEKEKRAEKGETP
+2782 AEEKEKRAAKGETP

-2801 KGVEN
+2801 KGVGN

-2846 ENWKDHIEHVSYHN
+2846 ENWKDHIEYVSYHN

-2872 DIYARLDQLERDKD
+2872 DIYARLAQLERDKD

-2907 LPNPKGI
+2907 LPKPKGI

-2925 VHNLRIGGEHSLERM
+2925 VHNLRIGGEYSLERV
-2940 FLDFI
+2940 FLDFL

-3108 IEEVVPEAV
+3108 IEEVVPEAI

-3122 NLGAKYDLTDFA
+3122 NLGTKYDLTDFV
-3134 VNDGEYTIVTYEGLK
+3134 VNDGEYSIVTYEGLK

-3203 NFEDF
+3203 SFEDF

-3234 YSDFRAQNQRPSDLG
+3234 YSDFRAQNQRTSDLG

-3370 LPQNELTQKA
+3370 LPQNELTQIA
-3380 MDSVQDML
+3380 MDSIQDML
-3388 ADSDTLLQ
+3388 SDSDTLLQ

-3401 RQVAFSPYSVF
+3401 RQVAFSPYSVL
-3412 GIPNDYKMFVENSPK
+3412 GIPNDYKTFVENSPK

-3665 FWVQSLTSSLEAVN
+3665 FLVQSLTSSLESVN

-3702 LSVINERIDAI
+3702 LSVINERVDDI
-3713 KQTMS
+3713 KKKMS
-3718 KENRDARMEQL
+3718 KESRDARLEQL
-3729 TAQFTNEAES
+3729 TAQFTNEAEL
-3739 HANGATAD
+3739 HANGATVD

-3767 ESEEESSKSEDV
+3767 ESEEEAGKSEDV

-3796 RFNRELAGLTEEN
+3796 RFN
-3809 ADTKIFNLGSPSS
+3809 
-3822 ILLSAGVEDKP
+3822 
-3833 MKLYGNK
+3833 
-3840 VIKKMKKHGF
+3840 
-3850 ALEELQDLPKAVANP
+3850 EELQRYVSGEMDKNEMLHLGNPQGVIKEFLPNLPIVMRQRIIKKGSEKRHNVDVAAIMDMPESLSAP
-3865 IAVFDNYQQEGN
+3865 IFVFQRSTD
-3877 RTILTEL
+3877 TIGVLTDMKDRE
-3884 RSQGKNIMVAVTLG
+3884 GKNVCVAVELN
-3898 KNGVDVDFNIVSSVF
+3898 KRIQNGAVYLEVNDVRSFHGREVKNIVEP
-3913 GKGSTNIV
+3913 IV
-3921 DWISKGYLAYV
+3921 NNHTLMWA
-3932 DKEKALNYLYFSER
+3932 DKEKGLAYLSSASHQVQQE
-3946 NISEAAENSELSSA
+3946 IDKQVLISA

-3990 RDRKAMRNEAE
+3990 RDRKAMRNEAA

-4011 NVVEDANE
+4011 NVVEDVNE
-4019 ITHPNKEIEARRR
+4019 ITHKNKEIEARRR

-4038 NVSTGEVVVVLANH
+4038 DVSTGEVVVVLANH
-4052 KDAADVA
+4052 KDAADVS
-4059 ATICHEVVAHKGLR
+4059 ATICHEVIAHKGLR

-4092 SGDLKREIDDA
+4092 SGDLKREIDNA
-4103 AGRAFLDDINK
+4103 AGRAFLNDINK
-4114 SGDDARDYKRHRR
+4114 SGDDVRDYKRHRR

-4135 SLAEKPFEEFSESE
+4135 GLAEKPFEEFSESE
-4149 RSLWQQIKEF
+4149 RSLWQKIKEF
-4159 AKKLLDRFLD
+4159 AKKLLDRFLE

-4198 KEDPIDQARDIVK
+4198 KEDPIDQAMDIVK
-4211 REELGLTNE
+4211 REELGLANE
-4220 PLNKVS
+4220 SLNKVS
-4226 VTARNFE
+4226 VTARNFD
-4233 ELAEQNEW
+4233 ELAERNEW

-4247 GEEMVDLYEIAPKV
+4247 GEEMVDLYDIAPKV
-4261 TTHDYYLGTKAGFKL
+4261 TTHDYYLGTKADFKL
-4276 VKSAEN
+4276 VKSTED

-4294 GFRYEHSPKSDSEY
+4294 GFRHVHSPKSDSEY

-4328 SCRWSID
+4328 SCRWEINGRVH
-4335 DQAPS
+4335 S

-4355 KGNYVFTPEA
+4355 KGSYVFTPEA
-4365 QRREPGHETY
+4365 QRREPLHKTS

-4387 DDTYKFTAAARRLA
+4387 DDTYKFTAAARRIA
-4401 EEKVRSHQSN
+4401 EEKVRTLQSN
-4411 AEFYEQNHESG
+4411 AEFYKQNHESG
-4422 DIVYRRNEFGK
+4422 DIVYRRDEFGK
-4433 YIPYREMKHSREQ
+4433 YIPYREMKHIREQ

-4459 VERAQADGSYMKAP
+4459 VERAQADESYMKAP

-4505 IALTEIEK
+4505 IEKLRKSEPVVISGNEYKGKYELNRDSAKAWIKENLRGEYTVADTGERIFIGRKGVNKVTSHSMGNESHLKCLVAIPQMLEQSVFITEEKAEKPNAQYPTYRYYVAGLKIGGVDYTAKLTIGVDENGNKYYDHALTEIEK

-4536 NPSVTIGKDTKLVP
+4536 NPSVTIGKDTKLVS
-4550 ILQGNSSKVVDENGE
+4550 ILQVNSSKVVDENGD
-4565 PQVIRSVEEK
+4565 PQVIHSADDK
-4575 KRKRYFLNI
+4575 HIDYFLNI
-4584 RHPLEVPED
+4584 RHPLEASED

-4603 VKEGYDGVHTPKG
+4603 VKEGYDGVHTSKG
-4616 YIPFT
+4616 YFPFT

-4637 ESDDVLYRDSGE
+4637 ESDDVLYRDSSE

-4654 LDQSMGLQERTT
+4654 LDQSMGLHERTT

-4747 GKQNIDNDVQQLMD
+4747 GKQNIDNDVQKLMD

-4773 TLESLEHIKGS
+4773 TLESLERIKGS

-4794 GALDAEGQAIMAAMK
+4794 GVLDAEGQAIMAAMK

-4836 EDVQERMGSEDNAI
+4836 EDVQERIGSEDKAV
-4850 AENAALEYQGMMLAQ
+4850 AENAALEYQGMLLAQ
-4865 QWFDEIKQRELEE
+4865 QWFDEIKQSELEE
-4878 ASLRQE
+4878 ATLRKE
-4884 LNHAQSTTPAEERKG
+4884 LNHAPSTTPTEDRKG

-4925 NLVGRLTESLR
+4925 NLVGQLTESLR

-4960 NLDMEGRPAGEHYV
+4960 NLDMAGRPAGEHYV
-4974 PDWKARAVNNALVSG
+4974 PDWKARAVNNSFVS
-4989 VAAPLATMDQM
+4989 ATTAPLATMDQM
-5000 LRLFGNKSAN
+5000 LRVFGNKSAN
-5010 GEGYLYNR
+5010 GEGYLYDR
-5018 FERGFVDARQQEIKG
+5018 FERGFIDARQQEIKG

-5049 GGKIK
+5049 GGNVK

-5060 RYVSGLPD
+5060 RYVSGLPGKD
-5068 KEVVF
+5068 VVF
-5073 KNGGIDERF
+5073 KNDSVDEHF

-5101 RLKLSKMGL
+5101 RLKLAKMGL
-5110 TSDVVEELTK
+5110 TDDVVEELAK

-5158 AIENYFPLKIRSN
+5158 AIEDYFPLKIRSN

-5179 LDNPTRNSG
+5179 LDNPTKNSG
-5188 ISTTTGS
+5188 ITTTTGS

-5207 LLNADALNIILDHI
+5207 LLNADALNIILGHI

-5279 PPREDLDKD
+5279 PPRAALDEAA
-5288 LVNLAKGVTAAKV
+5288 VNLAKGVTAAKV

-5313 SFPAYFPEVKA
+5313 SFPAYFPEVRA
-5324 VHMVKC
+5324 VHIAKC

-5368 WKMWRTRTAEIAMRI
+5368 WKMWRTRAAEIAMRI
-5383 GMTPNAFVDALTVCI
+5383 GMTPNAFVDALTVSI

-5416 TEEVADKKAKQDAE
+5416 TEEEADKRAKQDAE

-5449 VNRGWL
+5449 VDRGWL
-5455 SVLFSIF
+5455 PVLFSIF

-5469 TRQVYDAMRNLRRNL
+5469 TRQLYDATRNLRRNI

-5527 RVATFGYLLQF
+5527 RVATFGYILQF
-5538 AWNLGAYLPYM
+5538 AWNLGAYLPYL
-5549 LFGGDDDEKEAFW
+5549 LFGNDDDEKEVFW
-5562 QDIFAHSYFGSLEGL
+5562 QDVFAHSYFGSLEGL

-5593 NLNPSSMDKDMPL
+5593 NLNPNAMDKDMPL

-5612 VVKEFA
+5612 AFKKFT
-5618 KGDKDAALSD
+5618 KGDTDAALSD

-5741 KARTNHMGLTN
+5741 KERTNHMGLTN

-5789 VEIQKDKSALDTYQK
+5789 VEIQKDKTSLDIYRK
-5804 LKSMDSQLDK
+5804 FKSMDSQLDK

-5819 LSAKSNGER
+5819 ISAKSDGER

>member
-1 MPLDNEKLKKVYAT
+1 MPLDNEKLKKVYAK
-15 LKKGGYNHDYNS
+15 LKEGGYKDDYGT
-27 FVKGFSGNENYD
+27 FIEGFTGNENYG
-39 NRKRVYD
+39 NRKQVYD
-46 WLTENGAQVGKN
+46 LLTQNGAQIGKN
-58 YAEFMQKLYTPSPK
+58 YADFMQRLYTPSPK
-72 QTQIQQ
+72 QAPSPKQTQTQTQQ

-89 VTDPLNARG
+89 VTDPLNTRG

-103 QNINKVQEVVKKAEK
+103 QNINKVQGVVKKAEK

-133 RNTEAKIPTLADM
+133 RNTEAKIPTLADL
-146 KPMPAFEPAPHFDT
+146 KPMPTFEPAPHFDT
-160 EESVGAD
+160 EERVGTD

-172 KAKPKQ
+172 KAKLKQ

-199 DPNDSDPHTQEMV
+199 DPSDSDPHTQEMI
-212 KRGEDAA
+212 KRGKDAA
-219 SYVREAPMPKV
+219 SYVREAPTLKEV
-230 AENDLN
+230 TDNDLV
-236 GLASDIDKRMLEIEN
+236 GLASSIDKRMHEIALQRNAEA
-251 GYNEKAREDAYGI
+251 GTSDW
-264 SGWDIARG
+264 SGLDMPRG
-272 DGALISGWKSSM
+272 GGALVGNWYTSTQNGL
-284 DKSLA
+284 LA
-289 GDMEYQ
+289 DEEYKT
-295 ILSIARKSLSN
+295 LGIAQGALAR
-306 AHEMI
+306 AHKMV
-311 EEAEKSKREGS
+311 EEAEKSKREGNFS
-322 FKGFIKGAGRGF
+322 GFIKGAGRGF
-334 VNGVFDPE
+334 VDGVFDPE
-342 TWDFGASSL
+342 TWGFGVSSL
-351 KEAMGMEAVLHKFDN
+351 AEAGYIKNALDKFDS
-366 GQKLTK
+366 GQQLSKEDKIL
-372 AEQTMLDAKAMEMA
+372 LDAKAMEMA
-386 VNAFYGSDLG
+386 VDAFYGSDLG

-413 EMAINPA
+413 EMMVNPA

-464 AKGLSKS
+464 AKGLSEAA
-471 VAKAAGERAAA
+471 AKAAGKRAAA
-482 RATKQTIKFQA
+482 RATTQTLKFKA
-493 AKTGARVLGD
+493 AKIGARMLGD
-503 IVGAST
+503 VAGAST
-509 MAATTGAMRTAADAV
+509 MAATTGAVRTAADAV
-524 SRHSGDVKFDVNNKG
+524 SRHSGNVKFDVDNKG

-551 WVTAVKKAFANTAI
+551 WGTAVKKAFANTAI
-565 ENFSELFGAYL
+565 ENYSEMFGAYF
-576 ASIGSFVGKAGEKLL
+576 APIGSFVGKAGEKLL
-591 SKIGLGKVTEMLGK
+591 SKLGLGKVTEMLGK
-605 LKASDISQA
+605 LSSSDIA
-614 VKRLEGKVQ
+614 KAIKRIEEKGQ
-623 FNGVIFGEYPEEN
+623 FNGVIGEGLEEQV
-636 FGGLMNALIVGD
+636 GGIMNALIVGD
-648 QTLDDAEGTGLFNI
+648 QTLDTADGTGVFNT
-662 DNQIDTFLGVSLMG
+662 DNQIDTFLGVGLMG
-676 GVFSAARLGGGLVG
+676 GIFSAARLGGGFVG
-690 GQGNLEARRAVRQA
+690 GKLNLEARRAVRQA
-704 GVAALK
+704 GVAARE

-716 LIWDKIKTDVDNASN
+716 LIWDKIKSDVDNASN

-746 LSDENKKAA
+746 LSDDNKKAA
-755 LQYVRSSMQLR
+755 LQYVRSSMHLR
-766 GVDAIRPLTKEEA
+766 GFEAIRPLTKEEE
-779 EADMHNV
+779 EADAHNV
-786 QEEAAHNRG
+786 QEEAVHNRG
-795 LEADAQERKDIAIE
+795 FEADAQERKDIAIE
-809 SADPNNAEAQQAWA
+809 SADPDNAEAQQAWA
-823 AVEQR
+823 GVEQR

-841 EKALQMQHND
+841 EKSLQMQHND

-916 LSSVDKPTTSEELE
+916 LSSVDEPTTPEELE
-930 ASIERNRQGFIQAQL
+930 ASIERERQGFIQAQL

-997 QQAHDEQALA
+997 QQAHDEQAIA
-1007 EYLQRKGNEEPMMED
+1007 EYRQRKGIEEPTAED
-1022 EATEQSEQGA
+1022 EESEQPEQSEQVEQGA
-1032 QVVQIEGAPSSYE
+1032 QVEGAPSSYE
-1045 PDMELVVRNENGG
+1045 PDMELVLPNERGG
-1058 ESQAMVM
+1058 ESRAMVM

-1072 GEFIPDENGGIVE
+1072 GQFIPDENGGIVE
-1085 YFMDG
+1085 YYMDG
-1090 EVRHEQIGKLNDRVV
+1090 EVRHEQISKLNDRVV
-1105 AHTDAAQ
+1105 AYTDAAQ
-1112 VVEEETPPAEDVQAE
+1112 VVEEETPPAEDIQAE
-1127 EEAPLQEEKSVPE
+1127 EEAPLQEEASVPKE
-1140 ENDATLPDKEEL
+1140 DDTTLLDKEEP
-1152 APAAEEDAKE
+1152 APAAEEDAEE
-1162 DNAMPMRDNGEE
+1162 DNEMPMRDNGEE
-1174 DWEATTPERAHAY
+1174 DWQATTPERAHSY
-1187 IFNEAGLSQSEGN
+1187 IFNEAGLSQREGN

-1213 LNKAKSAQAPRVGTS
+1213 LNKAKSEQAPRVGTS
-1228 IRQYNEAKAKHQEKI
+1228 IGQYKKAKAKHQEKI

-1254 AVQDIQVAIQHKER
+1254 AVQDIQVEIQHKER

-1282 AAQMQAEFEARKAAE
+1282 AAQMQAEFEARKAA
-1297 AERAEVG
+1297 
-1304 NENPMPEITEKWN
+1304 
-1317 NAEKIDGHSDE
+1317 
-1328 IVLPDGTALKGH
+1328 
-1340 YVLHESGASSPSH
+1340 
-1353 NAETWKMTEGFPM
+1353 
-1366 DVNDNSVNDRDY
+1366 
-1378 EHDKDAQAH
+1378 
-1387 TEEIARHYDQRALQS
+1387 
-1402 VPVVSRDGVVLSGNG
+1402 
-1417 RTMAGELAARDNT
+1417 
-1430 DRAYIDYL
+1430 
-1438 KAYAH
+1438 
-1443 KFGFTPE
+1443 
-1450 QVEAMEHPRVS
+1450 
-1461 FVPNEAMP
+1461 
-1469 YTAETFARFNQQ
+1469 
-1481 EMKSQS
+1481 
-1487 KTEQAVKL
+1487 
-1495 GKTVSDDAFR
+1495 
-1505 AIVRTINGFDT
+1505 
-1516 LGDFYNDP
+1516 
-1524 KESVGAVYDLHNAG
+1524 
-1538 VIPQT
+1538 
-1543 QLAEMVDG
+1543 
-1551 IRGQERL
+1551 
-1558 SAVGREYL
+1558 
-1566 ENMLI
+1566 
-1571 GKAFANEPDVLRML
+1571 
-1585 TAEPAM
+1585 
-1591 RQTIITAL
+1591 
-1599 GEIVDNIALGE
+1599 
-1610 DWALQGELADAVK
+1610 
-1623 LCFEARKDGAKYGD
+1623 
-1637 IVSAFAR
+1637 
-1644 QGILFADPDQIQ
+1644 
-1656 TKADF
+1656 
-1661 RNVTM
+1661 
-1666 LMLADA
+1666 
-1672 LNDKRVTLL
+1672 
-1681 KTVLQLYNNEAR
+1681 
-1693 LSASGQADVF
+1693 
-1703 AGGIQSRED
+1703 
-1712 ILRNVINYIKEN
+1712 
-1724 YGKSKEIEAARAE
+1724 RAE
-1737 AMERRKAESLQE
+1737 AMERRKAESIQE
-1749 DGYSGTSIVGIQDED
+1749 DGDSGTSIVGVQDG
-1764 EAEQTPALKE
+1764 AEQINVLKE
-1774 DEDPQGN
+1774 NEDPQGKGKN
-1781 VASSK
+1781 SPDRNKPQSRIQSFIDEWERLKK
-1786 EESPTDFTPSSRKD
+1786 EGDAKALEHFSRTINIALNGYAQARGVEEEFKQLRAEIDEYAKAYNERVREKRKANSANDSAENKETPTDFTPSPRKE

-1813 YSIEPTTYTNK
+1813 YSIEPTNYTNK

-1830 MHFVKFDRELSKEE
+1830 MHLVRFERKLSKEE

-1897 MADVTDHALV
+1897 MAAVSDHALV

-1990 ALALLTGRVKAY
+1990 ALALLTGRMKAY
-2002 EQFLSDLKKK
+2002 EQFLSDLRKK
-2012 MREAERDD
+2012 MRETERDD

-2046 KRQVILD
+2046 ERQVILD

-2061 KATDWGNISV
+2061 EATDWGNISV
-2071 QDAESKPQE
+2071 QDAESKPKE
-2080 EEDKKPKSKWVDD
+2080 KEDKKPKSKWVDD

-2098 FEELRKRLKKK
+2098 FEELRKRLKQK

-2125 GIEMSYLVLKKGARK
+2125 GIEMSYLVLKNGARK

-2167 RDLPEME
+2167 RDLPEMS

-2205 AEHIVREQEAERD
+2205 AEYIVREQEAERD
-2218 AKKVSNKLKE
+2218 AKEVSNKLKE

-2240 IATNTTSTTSN
+2240 IATNTTSTTNN
-2251 LKGRYMSEADIKGAF
+2251 LKGRYTSEADIEGAF

-2281 GKFTSPHKVAV
+2281 GKFTSPHKVAI

-2302 WRHLANIL
+2302 WRHLANML
-2310 NNGKWQEKTS
+2310 NKGKWQEKTS

-2365 QQPTSHIIGGLFD
+2365 QQPTPHIIGGLFD
-2378 DDIRQKKN
+2378 DDIRQKK
-2386 ERNERNDG
+2386 NERNDG

-2551 TSKVVTFEINETTA
+2551 TSEVVTFEINETTA

-2593 KPVRSEYDVAIGNPP
+2593 KPVRSEYDVVIGNPP
-2608 YGAHRGMYKGLG
+2608 YGAHRGIYKGLG

-2669 YRLPSGAFAGTNIG
+2669 YRLPSGAFAGTKIG

-2688 LRKKDDAT
+2688 LRKKDGAA

-2761 NDVENAIEEAG
+2761 NDVESAIEEAG

-2782 AEEKEKRAEKGETP
+2782 AEEKEKRAAKGETP

-2801 KGVEN
+2801 KGVGN

-2834 EAFKDTYYDGTI
+2834 EAFEDTYYDGTI

-2865 DFYYAEG
+2865 DFYYADG
-2872 DIYARLDQLERDKD
+2872 DIYARLAQLERDKD

-2907 LPNPKGI
+2907 LPKPKGI

-2940 FLDFI
+2940 FLDFL

-3027 VPMFSQLRKEFHGR
+3027 VPMFSQLRKEFHGK
-3041 TLKLTNVQLAGV
+3041 TLKLTKVQLAGV

-3108 IEEVVPEAV
+3108 IEEAAPESI

-3122 NLGAKYDLTDFA
+3122 NLGTKYDLTDFV
-3134 VNDGEYTIVTYEGLK
+3134 VNDGEYSIVTYEGLK
-3149 AMSFSDKTYGELAN
+3149 AMSFSDKTYSELAN

-3193 KMKRGSKKNY
+3193 RMKRGSKKNY
-3203 NFEDF
+3203 SFEDF

-3216 EVHNANHIVGK
+3216 EVHNANHIVEK

-3234 YSDFRAQNQRPSDLG
+3234 YSDFRAQNQRSSDLG
-3249 IKTWMAAQYIQEHN
+3249 IKTWMAAQYIQAHN

-3338 LFQSLL
+3338 LFQALL

-3401 RQVAFSPYSVF
+3401 RQVAFSPYSVL
-3412 GIPNDYKMFVENSPK
+3412 GIPNDYKTFVENSPK

-3470 YKDSEVRTITGAT
+3470 YKDSEVRIITGAT

-3569 LQTKQGLYNEAM
+3569 LQTKQELYNEAM

-3596 ELKAAL
+3596 ELKSAL

-3657 REKKDTDS
+3657 HEKNDPDS
-3665 FWVQSLTSSLEAVN
+3665 FLVQSLTSSLEAVN

-3688 LRKKGV
+3688 LREKGV
-3694 DLESVDEK
+3694 DLESVDKK

-3713 KQTMS
+3713 KQRMS
-3718 KENRDARMEQL
+3718 KESRDARMEQL

-3739 HANGATAD
+3739 HANGATVD

-3767 ESEEESSKSEDV
+3767 ESEDEAKYRD
-3779 RFRQGE
+3779 QGE
-3785 GAAREL
+3785 DTELPARDRGDAEL
-3791 KEVNE
+3791 K
-3796 RFNRELAGLTEEN
+3796 R
-3809 ADTKIFNLGSPSS
+3809 DT
-3822 ILLSAGVEDKP
+3822 
-3833 MKLYGNK
+3833 
-3840 VIKKMKKHGF
+3840 
-3850 ALEELQDLPKAVANP
+3850 
-3865 IAVFDNYQQEGN
+3865 
-3877 RTILTEL
+3877 
-3884 RSQGKNIMVAVTLG
+3884 
-3898 KNGVDVDFNIVSSVF
+3898 
-3913 GKGSTNIV
+3913 
-3921 DWISKGYLAYV
+3921 
-3932 DKEKALNYLYFSER
+3932 
-3946 NISEAAENSELSSA
+3946 
-3960 ANILKDFE
+3960 
-3968 NPTIEGKNHTA
+3968 
-3979 LSENI
+3979 
-3984 LPTESL
+3984 
-3990 RDRKAMRNEAE
+3990 AE
-4001 QLAEKLHTPI
+4001 QLAEKLHTPV

-4059 ATICHEVVAHKGLR
+4059 ATISHEVIAHKGLR

-4103 AGRAFLDDINK
+4103 AGRAFLNDINK
-4114 SGDDARDYKRHRR
+4114 SGDDVRDYKRHRR

-4135 SLAEKPFEEFSESE
+4135 SLAEKPFDEFSESE
-4149 RSLWQQIKEF
+4149 RNLWQKIKEF

-4233 ELAEQNEW
+4233 ELSEQNEW

-4247 GEEMVDLYEIAPKV
+4247 GEEMVDLYDIAPKV
-4261 TTHDYYLGTKAGFKL
+4261 TTHDYYLGTKADFKL
-4276 VKSAEN
+4276 VKSADD
-4282 VWDAWEKLKQQD
+4282 VRDAWEKLKQQD
-4294 GFRYEHSPKSDSEY
+4294 GFRYVHSPKSDSEY
-4308 LVNDKT
+4308 LVNDET
-4314 GEIYRISDHWGWVA
+4314 GEIYRMSDHWGWVA

-4355 KGNYVFTPEA
+4355 KGSYVFTPEA
-4365 QRREPGHETY
+4365 QRREPGHETH

-4536 NPSVTIGKDTKLVP
+4536 NPSVAIGKDTKAVS

-4565 PQVIRSVEEK
+4565 PQVIRSVDDK
-4575 KRKRYFLNI
+4575 HMGYFLNI

-4603 VKEGYDGVHTPKG
+4603 VKEGYDGVHTPKE

-4747 GKQNIDNDVQQLMD
+4747 GKQNIDNDVQKLMD
-4761 LMVNHQLKQSKN
+4761 LMVDHQLKQSKS

-4825 NGELTAWGQAL
+4825 NGELTAWGHAL

-4850 AENAALEYQGMMLAQ
+4850 AENAALEYQGMLLAQ

-4884 LNHAQSTTPAEERKG
+4884 LNHAPSTTPAEERKS

-4936 ESIEGAKAF
+4936 DSIEGAKAF

-4974 PDWKARAVNNALVSG
+4974 PDWKARAVNNAFVSG
-4989 VAAPLATMDQM
+4989 VTAPLATMDQM

-5018 FERGFVDARQQEIKG
+5018 FERGFVDARQKEIKG

-5073 KNGGIDERF
+5073 KNDGIDERF

-5207 LLNADALNIILDHI
+5207 LLNADALNIILGHI

-5258 SGKKLWKH
+5258 SGKELWKL

-5279 PPREDLDKD
+5279 PPREDLDKS

-5313 SFPAYFPEVKA
+5313 SFPAYFPEVRA
-5324 VHMVKC
+5324 VHIAKC

-5368 WKMWRTRTAEIAMRI
+5368 WKMWRTRAAEIAMRI

-5416 TEEVADKKAKQDAE
+5416 TEEEADKRAKQDAE

-5435 TQQSSEGAFLSRMQ
+5435 TQQSSEGAFLSKMQ
-5449 VNRGWL
+5449 VDRGWI

-5484 TPGGRKESIAF
+5484 TPGGRKKSIAF

-5549 LFGGDDDEKEAFW
+5549 LFGGDDDEKEVFW
-5562 QDIFAHSYFGSLEGL
+5562 QDVFAHSYFGALEGL

-5586 LGSALAG
+5586 LGSYFAG
-5593 NLNPSSMDKDMPL
+5593 NLNPNSMDKDMPL
-5606 TSDLAV
+5606 TSDLALAF
-5612 VVKEFA
+5612 KEFA
-5618 KGDKDAALSD
+5618 KGDKDAALSN

-5720 PWAWDDDVNIGK
+5720 PWAWNDDVNIGK
-5732 AMTKANREI
+5732 AMTKANKEI
-5741 KARTNHMGLTN
+5741 KERTNHMGLTN
-5752 LNEAFV
+5752 LNEAFA

-5770 MEAYEAAKKTD
+5770 MKDYEAAKKTD

-5789 VEIQKDKSALDTYQK
+5789 VEIQKDKSALDTYRK

-5828 QLYRKMI
+5828 QLYKKMI

-5865 EGFAEEQEK
+5865 EGFADEQEK